1 MNKTYNII
9 WNAARGMYIVTSELA
24 RSGSRAIVSVSASC
38 AVTLL
43 AMDAAPAVA
52 EETRVSI
59 PSQTTTYTLS
69 GATPFVVE
77 TGNTVATDTATSA
90 AIVGDNSNDWDLLIE
105 SGAVVGSS
113 LTDSQAMNL
122 DSSTGATSVHNQGTI
137 TGSNEDGTIML
148 QNGGSVINDARIEN
162 NATYEHDPE
171 DIPQE
176 YAGVYMLNGG
186 SYVSSESGVL
196 EGVSGVIVQSGEAH
210 ITNGGMINSDGSW
223 RSYGVEFRDGT
234 YGTIVNTGTIITTA
248 SDGSGKIEDAAIY
261 VHTLNDMAVSGSVSV
276 DNSGLM
282 QSDFI
287 TVALYYGSHF
297 EVVNRVGGVITAGN
311 SSLVG
316 IKSTAMELK
325 VGVDNLVTND
335 GTISAYG
342 TANTYGIHYGEST
355 SGGVITNTGSITTTG
370 GGSGDASVYVH
381 GNGDGTVVNNSG
393 TMSSTVY
400 GVYLDSAR
408 SKGHTLNN
416 QAGGAISANTAV
428 AINGNGNTIS
438 NQGKMTGVSDGLVL
452 SGNNNIVTTSGGE
465 ISGKNGIRVS
475 KGSGNQITAKSGSK
489 ITATSTGISIA
500 GGNNQVTTESGSTI
514 VAKDNGILINSGANN
529 VTNGGSIT
537 ATGSSIS
544 YGIQYNSGTSGTIT
558 NTGTITTT
566 GKGAGDASVYA
577 HGGAVTINNSGT
589 MDSSVFGVYVT
600 TGHTLNN
607 LAGGSITA
615 NTAVQL
621 NGNNNTL
628 ANAGAILGDTN
639 GVTINGSGN
648 TLTSQGKITG
658 GTNAILINSGS
669 KNNTLTLNTGTEIS
683 GSITDDNNSAS
694 ANNNLILDGE
704 GTLGSS
710 ISGLNSV
717 TSSGDWTLSGATM
730 NLSGTTNS
738 ALWVKS
744 GTLILNGAMT
754 AKGATVDSG
763 TTLQIGNGGTL
774 GAFNGDIVDNGTLT
788 FNRSDAAAYGSVI
801 SGSGNVIKQGG
812 GELTLSNNNSYSG
825 GTTIAEGTLTATAGG
840 ALGSGNIDN
849 RAYLKLDA
857 ANASDPFI
865 VADLTTHSG
874 ATVEIGAGSTLQAN
888 TLTQQDGS
896 TLTADLTATS
906 GPAIRAKNVN
916 LDGTLNVAS
925 PASQE
930 PIRSTDDLISLAL
943 IESDNAISGDFDG
956 ITINGNAMNP
966 DAFITVVGQKN
977 VNDTHYDLV
986 ETLTWY
992 ADRYNAAIDAHGTF
1006 NLADA
1011 DDSFTVNTVLENV
1024 DANSGWN
1031 GQSLTKTGAGTLILN
1046 AENTYT
1052 GGTTISDGTLVAT
1065 NVEALG
1071 TGNVTDNATLEL
1083 NTGGD
1088 FDNAIS
1094 GSGQVVKSGDETLTL
1109 SGSNTYTGGTIISG
1123 GTLVATNVEAL
1134 GTGDVTDNATLELNT
1149 GGDFDNAIGGT
1160 GSVVKSGD
1168 KTLTL
1173 SGANSY
1179 TGGTTISGGTLVASN
1194 VEALG
1199 SGDVTDNAT
1208 LELNTGGDFANNI
1221 GGTGSV
1227 VKSGDKTLTLSG
1239 TNSYTG
1245 GTTISGGTLVANNVE
1260 ALGTGDVTNNA
1271 TLELNTGGDFDN
1283 AISGSGQVVKSGDET
1298 LTLSGANSYTGG
1310 TTISGGTLV
1319 ATNVEALGT
1328 GDITDNATLELNA
1341 GGDFTNNIGG
1351 TGSVEKSGDK
1361 TLTLSGT
1368 NTYRGGTLISGGT
1381 LVASNVE
1388 ALGSGDVTDNAT
1400 LEMNT
1405 GGDFANNIG
1414 GTGSVVKSGDKTLTL
1429 SGANSYTGG
1438 TTISGGTLVASNV
1451 EALGTGNV
1459 TDNATLELNT
1469 GGDFDNA
1476 ISGSGQVVKSG
1487 DGALTLSGANSYS
1500 GATTISGGTLIAAN
1514 VNALGTGAIDNRASL
1529 LLDASG
1535 QFTVTDL
1542 TTESGG
1548 NTEIGAGSTLQAT
1561 TLTQKSDSTLTINL
1575 NSNTVDPVIHAA
1587 SQVSLAGTLDIT
1599 GVGDVLD
1606 SDPASTDDLDTFT
1619 LIASDKT
1626 IAGDFEKLTVAG
1638 MDADLADFITVDGRI
1653 DDTGKQYELTTALTW
1668 YADRDD
1674 AVTDAHG
1681 TFNLTNADGSFAV
1694 NTVLE
1699 NVDATLDPAS
1709 ATGWDGTS
1717 LIKQGAGTL
1726 ILNAENTYTGGT
1738 TISGGTLVATNVD
1751 ALGSGDVTDDATLE
1765 LNTGGT
1771 FDNAISGSGQV
1782 VKSGDDVLTL
1792 SGANSYS
1799 GGTLI
1804 SDGTLVASNVDALG
1818 SGDVTNNATLEMN
1831 TGGDFINNIG
1841 GTGRVEKSGDDTLT
1855 LSGSNT
1861 YTGGTLI
1868 SDGTLVASN
1877 VEALGT
1883 GDVTNNATLELNTGG
1898 TFDNAISGSGQV
1910 VKSGDDVLTLSG
1922 ANSYSGGT
1930 LISGGTLVANN
1941 VEALGTG
1948 DVTDNATLE
1957 MNTGGDFINNI
1968 GGTGRVE
1975 KSGDDALTLSGSNTY
1990 TGGTT
1995 INDGTLIATSVDALG
2010 SGDVTNNAVLELN
2023 TGGDFINNIGGT
2035 GRVEKSGDETLT
2047 LSGSNTYTGGTLIS
2061 GGTLVATNV
2070 EALGT
2075 GDVTDNAV
2083 LELNTGGDFINNIG
2097 GTGRVEKSGD
2107 DTLTLSGS
2115 NSYTGGTLISSG
2127 TLVATNVDALG
2138 SGDVTDNATLELN
2151 TGGDFTN
2158 NISGSGQV
2166 VKSGDETLTLSGSNT
2181 YTGGTTINDGT
2192 LVATSVEALGSGDVT
2207 NDAVLAL
2214 NTGGDFA
2221 NNIGG
2226 TGSVVK
2232 SGDETLTLSGTN
2244 SYTGGT
2250 TISGGTLV
2258 ATNVE
2263 ALGTGDVTNNATLEL
2278 NTGGDFTNNISGNGQ
2293 VVKSGDDTLTFSGSN
2308 TYTGGT
2314 TINDGTLVATSVEAL
2329 GSGDVTN
2336 DAVLALNT
2344 GGDFANNIGGTG
2356 SVVKSGDETLT
2367 LSGSNTYTGSTL
2379 ISSGTLVANDV
2390 NALGTGDVT
2399 DNATLMLN
2407 TGGDFINNIGGT
2419 GRVEKSGDDTLTLS
2433 GSNSYTGGT
2442 LISSGTLVA
2451 TNVDALGSGDVT
2463 DNATLELNTGGTFDN
2478 AISGSGQVVKS
2489 GDETLTLSGANSYT
2503 GGTLISSG
2511 TLVANDVNALGTGDV
2526 TDNAVLELNTGGDFD
2541 NAISGSGQVVKSGD
2555 ETLTLSGANSYTGG
2569 TTISG
2574 GTLVASNV
2582 EALGSGDIDNY
2593 ASLQLNAS
2601 GQFVTANLTTHDNA
2615 ITAIGAGSALRANT
2629 LTQEANSTLA
2639 VHLIDSNSGAIVTAD
2654 HANLGGTLD
2663 ITGIGNVAKSWTR
2676 DAYAYT
2682 LIDTDSAIN
2691 SDFAQFTVAGM
2702 DAKQVDFLTVDGRVN
2717 ADDDTRYDVTA
2728 SLSWYADSDNAA
2740 TDAHGTFTLSEQG
2753 HSFTLNTALTDVDA
2767 TLNPDSATYWDGKS
2781 LIKRGAGTLI
2791 LGAQNTYSG
2800 DTDVQE
2806 GALWLAET
2814 ATIGSAGSAQAVNI
2828 AANAAFGGHNS
2839 TVNGHVNNQ
2848 GSLYFVDTFTVNGDV
2863 VNSSAMI
2870 SGSDQ
2875 PNNTLTIAGNY
2886 TGNDGHLYLNTQLGD
2901 DSSPTDKLIVTGD
2914 TAGSTTLHITN
2925 VNGLGAQTVN
2935 GIEVIEVGGQ
2945 SDGDFRLYKG
2955 HVDIN
2960 AWTYTLKQ
2968 DGGDWYL
2975 RSESDDV
2982 PDDGGEVT
2990 PPDDGGEVTPPDDG
3004 GEVTP
3009 PDDGGEVTP
3018 PDDGGEV
3025 TPPDDDGEVT
3035 PPDDGGDIT
3044 PPDDGGDITPP
3055 DGGDVTPVA
3064 PQYRADIGV
3073 YLGNQWMARNLQMQT
3088 LYDREGS
3095 QYRSAD
3101 GSIWM
3106 RFKAGKAES
3115 QAVNGNVDIDSDYS
3129 QFQLGGDILTW
3140 SDGAQSVTVGLMG
3153 SYINASTDSTGN
3165 RGADGSQFSA
3175 NGSVD
3180 GYNLGLYATWFAD
3193 AQSHRGAYID
3203 SWYQYGAYNNSVDND
3218 GLSAS
3223 RYDSA
3228 AHAVSL
3234 ETGYRYDIALS
3245 NRNTVSL
3252 TPQAQV
3258 TWQRYSAD
3266 TVIDDG
3272 GTRISGQN
3280 DDSWT
3285 TRLGVRVD
3293 GKLYKESGRIQPFM
3307 EVNWL
3312 HASDNASATF
3322 GDTKVSQDLP
3332 NDRVEV
3338 KVGIQA
3344 NVSERLSVYAQA
3356 AGQKGKNDYGDASF
3370 SLNMRYNW

>member
-148 QNGGSVINDARIEN
+148 QNGGSVINDALIEN

-248 SDGSGKIEDAAIY
+248 SDGSNKIEDAAIY

-287 TVALYYGSHF
+287 TVALYHGSHF

-370 GGSGDASVYVH
+370 GGAGDASVYVH

-416 QAGGAISANTAV
+416 QAGGVISANTAV
-428 AINGNGNTIS
+428 AVNGNGNTIT
-438 NQGKMTGVSDGLVL
+438 NQGKMTGVSDGLL
-452 SGNNNIVTTSGGE
+452 ISGNNNIVTTSGGE

-489 ITATSTGISIA
+489 ITTTSTGISIA
-500 GGNNQVTTESGSTI
+500 GGNNQITTESGSAI

-537 ATGSSIS
+537 ATGSNMS
-544 YGIQYNSGTSGTIT
+544 YGIQYNSGASGTIT

-607 LAGGSITA
+607 LAGGSISA
-615 NTAVQL
+615 NTAVQFH
-621 NGNNNTL
+621 GNNNKL

-658 GTNAILINSGS
+658 GINAILINSGS

-801 SGSGNVIKQGG
+801 SGSGNVVKQGG

-857 ANASDPFI
+857 ASASDPFI

-896 TLTADLTATS
+896 TLTADLTETS
-906 GPAIRAKNVN
+906 GPVIRAKNVN

-943 IESDNAISGDFDG
+943 IESDNAISGDFDD

-992 ADRYNAAIDAHGTF
+992 ADRDNAAIDAHGTF

-1011 DDSFTVNTVLENV
+1011 DDSFTVNTVLEDV

-1052 GGTTISDGTLVAT
+1052 GSTTISEGTLIAT

-1071 TGNVTDNATLEL
+1071 TGNVTDNATLEM

-1094 GSGQVVKSGDETLTL
+1094 GSGQVVKSGDE
-1109 SGSNTYTGGTIISG
+1109 
-1123 GTLVATNVEAL
+1123 
-1134 GTGDVTDNATLELNT
+1134 
-1149 GGDFDNAIGGT
+1149 
-1160 GSVVKSGD
+1160 
-1168 KTLTL
+1168 TLTL

-1208 LELNTGGDFANNI
+1208 LELNTGGDFDNNI

-1227 VKSGDKTLTLSG
+1227 VKSGDK
-1239 TNSYTG
+1239 
-1245 GTTISGGTLVANNVE
+1245 
-1260 ALGTGDVTNNA
+1260 
-1271 TLELNTGGDFDN
+1271 
-1283 AISGSGQVVKSGDET
+1283 T

-1319 ATNVEALGT
+1319 ATNVEALG
-1328 GDITDNATLELNA
+1328 
-1341 GGDFTNNIGG
+1341 
-1351 TGSVEKSGDK
+1351 
-1361 TLTLSGT
+1361 
-1368 NTYRGGTLISGGT
+1368 
-1381 LVASNVE
+1381 
-1388 ALGSGDVTDNAT
+1388 SGDVTDNAV
-1400 LEMNT
+1400 LELNT
-1405 GGDFANNIG
+1405 GGDFTNAIS
-1414 GTGSVVKSGDKTLTL
+1414 GSGQVVKSGDKTLTL

-1451 EALGTGNV
+1451 EALGTGDITDNATLELNAGGDFANNIGGTGSVVKSGDKTLTLSGSNTYTGGTTISGGTLVATNVEALGTGNVTDNATLELSTGGDFANNIGGTGSVVKSGDETLTLSGANSYTGGTTISGGTLVASNVEALGTGDV

-1487 DGALTLSGANSYS
+1487 DKTLTLSGANSYS
-1500 GATTISGGTLIAAN
+1500 GATTISGGTLIATH

-1575 NSNTVDPVIHAA
+1575 NSNTADPVIHAA

-1782 VKSGDDVLTL
+1782 VKSGDETLTLSGTNTYSGGTLISGGTLVASNVEALGTGDVTNDAVLELNTGGTFDNAISGSGQVVKSGDKMLTL

-1804 SDGTLVASNVDALG
+1804 SDGTLVASNVEALG
-1818 SGDVTNNATLEMN
+1818 SGDVTNDAVLELNTGGTFDNVISGSGKVEKSGDDALTLSGSNTYTGGTLISGGTLVASNVEALGTGDVTDNATLALNAGGDFTNNIGGTGRVEKSGDQTLTLSGSNTYTGGTLISGGTLVATSVDALGTGNVTNNATLALNTGGDFINNIGGTGRVEKSGDDALTLSGSNTYTGGTLISGGTLVANDVNALGTGDVTDNAALMLN

-1868 SDGTLVASN
+1868 SGGTLVANDVNALGTGDVTDNATLALNAVGDFNNAIGGSGKVEKSGDDTLTLSGSNTYTGGTLINGGTLVASN

-1883 GDVTNNATLELNTGG
+1883 GDVTDDATLELNTGG
-1898 TFDNAISGSGQV
+1898 KFDNAISGSGNV
-1910 VKSGDDVLTLSG
+1910 VKSGAD
-1922 ANSYSGGT
+1922 
-1930 LISGGTLVANN
+1930 
-1941 VEALGTG
+1941 
-1948 DVTDNATLE
+1948 
-1957 MNTGGDFINNI
+1957 
-1968 GGTGRVE
+1968 
-1975 KSGDDALTLSGSNTY
+1975 
-1990 TGGTT
+1990 
-1995 INDGTLIATSVDALG
+1995 
-2010 SGDVTNNAVLELN
+2010 
-2023 TGGDFINNIGGT
+2023 
-2035 GRVEKSGDETLT
+2035 
-2047 LSGSNTYTGGTLIS
+2047 
-2061 GGTLVATNV
+2061 
-2070 EALGT
+2070 
-2075 GDVTDNAV
+2075 
-2083 LELNTGGDFINNIG
+2083 
-2097 GTGRVEKSGD
+2097 
-2107 DTLTLSGS
+2107 
-2115 NSYTGGTLISSG
+2115 
-2127 TLVATNVDALG
+2127 
-2138 SGDVTDNATLELN
+2138 
-2151 TGGDFTN
+2151 
-2158 NISGSGQV
+2158 
-2166 VKSGDETLTLSGSNT
+2166 TLTLSGSNT

-2192 LVATSVEALGSGDVT
+2192 LVATSVD
-2207 NDAVLAL
+2207 
-2214 NTGGDFA
+2214 
-2221 NNIGG
+2221 
-2226 TGSVVK
+2226 
-2232 SGDETLTLSGTN
+2232 
-2244 SYTGGT
+2244 
-2250 TISGGTLV
+2250 
-2258 ATNVE
+2258 
-2263 ALGTGDVTNNATLEL
+2263 ALGTGDVTDDATLEL
-2278 NTGGDFTNNISGNGQ
+2278 NTGGD
-2293 VVKSGDDTLTFSGSN
+2293 
-2308 TYTGGT
+2308 
-2314 TINDGTLVATSVEAL
+2314 
-2329 GSGDVTN
+2329 
-2336 DAVLALNT
+2336 
-2344 GGDFANNIGGTG
+2344 
-2356 SVVKSGDETLT
+2356 
-2367 LSGSNTYTGSTL
+2367 
-2379 ISSGTLVANDV
+2379 
-2390 NALGTGDVT
+2390 
-2399 DNATLMLN
+2399 
-2407 TGGDFINNIGGT
+2407 
-2419 GRVEKSGDDTLTLS
+2419 
-2433 GSNSYTGGT
+2433 
-2442 LISSGTLVA
+2442 
-2451 TNVDALGSGDVT
+2451 
-2463 DNATLELNTGGTFDN
+2463 FDN

-2489 GDETLTLSGANSYT
+2489 GDDTLTLSGSNTYT

-2526 TDNAVLELNTGGDFD
+2526 TDNATLELNTGGDFT
-2541 NAISGSGQVVKSGD
+2541 NNIGGTGRVEKSGD
-2555 ETLTLSGANSYTGG
+2555 GTLTLSGSNTYTGG
-2569 TTISG
+2569 TLISD

-2615 ITAIGAGSALRANT
+2615 TTAIGADSALRGNT

-2639 VHLIDSNSGAIVTAD
+2639 VHLTDSNSGAIVTAD

-2717 ADDDTRYDVTA
+2717 AADDTRYDVTA

-2753 HSFTLNTALTDVDA
+2753 HCFTLNTALTDVDA

-2806 GALWLAET
+2806 GVLWLAET

-2828 AANAAFGGHNS
+2828 AANAAFGGHNA
-2839 TVNGHVNNQ
+2839 TVNGHVNNL
-2848 GSLYFVDTFTVNGDV
+2848 GNLYFVDTFTVNGDV

-2945 SDGDFRLYKG
+2945 SDGDFTLYKG

-2982 PDDGGEVT
+2982 PDDGGDVI
-2990 PPDDGGEVTPPDDG
+2990 PPDDGGD
-3004 GEVTP
+3004 
-3009 PDDGGEVTP
+3009 
-3018 PDDGGEV
+3018 
-3025 TPPDDDGEVT
+3025 VT
-3035 PPDDGGDIT
+3035 PPDDGGDVT
-3044 PPDDGGDITPP
+3044 PPDDGGDVTPPDDGGDVSPPDDGGDVTPPDDGGDVTPPDDDGDITPP

>member
-1 MNKTYNII
+1 
-9 WNAARGMYIVTSELA
+9 
-24 RSGSRAIVSVSASC
+24 
-38 AVTLL
+38 
-43 AMDAAPAVA
+43 
-52 EETRVSI
+52 
-59 PSQTTTYTLS
+59 
-69 GATPFVVE
+69 
-77 TGNTVATDTATSA
+77 
-90 AIVGDNSNDWDLLIE
+90 
-105 SGAVVGSS
+105 
-113 LTDSQAMNL
+113 
-122 DSSTGATSVHNQGTI
+122 
-137 TGSNEDGTIML
+137 
-148 QNGGSVINDARIEN
+148 
-162 NATYEHDPE
+162 
-171 DIPQE
+171 
-176 YAGVYMLNGG
+176 
-186 SYVSSESGVL
+186 
-196 EGVSGVIVQSGEAH
+196 
-210 ITNGGMINSDGSW
+210 
-223 RSYGVEFRDGT
+223 
-234 YGTIVNTGTIITTA
+234 
-248 SDGSGKIEDAAIY
+248 
-261 VHTLNDMAVSGSVSV
+261 
-276 DNSGLM
+276 
-282 QSDFI
+282 
-287 TVALYYGSHF
+287 
-297 EVVNRVGGVITAGN
+297 
-311 SSLVG
+311 
-316 IKSTAMELK
+316 
-325 VGVDNLVTND
+325 
-335 GTISAYG
+335 
-342 TANTYGIHYGEST
+342 
-355 SGGVITNTGSITTTG
+355 
-370 GGSGDASVYVH
+370 
-381 GNGDGTVVNNSG
+381 
-393 TMSSTVY
+393 
-400 GVYLDSAR
+400 
-408 SKGHTLNN
+408 
-416 QAGGAISANTAV
+416 
-428 AINGNGNTIS
+428 
-438 NQGKMTGVSDGLVL
+438 
-452 SGNNNIVTTSGGE
+452 
-465 ISGKNGIRVS
+465 
-475 KGSGNQITAKSGSK
+475 
-489 ITATSTGISIA
+489 
-500 GGNNQVTTESGSTI
+500 
-514 VAKDNGILINSGANN
+514 N
-529 VTNGGSIT
+529 V
-537 ATGSSIS
+537 
-544 YGIQYNSGTSGTIT
+544 
-558 NTGTITTT
+558 
-566 GKGAGDASVYA
+566 
-577 HGGAVTINNSGT
+577 
-589 MDSSVFGVYVT
+589 
-600 TGHTLNN
+600 
-607 LAGGSITA
+607 
-615 NTAVQL
+615 
-621 NGNNNTL
+621 
-628 ANAGAILGDTN
+628 
-639 GVTINGSGN
+639 
-648 TLTSQGKITG
+648 
-658 GTNAILINSGS
+658 
-669 KNNTLTLNTGTEIS
+669 
-683 GSITDDNNSAS
+683 
-694 ANNNLILDGE
+694 
-704 GTLGSS
+704 
-710 ISGLNSV
+710 
-717 TSSGDWTLSGATM
+717 
-730 NLSGTTNS
+730 
-738 ALWVKS
+738 
-744 GTLILNGAMT
+744 
-754 AKGATVDSG
+754 
-763 TTLQIGNGGTL
+763 
-774 GAFNGDIVDNGTLT
+774 
-788 FNRSDAAAYGSVI
+788 
-801 SGSGNVIKQGG
+801 
-812 GELTLSNNNSYSG
+812 
-825 GTTIAEGTLTATAGG
+825 
-840 ALGSGNIDN
+840 
-849 RAYLKLDA
+849 
-857 ANASDPFI
+857 
-865 VADLTTHSG
+865 
-874 ATVEIGAGSTLQAN
+874 
-888 TLTQQDGS
+888 
-896 TLTADLTATS
+896 
-906 GPAIRAKNVN
+906 
-916 LDGTLNVAS
+916 
-925 PASQE
+925 
-930 PIRSTDDLISLAL
+930 
-943 IESDNAISGDFDG
+943 
-956 ITINGNAMNP
+956 
-966 DAFITVVGQKN
+966 
-977 VNDTHYDLV
+977 
-986 ETLTWY
+986 
-992 ADRYNAAIDAHGTF
+992 
-1006 NLADA
+1006 
-1011 DDSFTVNTVLENV
+1011 
-1024 DANSGWN
+1024 
-1031 GQSLTKTGAGTLILN
+1031 
-1046 AENTYT
+1046 
-1052 GGTTISDGTLVAT
+1052 
-1065 NVEALG
+1065 
-1071 TGNVTDNATLEL
+1071 
-1083 NTGGD
+1083 
-1088 FDNAIS
+1088 IS
-1094 GSGQVVKSGDETLTL
+1094 GSGQVVKSGDEM
-1109 SGSNTYTGGTIISG
+1109 
-1123 GTLVATNVEAL
+1123 
-1134 GTGDVTDNATLELNT
+1134 
-1149 GGDFDNAIGGT
+1149 
-1160 GSVVKSGD
+1160 
-1168 KTLTL
+1168 LTL

-1208 LELNTGGDFANNI
+1208 LELNTGGDFDNAI
-1221 GGTGSV
+1221 SGSGQV
-1227 VKSGDKTLTLSG
+1227 VKSGDDALTLSG
-1239 TNSYTG
+1239 NNSYTG
-1245 GTTISGGTLVANNVE
+1245 GTLISDGTLVASNVE
-1260 ALGTGDVTNNA
+1260 ALGSGDVTNDA
-1271 TLELNTGGDFDN
+1271 VLELNTGGDFDN
-1283 AISGSGQVVKSGDET
+1283 AISGSGQ
-1298 LTLSGANSYTGG
+1298 
-1310 TTISGGTLV
+1310 
-1319 ATNVEALGT
+1319 
-1328 GDITDNATLELNA
+1328 
-1341 GGDFTNNIGG
+1341 
-1351 TGSVEKSGDK
+1351 
-1361 TLTLSGT
+1361 
-1368 NTYRGGTLISGGT
+1368 
-1381 LVASNVE
+1381 
-1388 ALGSGDVTDNAT
+1388 
-1400 LEMNT
+1400 
-1405 GGDFANNIG
+1405 
-1414 GTGSVVKSGDKTLTL
+1414 VVKSGDKTLTL

-1451 EALGTGNV
+1451 EALGSGDI

-1487 DGALTLSGANSYS
+1487 DETLTLSGTNTYT
-1500 GATTISGGTLIAAN
+1500 GGTTISGGTLIATH

-1535 QFTVTDL
+1535 QFAVTDL

-1575 NSNTVDPVIHAA
+1575 NSNTADPVIHAA

-1699 NVDATLDPAS
+1699 NVDATLDPDS

-1726 ILNAENTYTGGT
+1726 ILNAENTYTVGT

-1782 VKSGDDVLTL
+1782 VKSGDKMLTL
-1792 SGANSYS
+1792 SGTNSYS

-1804 SDGTLVASNVDALG
+1804 SGGTLVATNVDALG
-1818 SGDVTNNATLEMN
+1818 SGDVT
-1831 TGGDFINNIG
+1831 
-1841 GTGRVEKSGDDTLT
+1841 DD
-1855 LSGSNT
+1855 
-1861 YTGGTLI
+1861 
-1868 SDGTLVASN
+1868 
-1877 VEALGT
+1877 
-1883 GDVTNNATLELNTGG
+1883 ATLELNTGG

-1910 VKSGDDVLTLSG
+1910 VKSGDDT
-1922 ANSYSGGT
+1922 
-1930 LISGGTLVANN
+1930 
-1941 VEALGTG
+1941 
-1948 DVTDNATLE
+1948 
-1957 MNTGGDFINNI
+1957 
-1968 GGTGRVE
+1968 
-1975 KSGDDALTLSGSNTY
+1975 LTLSGSNTY
-1990 TGGTT
+1990 TGGT
-1995 INDGTLIATSVDALG
+1995 IISGGTLVASNVEALG
-2010 SGDVTNNAVLELN
+2010 TGDVTNDAVLELN
-2023 TGGDFINNIGGT
+2023 TGGDFDNAISGSGQ
-2035 GRVEKSGDETLT
+2035 VVKSGDETLT

-2061 GGTLVATNV
+2061 GGTLVASNVEALGSGDVTNDAVLELNTGGDFTNAISGSGQVVKSGDETLTLSGANSYTGGTLISGGTLIASNV

-2083 LELNTGGDFINNIG
+2083 LELNTGGDF
-2097 GTGRVEKSGD
+2097 
-2107 DTLTLSGS
+2107 
-2115 NSYTGGTLISSG
+2115 
-2127 TLVATNVDALG
+2127 
-2138 SGDVTDNATLELN
+2138 
-2151 TGGDFTN
+2151 
-2158 NISGSGQV
+2158 
-2166 VKSGDETLTLSGSNT
+2166 
-2181 YTGGTTINDGT
+2181 
-2192 LVATSVEALGSGDVT
+2192 
-2207 NDAVLAL
+2207 
-2214 NTGGDFA
+2214 
-2221 NNIGG
+2221 
-2226 TGSVVK
+2226 
-2232 SGDETLTLSGTN
+2232 
-2244 SYTGGT
+2244 
-2250 TISGGTLV
+2250 
-2258 ATNVE
+2258 
-2263 ALGTGDVTNNATLEL
+2263 
-2278 NTGGDFTNNISGNGQ
+2278 
-2293 VVKSGDDTLTFSGSN
+2293 
-2308 TYTGGT
+2308 
-2314 TINDGTLVATSVEAL
+2314 
-2329 GSGDVTN
+2329 
-2336 DAVLALNT
+2336 
-2344 GGDFANNIGGTG
+2344 
-2356 SVVKSGDETLT
+2356 
-2367 LSGSNTYTGSTL
+2367 
-2379 ISSGTLVANDV
+2379 
-2390 NALGTGDVT
+2390 
-2399 DNATLMLN
+2399 
-2407 TGGDFINNIGGT
+2407 
-2419 GRVEKSGDDTLTLS
+2419 
-2433 GSNSYTGGT
+2433 
-2442 LISSGTLVA
+2442 
-2451 TNVDALGSGDVT
+2451 
-2463 DNATLELNTGGTFDN
+2463 DN
-2478 AISGSGQVVKS
+2478 AISGSGQVEKS

-2526 TDNAVLELNTGGDFD
+2526 TDNAVLELNTGGTFDNAISGSGQVVKSGDETLTLSGSNTYTGGTTINDGTLIATSVDALGSGDVTDNAVLELNTGGDFD

-2555 ETLTLSGANSYTGG
+2555 ETLTLSGTNSYTDGTLISGGTLVATNLEALGTGDVTNNATLELNTGGTFDNAISGSGQVVKSGDDALTLSGSNTYTGG

-2574 GTLVASNV
+2574 GTLIATSVDALGSGDVTDNAVLELNTGGTFDNAISGSGQVVKSGDKTLTLSGSNTYTGGTTISGGTLIASNV
-2582 EALGSGDIDNY
+2582 EALGSGNIDNY

-2615 ITAIGAGSALRANT
+2615 TTAIGAGSTLRANT

-2639 VHLIDSNSGAIVTAD
+2639 VHLTDSNSGAIVTAD

-2717 ADDDTRYDVTA
+2717 AADDTRYDVTA

-2767 TLNPDSATYWDGKS
+2767 TLNPDSATDWDGKS

-2828 AANAAFGGHNS
+2828 AANAAFGGHNA
-2839 TVNGHVNNQ
+2839 TVNGHVNNL

-2945 SDGDFRLYKG
+2945 SDGDFTLYKG

-2982 PDDGGEVT
+2982 PDDGG
-2990 PPDDGGEVTPPDDG
+2990 D
-3004 GEVTP
+3004 
-3009 PDDGGEVTP
+3009 
-3018 PDDGGEV
+3018 
-3025 TPPDDDGEVT
+3025 VT
-3035 PPDDGGDIT
+3035 PPDDGGDVIPPDDGGDVT
-3044 PPDDGGDITPP
+3044 PPDDGGDVTPPDDGGDVTPPDDGGDVTPPDDGGDVTPPDDDGDITPP

-3101 GSIWM
+3101 GSVWM

-3285 TRLGVRVD
+3285 TRLGMRVD

>member
-1 MNKTYNII
+1 
-9 WNAARGMYIVTSELA
+9 
-24 RSGSRAIVSVSASC
+24 
-38 AVTLL
+38 
-43 AMDAAPAVA
+43 
-52 EETRVSI
+52 
-59 PSQTTTYTLS
+59 
-69 GATPFVVE
+69 
-77 TGNTVATDTATSA
+77 
-90 AIVGDNSNDWDLLIE
+90 
-105 SGAVVGSS
+105 
-113 LTDSQAMNL
+113 
-122 DSSTGATSVHNQGTI
+122 
-137 TGSNEDGTIML
+137 
-148 QNGGSVINDARIEN
+148 
-162 NATYEHDPE
+162 
-171 DIPQE
+171 
-176 YAGVYMLNGG
+176 
-186 SYVSSESGVL
+186 
-196 EGVSGVIVQSGEAH
+196 
-210 ITNGGMINSDGSW
+210 
-223 RSYGVEFRDGT
+223 
-234 YGTIVNTGTIITTA
+234 
-248 SDGSGKIEDAAIY
+248 
-261 VHTLNDMAVSGSVSV
+261 
-276 DNSGLM
+276 
-282 QSDFI
+282 
-287 TVALYYGSHF
+287 
-297 EVVNRVGGVITAGN
+297 
-311 SSLVG
+311 
-316 IKSTAMELK
+316 
-325 VGVDNLVTND
+325 
-335 GTISAYG
+335 
-342 TANTYGIHYGEST
+342 
-355 SGGVITNTGSITTTG
+355 
-370 GGSGDASVYVH
+370 
-381 GNGDGTVVNNSG
+381 
-393 TMSSTVY
+393 
-400 GVYLDSAR
+400 
-408 SKGHTLNN
+408 
-416 QAGGAISANTAV
+416 
-428 AINGNGNTIS
+428 
-438 NQGKMTGVSDGLVL
+438 
-452 SGNNNIVTTSGGE
+452 
-465 ISGKNGIRVS
+465 
-475 KGSGNQITAKSGSK
+475 
-489 ITATSTGISIA
+489 
-500 GGNNQVTTESGSTI
+500 
-514 VAKDNGILINSGANN
+514 
-529 VTNGGSIT
+529 
-537 ATGSSIS
+537 
-544 YGIQYNSGTSGTIT
+544 
-558 NTGTITTT
+558 
-566 GKGAGDASVYA
+566 
-577 HGGAVTINNSGT
+577 
-589 MDSSVFGVYVT
+589 
-600 TGHTLNN
+600 
-607 LAGGSITA
+607 
-615 NTAVQL
+615 
-621 NGNNNTL
+621 
-628 ANAGAILGDTN
+628 
-639 GVTINGSGN
+639 
-648 TLTSQGKITG
+648 TG
-658 GTNAILINSGS
+658 GT
-669 KNNTLTLNTGTEIS
+669 
-683 GSITDDNNSAS
+683 
-694 ANNNLILDGE
+694 
-704 GTLGSS
+704 
-710 ISGLNSV
+710 
-717 TSSGDWTLSGATM
+717 
-730 NLSGTTNS
+730 
-738 ALWVKS
+738 
-744 GTLILNGAMT
+744 
-754 AKGATVDSG
+754 
-763 TTLQIGNGGTL
+763 
-774 GAFNGDIVDNGTLT
+774 
-788 FNRSDAAAYGSVI
+788 
-801 SGSGNVIKQGG
+801 
-812 GELTLSNNNSYSG
+812 
-825 GTTIAEGTLTATAGG
+825 
-840 ALGSGNIDN
+840 
-849 RAYLKLDA
+849 
-857 ANASDPFI
+857 
-865 VADLTTHSG
+865 
-874 ATVEIGAGSTLQAN
+874 
-888 TLTQQDGS
+888 
-896 TLTADLTATS
+896 
-906 GPAIRAKNVN
+906 
-916 LDGTLNVAS
+916 
-925 PASQE
+925 
-930 PIRSTDDLISLAL
+930 
-943 IESDNAISGDFDG
+943 
-956 ITINGNAMNP
+956 
-966 DAFITVVGQKN
+966 
-977 VNDTHYDLV
+977 
-986 ETLTWY
+986 
-992 ADRYNAAIDAHGTF
+992 
-1006 NLADA
+1006 
-1011 DDSFTVNTVLENV
+1011 
-1024 DANSGWN
+1024 
-1031 GQSLTKTGAGTLILN
+1031 
-1046 AENTYT
+1046 
-1052 GGTTISDGTLVAT
+1052 
-1065 NVEALG
+1065 
-1071 TGNVTDNATLEL
+1071 
-1083 NTGGD
+1083 
-1088 FDNAIS
+1088 FDNVIS
-1094 GSGQVVKSGDETLTL
+1094 GSGQVVKSGDEM
-1109 SGSNTYTGGTIISG
+1109 
-1123 GTLVATNVEAL
+1123 
-1134 GTGDVTDNATLELNT
+1134 
-1149 GGDFDNAIGGT
+1149 
-1160 GSVVKSGD
+1160 
-1168 KTLTL
+1168 LTL

-1208 LELNTGGDFANNI
+1208 LELNTGGDFDNAI
-1221 GGTGSV
+1221 SGSGQV
-1227 VKSGDKTLTLSG
+1227 VKSGDDALTLSG
-1239 TNSYTG
+1239 NNSYTG
-1245 GTTISGGTLVANNVE
+1245 GTLISDGTLVASNVE
-1260 ALGTGDVTNNA
+1260 ALGSGDVTNDA
-1271 TLELNTGGDFDN
+1271 VLELNTGGDFDN
-1283 AISGSGQVVKSGDET
+1283 AISGSGQ
-1298 LTLSGANSYTGG
+1298 
-1310 TTISGGTLV
+1310 
-1319 ATNVEALGT
+1319 
-1328 GDITDNATLELNA
+1328 
-1341 GGDFTNNIGG
+1341 
-1351 TGSVEKSGDK
+1351 
-1361 TLTLSGT
+1361 
-1368 NTYRGGTLISGGT
+1368 
-1381 LVASNVE
+1381 
-1388 ALGSGDVTDNAT
+1388 
-1400 LEMNT
+1400 
-1405 GGDFANNIG
+1405 
-1414 GTGSVVKSGDKTLTL
+1414 VVKSGDKTLTL

-1451 EALGTGNV
+1451 EALGSGDI

-1487 DGALTLSGANSYS
+1487 DETLTLSGTNTYT
-1500 GATTISGGTLIAAN
+1500 GGTTISGGTLIATH

-1535 QFTVTDL
+1535 QFAVTDL

-1575 NSNTVDPVIHAA
+1575 NSNTADPVIHAA

-1699 NVDATLDPAS
+1699 NVDATLDPDS

-1726 ILNAENTYTGGT
+1726 ILNAENTYTVGT

-1782 VKSGDDVLTL
+1782 VKSGDKMLTL
-1792 SGANSYS
+1792 SGTNSYS

-1804 SDGTLVASNVDALG
+1804 SGGTLVATNVDALG
-1818 SGDVTNNATLEMN
+1818 SGDVT
-1831 TGGDFINNIG
+1831 
-1841 GTGRVEKSGDDTLT
+1841 DD
-1855 LSGSNT
+1855 
-1861 YTGGTLI
+1861 
-1868 SDGTLVASN
+1868 
-1877 VEALGT
+1877 
-1883 GDVTNNATLELNTGG
+1883 ATLELNTGG

-1910 VKSGDDVLTLSG
+1910 VKSGDDT
-1922 ANSYSGGT
+1922 
-1930 LISGGTLVANN
+1930 
-1941 VEALGTG
+1941 
-1948 DVTDNATLE
+1948 
-1957 MNTGGDFINNI
+1957 
-1968 GGTGRVE
+1968 
-1975 KSGDDALTLSGSNTY
+1975 LTLSGSNTY
-1990 TGGTT
+1990 TGGT
-1995 INDGTLIATSVDALG
+1995 IISGGTLVASNVEALG
-2010 SGDVTNNAVLELN
+2010 TGDVTNDAVLELN
-2023 TGGDFINNIGGT
+2023 TGGDFDNAISGSGQ
-2035 GRVEKSGDETLT
+2035 VVKSGDETLT

-2061 GGTLVATNV
+2061 GGTLVASNVEALGSGDVTNDAVLELNTGGDFTNAISGSGQVVKSGDETLTLSGANSYTGGTLISGGTLIASNV

-2083 LELNTGGDFINNIG
+2083 LELNTGGDF
-2097 GTGRVEKSGD
+2097 
-2107 DTLTLSGS
+2107 
-2115 NSYTGGTLISSG
+2115 
-2127 TLVATNVDALG
+2127 
-2138 SGDVTDNATLELN
+2138 
-2151 TGGDFTN
+2151 
-2158 NISGSGQV
+2158 
-2166 VKSGDETLTLSGSNT
+2166 
-2181 YTGGTTINDGT
+2181 
-2192 LVATSVEALGSGDVT
+2192 
-2207 NDAVLAL
+2207 
-2214 NTGGDFA
+2214 
-2221 NNIGG
+2221 
-2226 TGSVVK
+2226 
-2232 SGDETLTLSGTN
+2232 
-2244 SYTGGT
+2244 
-2250 TISGGTLV
+2250 
-2258 ATNVE
+2258 
-2263 ALGTGDVTNNATLEL
+2263 
-2278 NTGGDFTNNISGNGQ
+2278 
-2293 VVKSGDDTLTFSGSN
+2293 
-2308 TYTGGT
+2308 
-2314 TINDGTLVATSVEAL
+2314 
-2329 GSGDVTN
+2329 
-2336 DAVLALNT
+2336 
-2344 GGDFANNIGGTG
+2344 
-2356 SVVKSGDETLT
+2356 
-2367 LSGSNTYTGSTL
+2367 
-2379 ISSGTLVANDV
+2379 
-2390 NALGTGDVT
+2390 
-2399 DNATLMLN
+2399 
-2407 TGGDFINNIGGT
+2407 
-2419 GRVEKSGDDTLTLS
+2419 
-2433 GSNSYTGGT
+2433 
-2442 LISSGTLVA
+2442 
-2451 TNVDALGSGDVT
+2451 
-2463 DNATLELNTGGTFDN
+2463 DN
-2478 AISGSGQVVKS
+2478 AISGSGQVEKS

-2526 TDNAVLELNTGGDFD
+2526 TDNAVLELNTGGTFDNAISGSGQVVKSGDETLTLSGSNTYTGGTTINDGTLIATSVDALGSGDVTDNAVLELNTGGDFD

-2555 ETLTLSGANSYTGG
+2555 ETLTLSGTNSYTDGTLISGGTLVATNLEALGTGDVTNNATLELNTGGTFDNAISGSGQVVKSGDDALTLSGSNTYTGG

-2574 GTLVASNV
+2574 GTLIATSVDALGSGDVTDNAVLELNTGGTFDNAISGSGQVVKSGDKTLTLSGSNTYTGGTTISGGTLIASNV
-2582 EALGSGDIDNY
+2582 EALGSGNIDNY

-2615 ITAIGAGSALRANT
+2615 TTAIGAGSTLRANT

-2639 VHLIDSNSGAIVTAD
+2639 VHLTDSNSGAIVTAD

-2717 ADDDTRYDVTA
+2717 AADDTRYDVTA

-2767 TLNPDSATYWDGKS
+2767 TLNPDSATDWDGKS

-2828 AANAAFGGHNS
+2828 AANAAFGGHNA
-2839 TVNGHVNNQ
+2839 TVNGHVNNL

-2945 SDGDFRLYKG
+2945 SDGDFTLYKG

-2982 PDDGGEVT
+2982 PDDGG
-2990 PPDDGGEVTPPDDG
+2990 D
-3004 GEVTP
+3004 
-3009 PDDGGEVTP
+3009 
-3018 PDDGGEV
+3018 
-3025 TPPDDDGEVT
+3025 VT
-3035 PPDDGGDIT
+3035 PPDDGGDVT
-3044 PPDDGGDITPP
+3044 PPDDGGDVTPPDDGGDVTPPDDGGDVTPPDDDGDITPP

-3101 GSIWM
+3101 GSVWM

-3285 TRLGVRVD
+3285 TRLGMRVD

>member
-137 TGSNEDGTIML
+137 TGSNEDGAIML

-162 NATYEHDPE
+162 SATYEHDPE

-210 ITNGGMINSDGSW
+210 ITNGGMISSDGSW

-248 SDGSGKIEDAAIY
+248 SDGSNKIEDAAIY

-287 TVALYYGSHF
+287 TVALYHGSHF

-370 GGSGDASVYVH
+370 GGAGDASVYVH

-416 QAGGAISANTAV
+416 QAGSAISANTAV

-438 NQGKMTGVSDGLVL
+438 NQGKMTGVSDGLL
-452 SGNNNIVTTSGGE
+452 ISGNNNIVTTSGGE

-489 ITATSTGISIA
+489 ITTTSTGISIA
-500 GGNNQVTTESGSTI
+500 GGNNQITTESGSAI

-537 ATGSSIS
+537 ATGSNMS
-544 YGIQYNSGTSGTIT
+544 YGIQYNSGASGTIT

-607 LAGGSITA
+607 LAGGSISA
-615 NTAVQL
+615 NTAVQFH
-621 NGNNNTL
+621 GNNNKL

-658 GTNAILINSGS
+658 GINAILINSGS

-801 SGSGNVIKQGG
+801 SGSGNVVKQGG

-857 ANASDPFI
+857 ASASDPFI

-943 IESDNAISGDFDG
+943 IESDNAISGDFDD

-992 ADRYNAAIDAHGTF
+992 ADRDNAAIDAHGTF

-1052 GGTTISDGTLVAT
+1052 GSTTISEGTLIAT

-1071 TGNVTDNATLEL
+1071 TGNVTDNATLE
-1083 NTGGD
+1083 
-1088 FDNAIS
+1088 
-1094 GSGQVVKSGDETLTL
+1094 
-1109 SGSNTYTGGTIISG
+1109 
-1123 GTLVATNVEAL
+1123 
-1134 GTGDVTDNATLELNT
+1134 
-1149 GGDFDNAIGGT
+1149 
-1160 GSVVKSGD
+1160 
-1168 KTLTL
+1168 
-1173 SGANSY
+1173 
-1179 TGGTTISGGTLVASN
+1179 
-1194 VEALG
+1194 
-1199 SGDVTDNAT
+1199 
-1208 LELNTGGDFANNI
+1208 
-1221 GGTGSV
+1221 
-1227 VKSGDKTLTLSG
+1227 
-1239 TNSYTG
+1239 
-1245 GTTISGGTLVANNVE
+1245 
-1260 ALGTGDVTNNA
+1260 
-1271 TLELNTGGDFDN
+1271 
-1283 AISGSGQVVKSGDET
+1283 
-1298 LTLSGANSYTGG
+1298 
-1310 TTISGGTLV
+1310 
-1319 ATNVEALGT
+1319 
-1328 GDITDNATLELNA
+1328 
-1341 GGDFTNNIGG
+1341 
-1351 TGSVEKSGDK
+1351 
-1361 TLTLSGT
+1361 
-1368 NTYRGGTLISGGT
+1368 
-1381 LVASNVE
+1381 
-1388 ALGSGDVTDNAT
+1388 
-1400 LEMNT
+1400 M
-1405 GGDFANNIG
+1405 
-1414 GTGSVVKSGDKTLTL
+1414 
-1429 SGANSYTGG
+1429 
-1438 TTISGGTLVASNV
+1438 
-1451 EALGTGNV
+1451 
-1459 TDNATLELNT
+1459 
-1469 GGDFDNA
+1469 
-1476 ISGSGQVVKSG
+1476 
-1487 DGALTLSGANSYS
+1487 
-1500 GATTISGGTLIAAN
+1500 
-1514 VNALGTGAIDNRASL
+1514 
-1529 LLDASG
+1529 
-1535 QFTVTDL
+1535 
-1542 TTESGG
+1542 
-1548 NTEIGAGSTLQAT
+1548 
-1561 TLTQKSDSTLTINL
+1561 
-1575 NSNTVDPVIHAA
+1575 
-1587 SQVSLAGTLDIT
+1587 
-1599 GVGDVLD
+1599 
-1606 SDPASTDDLDTFT
+1606 
-1619 LIASDKT
+1619 
-1626 IAGDFEKLTVAG
+1626 
-1638 MDADLADFITVDGRI
+1638 
-1653 DDTGKQYELTTALTW
+1653 
-1668 YADRDD
+1668 
-1674 AVTDAHG
+1674 
-1681 TFNLTNADGSFAV
+1681 
-1694 NTVLE
+1694 
-1699 NVDATLDPAS
+1699 
-1709 ATGWDGTS
+1709 
-1717 LIKQGAGTL
+1717 
-1726 ILNAENTYTGGT
+1726 
-1738 TISGGTLVATNVD
+1738 
-1751 ALGSGDVTDDATLE
+1751 
-1765 LNTGGT
+1765 
-1771 FDNAISGSGQV
+1771 
-1782 VKSGDDVLTL
+1782 
-1792 SGANSYS
+1792 
-1799 GGTLI
+1799 
-1804 SDGTLVASNVDALG
+1804 
-1818 SGDVTNNATLEMN
+1818 
-1831 TGGDFINNIG
+1831 
-1841 GTGRVEKSGDDTLT
+1841 
-1855 LSGSNT
+1855 
-1861 YTGGTLI
+1861 
-1868 SDGTLVASN
+1868 
-1877 VEALGT
+1877 
-1883 GDVTNNATLELNTGG
+1883 
-1898 TFDNAISGSGQV
+1898 
-1910 VKSGDDVLTLSG
+1910 
-1922 ANSYSGGT
+1922 
-1930 LISGGTLVANN
+1930 
-1941 VEALGTG
+1941 
-1948 DVTDNATLE
+1948 
-1957 MNTGGDFINNI
+1957 
-1968 GGTGRVE
+1968 
-1975 KSGDDALTLSGSNTY
+1975 
-1990 TGGTT
+1990 
-1995 INDGTLIATSVDALG
+1995 
-2010 SGDVTNNAVLELN
+2010 
-2023 TGGDFINNIGGT
+2023 
-2035 GRVEKSGDETLT
+2035 
-2047 LSGSNTYTGGTLIS
+2047 
-2061 GGTLVATNV
+2061 
-2070 EALGT
+2070 
-2075 GDVTDNAV
+2075 
-2083 LELNTGGDFINNIG
+2083 
-2097 GTGRVEKSGD
+2097 
-2107 DTLTLSGS
+2107 
-2115 NSYTGGTLISSG
+2115 
-2127 TLVATNVDALG
+2127 
-2138 SGDVTDNATLELN
+2138 
-2151 TGGDFTN
+2151 
-2158 NISGSGQV
+2158 
-2166 VKSGDETLTLSGSNT
+2166 
-2181 YTGGTTINDGT
+2181 
-2192 LVATSVEALGSGDVT
+2192 
-2207 NDAVLAL
+2207 
-2214 NTGGDFA
+2214 
-2221 NNIGG
+2221 
-2226 TGSVVK
+2226 
-2232 SGDETLTLSGTN
+2232 
-2244 SYTGGT
+2244 
-2250 TISGGTLV
+2250 
-2258 ATNVE
+2258 
-2263 ALGTGDVTNNATLEL
+2263 
-2278 NTGGDFTNNISGNGQ
+2278 
-2293 VVKSGDDTLTFSGSN
+2293 
-2308 TYTGGT
+2308 
-2314 TINDGTLVATSVEAL
+2314 
-2329 GSGDVTN
+2329 
-2336 DAVLALNT
+2336 
-2344 GGDFANNIGGTG
+2344 
-2356 SVVKSGDETLT
+2356 
-2367 LSGSNTYTGSTL
+2367 
-2379 ISSGTLVANDV
+2379 
-2390 NALGTGDVT
+2390 
-2399 DNATLMLN
+2399 
-2407 TGGDFINNIGGT
+2407 
-2419 GRVEKSGDDTLTLS
+2419 
-2433 GSNSYTGGT
+2433 
-2442 LISSGTLVA
+2442 
-2451 TNVDALGSGDVT
+2451 
-2463 DNATLELNTGGTFDN
+2463 
-2478 AISGSGQVVKS
+2478 
-2489 GDETLTLSGANSYT
+2489 
-2503 GGTLISSG
+2503 
-2511 TLVANDVNALGTGDV
+2511 
-2526 TDNAVLELNTGGDFD
+2526 NTGGDFD

-2582 EALGSGDIDNY
+2582 EALGTGDITDNATLELNAGGDFANNIGGTGRVEKSGDDALTLSGSNTYTGGTLISGGTLVANDVNALGTGDITDNATLALNAVGDFDNAISGSGKVEKSGDDALTLSGSNTYTGGTLISSGTLVASNVEALGTGDVTDNATLELNTSGTFDNAISGSGQVVKSGDKMLTLSGANSYSGGTLISDGTLVASNVESLGTGDVTNNATLELNTGGDFTNNISGSGQVVKSGDDALALSGANSYTGGTLISSGTLVASNVEALGTGDVTDNATLELNTSGTFDNVISGSGQVVKSGDDALTLSGSNTYRGGTTISGGTLVATSVEALGTGDVTDNATLALNTGGDFINNIGGTGRVEKSGDQTLTLSGANSYTGGTLISSGTLVASNVNALGSGDVTDNAVLELNTGGTFDNAISGSGQVEKSGDGTLTLSGSNTYTGGTLISDGTLVASNVEALGSGDIDNY

-2615 ITAIGAGSALRANT
+2615 TTAIGAGSALRANT

-2767 TLNPDSATYWDGKS
+2767 TLNPDSATDWDGKS

-2828 AANAAFGGHNS
+2828 AANAAFGGHNA
-2839 TVNGHVNNQ
+2839 TVNGHVNNL
-2848 GSLYFVDTFTVNGDV
+2848 GNLYFVDTFTVNGDV

-3004 GEVTP
+3004 GDVTPPDDGGDVTP

-3025 TPPDDDGEVT
+3025 TPPDDGGDVT
-3035 PPDDGGDIT
+3035 PPDDGGDVT

-3332 NDRVEV
+3332 NDRLEV

>member
-1 MNKTYNII
+1 
-9 WNAARGMYIVTSELA
+9 
-24 RSGSRAIVSVSASC
+24 
-38 AVTLL
+38 
-43 AMDAAPAVA
+43 
-52 EETRVSI
+52 
-59 PSQTTTYTLS
+59 
-69 GATPFVVE
+69 
-77 TGNTVATDTATSA
+77 
-90 AIVGDNSNDWDLLIE
+90 
-105 SGAVVGSS
+105 
-113 LTDSQAMNL
+113 
-122 DSSTGATSVHNQGTI
+122 
-137 TGSNEDGTIML
+137 
-148 QNGGSVINDARIEN
+148 
-162 NATYEHDPE
+162 
-171 DIPQE
+171 
-176 YAGVYMLNGG
+176 
-186 SYVSSESGVL
+186 
-196 EGVSGVIVQSGEAH
+196 
-210 ITNGGMINSDGSW
+210 
-223 RSYGVEFRDGT
+223 
-234 YGTIVNTGTIITTA
+234 
-248 SDGSGKIEDAAIY
+248 
-261 VHTLNDMAVSGSVSV
+261 
-276 DNSGLM
+276 
-282 QSDFI
+282 
-287 TVALYYGSHF
+287 
-297 EVVNRVGGVITAGN
+297 
-311 SSLVG
+311 
-316 IKSTAMELK
+316 
-325 VGVDNLVTND
+325 
-335 GTISAYG
+335 
-342 TANTYGIHYGEST
+342 
-355 SGGVITNTGSITTTG
+355 
-370 GGSGDASVYVH
+370 
-381 GNGDGTVVNNSG
+381 
-393 TMSSTVY
+393 
-400 GVYLDSAR
+400 
-408 SKGHTLNN
+408 
-416 QAGGAISANTAV
+416 
-428 AINGNGNTIS
+428 
-438 NQGKMTGVSDGLVL
+438 
-452 SGNNNIVTTSGGE
+452 
-465 ISGKNGIRVS
+465 
-475 KGSGNQITAKSGSK
+475 
-489 ITATSTGISIA
+489 
-500 GGNNQVTTESGSTI
+500 
-514 VAKDNGILINSGANN
+514 
-529 VTNGGSIT
+529 
-537 ATGSSIS
+537 
-544 YGIQYNSGTSGTIT
+544 
-558 NTGTITTT
+558 
-566 GKGAGDASVYA
+566 
-577 HGGAVTINNSGT
+577 
-589 MDSSVFGVYVT
+589 
-600 TGHTLNN
+600 
-607 LAGGSITA
+607 
-615 NTAVQL
+615 
-621 NGNNNTL
+621 
-628 ANAGAILGDTN
+628 
-639 GVTINGSGN
+639 
-648 TLTSQGKITG
+648 
-658 GTNAILINSGS
+658 
-669 KNNTLTLNTGTEIS
+669 
-683 GSITDDNNSAS
+683 
-694 ANNNLILDGE
+694 
-704 GTLGSS
+704 
-710 ISGLNSV
+710 
-717 TSSGDWTLSGATM
+717 
-730 NLSGTTNS
+730 GTT
-738 ALWVKS
+738 
-744 GTLILNGAMT
+744 
-754 AKGATVDSG
+754 
-763 TTLQIGNGGTL
+763 
-774 GAFNGDIVDNGTLT
+774 
-788 FNRSDAAAYGSVI
+788 
-801 SGSGNVIKQGG
+801 
-812 GELTLSNNNSYSG
+812 
-825 GTTIAEGTLTATAGG
+825 
-840 ALGSGNIDN
+840 
-849 RAYLKLDA
+849 
-857 ANASDPFI
+857 
-865 VADLTTHSG
+865 
-874 ATVEIGAGSTLQAN
+874 
-888 TLTQQDGS
+888 
-896 TLTADLTATS
+896 
-906 GPAIRAKNVN
+906 
-916 LDGTLNVAS
+916 
-925 PASQE
+925 
-930 PIRSTDDLISLAL
+930 
-943 IESDNAISGDFDG
+943 
-956 ITINGNAMNP
+956 
-966 DAFITVVGQKN
+966 
-977 VNDTHYDLV
+977 
-986 ETLTWY
+986 
-992 ADRYNAAIDAHGTF
+992 
-1006 NLADA
+1006 
-1011 DDSFTVNTVLENV
+1011 
-1024 DANSGWN
+1024 
-1031 GQSLTKTGAGTLILN
+1031 
-1046 AENTYT
+1046 
-1052 GGTTISDGTLVAT
+1052 
-1065 NVEALG
+1065 
-1071 TGNVTDNATLEL
+1071 
-1083 NTGGD
+1083 
-1088 FDNAIS
+1088 
-1094 GSGQVVKSGDETLTL
+1094 
-1109 SGSNTYTGGTIISG
+1109 
-1123 GTLVATNVEAL
+1123 
-1134 GTGDVTDNATLELNT
+1134 
-1149 GGDFDNAIGGT
+1149 
-1160 GSVVKSGD
+1160 
-1168 KTLTL
+1168 
-1173 SGANSY
+1173 
-1179 TGGTTISGGTLVASN
+1179 
-1194 VEALG
+1194 
-1199 SGDVTDNAT
+1199 
-1208 LELNTGGDFANNI
+1208 
-1221 GGTGSV
+1221 
-1227 VKSGDKTLTLSG
+1227 
-1239 TNSYTG
+1239 
-1245 GTTISGGTLVANNVE
+1245 
-1260 ALGTGDVTNNA
+1260 
-1271 TLELNTGGDFDN
+1271 
-1283 AISGSGQVVKSGDET
+1283 
-1298 LTLSGANSYTGG
+1298 
-1310 TTISGGTLV
+1310 
-1319 ATNVEALGT
+1319 
-1328 GDITDNATLELNA
+1328 
-1341 GGDFTNNIGG
+1341 
-1351 TGSVEKSGDK
+1351 
-1361 TLTLSGT
+1361 
-1368 NTYRGGTLISGGT
+1368 ISGGT

-1429 SGANSYTGG
+1429 SGTNSYTGG
-1438 TTISGGTLVASNV
+1438 TIISGGTLVASNV
-1451 EALGTGNV
+1451 EALGTGDV

-1487 DGALTLSGANSYS
+1487 DKTLTLSGANSYS
-1500 GATTISGGTLIAAN
+1500 GATTISGGTLIATH

-1709 ATGWDGTS
+1709 STGWDGTS

-1782 VKSGDDVLTL
+1782 VKSGDKMLTLSGANSYSGGTLISDGTLVASNVESLGTGDVTNNATLELNTGGDFTNNISGSGQVVKSGDDALALSGANSYTGGTLISSGTLVATNVDALGSGDVTDNATLELNTGGTFDNAISGSGQVEKSGDDVLTL

-1804 SDGTLVASNVDALG
+1804 SDGTLVAS
-1818 SGDVTNNATLEMN
+1818 
-1831 TGGDFINNIG
+1831 
-1841 GTGRVEKSGDDTLT
+1841 
-1855 LSGSNT
+1855 
-1861 YTGGTLI
+1861 
-1868 SDGTLVASN
+1868 
-1877 VEALGT
+1877 
-1883 GDVTNNATLELNTGG
+1883 
-1898 TFDNAISGSGQV
+1898 
-1910 VKSGDDVLTLSG
+1910 
-1922 ANSYSGGT
+1922 
-1930 LISGGTLVANN
+1930 N

-2151 TGGDFTN
+2151 TGG
-2158 NISGSGQV
+2158 
-2166 VKSGDETLTLSGSNT
+2166 
-2181 YTGGTTINDGT
+2181 
-2192 LVATSVEALGSGDVT
+2192 
-2207 NDAVLAL
+2207 
-2214 NTGGDFA
+2214 
-2221 NNIGG
+2221 
-2226 TGSVVK
+2226 
-2232 SGDETLTLSGTN
+2232 
-2244 SYTGGT
+2244 
-2250 TISGGTLV
+2250 
-2258 ATNVE
+2258 
-2263 ALGTGDVTNNATLEL
+2263 
-2278 NTGGDFTNNISGNGQ
+2278 
-2293 VVKSGDDTLTFSGSN
+2293 
-2308 TYTGGT
+2308 
-2314 TINDGTLVATSVEAL
+2314 
-2329 GSGDVTN
+2329 
-2336 DAVLALNT
+2336 
-2344 GGDFANNIGGTG
+2344 
-2356 SVVKSGDETLT
+2356 
-2367 LSGSNTYTGSTL
+2367 
-2379 ISSGTLVANDV
+2379 
-2390 NALGTGDVT
+2390 
-2399 DNATLMLN
+2399 
-2407 TGGDFINNIGGT
+2407 
-2419 GRVEKSGDDTLTLS
+2419 
-2433 GSNSYTGGT
+2433 
-2442 LISSGTLVA
+2442 
-2451 TNVDALGSGDVT
+2451 
-2463 DNATLELNTGGTFDN
+2463 TFDN

-2489 GDETLTLSGANSYT
+2489 GDKTLTLSGANSYT

-2569 TTISG
+2569 TLISGGTLVATSVDALGSGDVTDNATLELNTSGTFDNVISGSGQVVKSGDDALTLSGANSYTGGTTISG

-2615 ITAIGAGSALRANT
+2615 TTAIGAGSALRANT

-2639 VHLIDSNSGAIVTAD
+2639 VHLTNSNSGAIVTAD
-2654 HANLGGTLD
+2654 RANLGGTLD

-2682 LIDTDSAIN
+2682 LIDTDSAID

-2806 GALWLAET
+2806 GTLWLAET

-2828 AANAAFGGHNS
+2828 AANAAFGGHNA
-2839 TVNGHVNNQ
+2839 TVNGHVNNL
-2848 GSLYFVDTFTVNGDV
+2848 GNLYFVDTFTVNGDV

-2945 SDGDFRLYKG
+2945 SDGDFTLYKG

-2982 PDDGGEVT
+2982 PDDGGDVT
-2990 PPDDGGEVTPPDDG
+2990 PPDDGGDVTPPDDG
-3004 GEVTP
+3004 GDVIP
-3009 PDDGGEVTP
+3009 PDDGGDITP
-3018 PDDGGEV
+3018 PDGGG
-3025 TPPDDDGEVT
+3025 DVT

-3285 TRLGVRVD
+3285 TRLGMRVD

-3332 NDRVEV
+3332 NDRMEV

>member
-162 NATYEHDPE
+162 NATYEHDPQ

-248 SDGSGKIEDAAIY
+248 SDGSNKIEDAAIY

-287 TVALYYGSHF
+287 TVALYHGSHF

-370 GGSGDASVYVH
+370 GGAGDASVYVH

-393 TMSSTVY
+393 TMSSSVY

-416 QAGGAISANTAV
+416 QAGSAISANTAV
-428 AINGNGNTIS
+428 AINGNGNIIT
-438 NQGKMTGVSDGLVL
+438 NQGKMTGVSDGLL
-452 SGNNNIVTTSGGE
+452 ISGNNNIVTTSGGE

-489 ITATSTGISIA
+489 ITTTSTGISIA
-500 GGNNQVTTESGSTI
+500 GGNNQITTESGSVI

-537 ATGSSIS
+537 ATGSNMS
-544 YGIQYNSGTSGTIT
+544 YGIQYNSGASGTIT

-607 LAGGSITA
+607 LAGGSISA
-615 NTAVQL
+615 NTAVQFH
-621 NGNNNTL
+621 GNNNKL

-639 GVTINGSGN
+639 GVTISGSGN

-658 GTNAILINSGS
+658 GTNAVLINSGS
-669 KNNTLTLNTGTEIS
+669 KNNTITLNTGTEIS

-801 SGSGNVIKQGG
+801 SGSGNVVKQGG

-857 ANASDPFI
+857 ASASDPFI

-943 IESDNAISGDFDG
+943 IESDNAISGDFDD

-992 ADRYNAAIDAHGTF
+992 ADHDNAAIDAHGTF

-1052 GGTTISDGTLVAT
+1052 GGTTISEGTL
-1065 NVEALG
+1065 
-1071 TGNVTDNATLEL
+1071 
-1083 NTGGD
+1083 
-1088 FDNAIS
+1088 I
-1094 GSGQVVKSGDETLTL
+1094 
-1109 SGSNTYTGGTIISG
+1109 
-1123 GTLVATNVEAL
+1123 ATNVEAL

-1199 SGDVTDNAT
+1199 TGDITDNAT

-1283 AISGSGQVVKSGDET
+1283 AISGSGQVVKSGD
-1298 LTLSGANSYTGG
+1298 
-1310 TTISGGTLV
+1310 
-1319 ATNVEALGT
+1319 
-1328 GDITDNATLELNA
+1328 
-1341 GGDFTNNIGG
+1341 
-1351 TGSVEKSGDK
+1351 K
-1361 TLTLSGT
+1361 T
-1368 NTYRGGTLISGGT
+1368 
-1381 LVASNVE
+1381 
-1388 ALGSGDVTDNAT
+1388 
-1400 LEMNT
+1400 
-1405 GGDFANNIG
+1405 
-1414 GTGSVVKSGDKTLTL
+1414 
-1429 SGANSYTGG
+1429 
-1438 TTISGGTLVASNV
+1438 
-1451 EALGTGNV
+1451 
-1459 TDNATLELNT
+1459 
-1469 GGDFDNA
+1469 
-1476 ISGSGQVVKSG
+1476 
-1487 DGALTLSGANSYS
+1487 LTLSGANSYS
-1500 GATTISGGTLIAAN
+1500 GATTISGGTLIATH

-1575 NSNTVDPVIHAA
+1575 NGNTVDPVIHAA

-1804 SDGTLVASNVDALG
+1804 SDGTLVASNVEALG
-1818 SGDVTNNATLEMN
+1818 SGDVTDNATLELN
-1831 TGGDFINNIG
+1831 TGGTFDNAISG
-1841 GTGRVEKSGDDTLT
+1841 SGKVEKSGDDALT
-1855 LSGSNT
+1855 LSGANT

-1883 GDVTNNATLELNTGG
+1883 GDVTDNAVLELNTGGDFDNAISGSGQVEKSGDGTLTLSGSNTYTGGTTINGGTLVASNVEALGSGDVTDNATLALNTGG

-1930 LISGGTLVANN
+1930 LISDGTLVASN
-1941 VEALGTG
+1941 VE
-1948 DVTDNATLE
+1948 
-1957 MNTGGDFINNI
+1957 
-1968 GGTGRVE
+1968 
-1975 KSGDDALTLSGSNTY
+1975 
-1990 TGGTT
+1990 
-1995 INDGTLIATSVDALG
+1995 
-2010 SGDVTNNAVLELN
+2010 
-2023 TGGDFINNIGGT
+2023 
-2035 GRVEKSGDETLT
+2035 
-2047 LSGSNTYTGGTLIS
+2047 
-2061 GGTLVATNV
+2061 
-2070 EALGT
+2070 
-2075 GDVTDNAV
+2075 
-2083 LELNTGGDFINNIG
+2083 
-2097 GTGRVEKSGD
+2097 
-2107 DTLTLSGS
+2107 
-2115 NSYTGGTLISSG
+2115 
-2127 TLVATNVDALG
+2127 ALG
-2138 SGDVTDNATLELN
+2138 SGDVTDDATLELN
-2151 TGGDFTN
+2151 TGGTFDN
-2158 NISGSGQV
+2158 AISGSGQV
-2166 VKSGDETLTLSGSNT
+2166 VKSGDETLTLSGTNT
-2181 YTGGTTINDGT
+2181 YSGGTLISGGT
-2192 LVATSVEALGSGDVT
+2192 LVASNVEALGTGDVT
-2207 NDAVLAL
+2207 NDAVLEL
-2214 NTGGDFA
+2214 NTGGTFDNA
-2221 NNIGG
+2221 IS
-2226 TGSVVK
+2226 GSGQVVK
-2232 SGDETLTLSGTN
+2232 SGDKMLTLSGAN
-2244 SYTGGT
+2244 SY
-2250 TISGGTLV
+2250 SGGTLISDGTLV
-2258 ATNVE
+2258 ASNVE

-2278 NTGGDFTNNISGNGQ
+2278 NTGGDFTNNISGSGQ
-2293 VVKSGDDTLTFSGSN
+2293 VVKSGDKMLTLSGSN

-2314 TINDGTLVATSVEAL
+2314 TINDGMLVATSVEAL

-2367 LSGSNTYTGSTL
+2367 LSGSNTYTGGTL

-2433 GSNSYTGGT
+2433 GTNSYTGGT
-2442 LISSGTLVA
+2442 TISGGTLVA
-2451 TNVDALGSGDVT
+2451 TNVEALGTGDVT
-2463 DNATLELNTGGTFDN
+2463 NNATLELNTGGDFTN
-2478 AISGSGQVVKS
+2478 NISGSGQVVKS

-2526 TDNAVLELNTGGDFD
+2526 T
-2541 NAISGSGQVVKSGD
+2541 
-2555 ETLTLSGANSYTGG
+2555 
-2569 TTISG
+2569 
-2574 GTLVASNV
+2574 
-2582 EALGSGDIDNY
+2582 
-2593 ASLQLNAS
+2593 
-2601 GQFVTANLTTHDNA
+2601 
-2615 ITAIGAGSALRANT
+2615 
-2629 LTQEANSTLA
+2629 
-2639 VHLIDSNSGAIVTAD
+2639 
-2654 HANLGGTLD
+2654 
-2663 ITGIGNVAKSWTR
+2663 
-2676 DAYAYT
+2676 
-2682 LIDTDSAIN
+2682 
-2691 SDFAQFTVAGM
+2691 
-2702 DAKQVDFLTVDGRVN
+2702 
-2717 ADDDTRYDVTA
+2717 
-2728 SLSWYADSDNAA
+2728 
-2740 TDAHGTFTLSEQG
+2740 
-2753 HSFTLNTALTDVDA
+2753 
-2767 TLNPDSATYWDGKS
+2767 
-2781 LIKRGAGTLI
+2781 
-2791 LGAQNTYSG
+2791 
-2800 DTDVQE
+2800 
-2806 GALWLAET
+2806 
-2814 ATIGSAGSAQAVNI
+2814 
-2828 AANAAFGGHNS
+2828 
-2839 TVNGHVNNQ
+2839 
-2848 GSLYFVDTFTVNGDV
+2848 
-2863 VNSSAMI
+2863 
-2870 SGSDQ
+2870 
-2875 PNNTLTIAGNY
+2875 
-2886 TGNDGHLYLNTQLGD
+2886 
-2901 DSSPTDKLIVTGD
+2901 
-2914 TAGSTTLHITN
+2914 
-2925 VNGLGAQTVN
+2925 
-2935 GIEVIEVGGQ
+2935 
-2945 SDGDFRLYKG
+2945 
-2955 HVDIN
+2955 
-2960 AWTYTLKQ
+2960 
-2968 DGGDWYL
+2968 
-2975 RSESDDV
+2975 
-2982 PDDGGEVT
+2982 
-2990 PPDDGGEVTPPDDG
+2990 
-3004 GEVTP
+3004 
-3009 PDDGGEVTP
+3009 
-3018 PDDGGEV
+3018 
-3025 TPPDDDGEVT
+3025 
-3035 PPDDGGDIT
+3035 
-3044 PPDDGGDITPP
+3044 
-3055 DGGDVTPVA
+3055 
-3064 PQYRADIGV
+3064 
-3073 YLGNQWMARNLQMQT
+3073 
-3088 LYDREGS
+3088 
-3095 QYRSAD
+3095 
-3101 GSIWM
+3101 
-3106 RFKAGKAES
+3106 
-3115 QAVNGNVDIDSDYS
+3115 
-3129 QFQLGGDILTW
+3129 
-3140 SDGAQSVTVGLMG
+3140 
-3153 SYINASTDSTGN
+3153 
-3165 RGADGSQFSA
+3165 
-3175 NGSVD
+3175 
-3180 GYNLGLYATWFAD
+3180 
-3193 AQSHRGAYID
+3193 
-3203 SWYQYGAYNNSVDND
+3203 
-3218 GLSAS
+3218 
-3223 RYDSA
+3223 
-3228 AHAVSL
+3228 
-3234 ETGYRYDIALS
+3234 
-3245 NRNTVSL
+3245 
-3252 TPQAQV
+3252 
-3258 TWQRYSAD
+3258 
-3266 TVIDDG
+3266 
-3272 GTRISGQN
+3272 
-3280 DDSWT
+3280 
-3285 TRLGVRVD
+3285 
-3293 GKLYKESGRIQPFM
+3293 
-3307 EVNWL
+3307 
-3312 HASDNASATF
+3312 
-3322 GDTKVSQDLP
+3322 
-3332 NDRVEV
+3332 
-3338 KVGIQA
+3338 
-3344 NVSERLSVYAQA
+3344 
-3356 AGQKGKNDYGDASF
+3356 
-3370 SLNMRYNW
+3370 

>member
-77 TGNTVATDTATSA
+77 TGNTIATDTAASA

-122 DSSTGATSVHNQGTI
+122 DSLTGATSVHNQGTI

-148 QNGGSVINDARIEN
+148 QNGGSVINDALIEN
-162 NATYEHDPE
+162 SATYEHDPE

-325 VGVDNLVTND
+325 VGVDNLVTNN

-393 TMSSTVY
+393 TMSSSVY
-400 GVYLDSAR
+400 GVYLDSTR

-428 AINGNGNTIS
+428 AINGNGNTIT
-438 NQGKMTGVSDGLVL
+438 NQGKMTGVSDGLL
-452 SGNNNIVTTSGGE
+452 ISGNNNIVTTSGGE

-500 GGNNQVTTESGSTI
+500 SGNNQITTESGSAI

-537 ATGSSIS
+537 ATGSSNS
-544 YGIQYNSGTSGTIT
+544 YGIQYNSGASGTIT

-566 GKGAGDASVYA
+566 GKGVGDASVYA

-639 GVTINGSGN
+639 GVTISGSGN

-788 FNRSDAAAYGSVI
+788 FNRSDASAYGSVI
-801 SGSGNVIKQGG
+801 SGSGNVVKQGG

-840 ALGSGNIDN
+840 ALGSGNVDN

-857 ANASDPFI
+857 ASASDPFI

-896 TLTADLTATS
+896 TLTADLTETS

-992 ADRYNAAIDAHGTF
+992 ADRDNAAIDAHGTF

-1052 GGTTISDGTLVAT
+1052 GGTTISDGTLVA
-1065 NVEALG
+1065 N
-1071 TGNVTDNATLEL
+1071 
-1083 NTGGD
+1083 
-1088 FDNAIS
+1088 
-1094 GSGQVVKSGDETLTL
+1094 
-1109 SGSNTYTGGTIISG
+1109 
-1123 GTLVATNVEAL
+1123 NVEAL

-1149 GGDFDNAIGGT
+1149 GGDFTNNISGSGQVVKSGDKTLTLSGINSYTGGTTISGGTLVATNVEALGSGDVTDNAVLELNTGGDFDNNIGGT

-1208 LELNTGGDFANNI
+1208 LELNTGGDFDNNI
-1221 GGTGSV
+1221 GGTGS
-1227 VKSGDKTLTLSG
+1227 
-1239 TNSYTG
+1239 
-1245 GTTISGGTLVANNVE
+1245 
-1260 ALGTGDVTNNA
+1260 
-1271 TLELNTGGDFDN
+1271 
-1283 AISGSGQVVKSGDET
+1283 VVKSGDET

-1319 ATNVEALGT
+1319 ASNVEALGS
-1328 GDITDNATLELNA
+1328 GDITDNATLELN
-1341 GGDFTNNIGG
+1341 
-1351 TGSVEKSGDK
+1351 
-1361 TLTLSGT
+1361 
-1368 NTYRGGTLISGGT
+1368 
-1381 LVASNVE
+1381 
-1388 ALGSGDVTDNAT
+1388 
-1400 LEMNT
+1400 
-1405 GGDFANNIG
+1405 
-1414 GTGSVVKSGDKTLTL
+1414 
-1429 SGANSYTGG
+1429 TGG
-1438 TTISGGTLVASNV
+1438 T
-1451 EALGTGNV
+1451 
-1459 TDNATLELNT
+1459 
-1469 GGDFDNA
+1469 FDNA

-1487 DGALTLSGANSYS
+1487 DETLTLSGTNTYT
-1500 GATTISGGTLIAAN
+1500 GGTTISGGTLIATH

-1575 NSNTVDPVIHAA
+1575 NSNTADPVIHAA

-1738 TISGGTLVATNVD
+1738 TISGGTLVATNVE

-1782 VKSGDDVLTL
+1782 VKSGDETLTL
-1792 SGANSYS
+1792 SGTNTYS

-1804 SDGTLVASNVDALG
+1804 SGGTLVASNVEALG
-1818 SGDVTNNATLEMN
+1818 TGDVTNDATLELN
-1831 TGGDFINNIG
+1831 TS
-1841 GTGRVEKSGDDTLT
+1841 GTFDNVISGSGQVVKSGDDTLT

-1868 SDGTLVASN
+1868 SGGTLVASN

-1883 GDVTNNATLELNTGG
+1883 GDVTDNATLELNTGGDFDNAISGSGQVVKSGDETLTLSGANSYTGGTTISGGTLVATSVDALGTGDVTDNATLALNAGGDFTNNISGSGQVVKSGDDTLTLSGSNTYTGGTLISGGTLVASNVEALGTGDVTDNAVLALNTGGDFANNIGGTGSVVKSGDDTLTLSGSNTYTGGTTISGGTLIASNVDALGTGDVTNDATLELNTGGTFDNAISGSGQVVKSGGDTLTLSGNNSYTGGTLISDGTLVASNVEALGSGDVTDNTTLELNTGG

-1930 LISGGTLVANN
+1930 LISGGTLVATS
-1941 VEALGTG
+1941 VEALG
-1948 DVTDNATLE
+1948 
-1957 MNTGGDFINNI
+1957 
-1968 GGTGRVE
+1968 
-1975 KSGDDALTLSGSNTY
+1975 S
-1990 TGGTT
+1990 
-1995 INDGTLIATSVDALG
+1995 
-2010 SGDVTNNAVLELN
+2010 
-2023 TGGDFINNIGGT
+2023 
-2035 GRVEKSGDETLT
+2035 
-2047 LSGSNTYTGGTLIS
+2047 
-2061 GGTLVATNV
+2061 
-2070 EALGT
+2070 

-2083 LELNTGGDFINNIG
+2083 LELNTGGTFD
-2097 GTGRVEKSGD
+2097 
-2107 DTLTLSGS
+2107 
-2115 NSYTGGTLISSG
+2115 
-2127 TLVATNVDALG
+2127 NV
-2138 SGDVTDNATLELN
+2138 
-2151 TGGDFTN
+2151 
-2158 NISGSGQV
+2158 ISGSGQV
-2166 VKSGDETLTLSGSNT
+2166 VKSGD
-2181 YTGGTTINDGT
+2181 
-2192 LVATSVEALGSGDVT
+2192 
-2207 NDAVLAL
+2207 
-2214 NTGGDFA
+2214 
-2221 NNIGG
+2221 
-2226 TGSVVK
+2226 K
-2232 SGDETLTLSGTN
+2232 
-2244 SYTGGT
+2244 
-2250 TISGGTLV
+2250 
-2258 ATNVE
+2258 
-2263 ALGTGDVTNNATLEL
+2263 
-2278 NTGGDFTNNISGNGQ
+2278 
-2293 VVKSGDDTLTFSGSN
+2293 
-2308 TYTGGT
+2308 
-2314 TINDGTLVATSVEAL
+2314 
-2329 GSGDVTN
+2329 
-2336 DAVLALNT
+2336 
-2344 GGDFANNIGGTG
+2344 
-2356 SVVKSGDETLT
+2356 
-2367 LSGSNTYTGSTL
+2367 
-2379 ISSGTLVANDV
+2379 
-2390 NALGTGDVT
+2390 
-2399 DNATLMLN
+2399 
-2407 TGGDFINNIGGT
+2407 
-2419 GRVEKSGDDTLTLS
+2419 
-2433 GSNSYTGGT
+2433 
-2442 LISSGTLVA
+2442 
-2451 TNVDALGSGDVT
+2451 
-2463 DNATLELNTGGTFDN
+2463 
-2478 AISGSGQVVKS
+2478 
-2489 GDETLTLSGANSYT
+2489 
-2503 GGTLISSG
+2503 
-2511 TLVANDVNALGTGDV
+2511 
-2526 TDNAVLELNTGGDFD
+2526 
-2541 NAISGSGQVVKSGD
+2541 
-2555 ETLTLSGANSYTGG
+2555 TLTLSGANSYTGG

-2574 GTLVASNV
+2574 GMLVASNV

-2615 ITAIGAGSALRANT
+2615 TTAIGAGSVLRANT

-2639 VHLIDSNSGAIVTAD
+2639 VHLTDSNSGAIVTAD

-2717 ADDDTRYDVTA
+2717 AADDTRYDVTA

-2767 TLNPDSATYWDGKS
+2767 TLNPDSATDWDGKS

-2806 GALWLAET
+2806 GVLWLAET
-2814 ATIGSAGSAQAVNI
+2814 ATIGSEGSAQAVNI
-2828 AANAAFGGHNS
+2828 AANAAFGGHNA
-2839 TVNGHVNNQ
+2839 TVNGHVNNL

-2870 SGSDQ
+2870 TGSDQ

-2945 SDGDFRLYKG
+2945 SDGDFTLYKG

-2982 PDDGGEVT
+2982 PDDGGDVT
-2990 PPDDGGEVTPPDDG
+2990 PPDDGGDVIPPDDGGDVTPPDDG
-3004 GEVTP
+3004 GDVTP
-3009 PDDGGEVTP
+3009 PDDGGDVTP
-3018 PDDGGEV
+3018 PDDGG
-3025 TPPDDDGEVT
+3025 DVT

-3153 SYINASTDSTGN
+3153 SYINANTDSTGN

-3285 TRLGVRVD
+3285 TRLGMRVD

>member
-1 MNKTYNII
+1 
-9 WNAARGMYIVTSELA
+9 
-24 RSGSRAIVSVSASC
+24 
-38 AVTLL
+38 
-43 AMDAAPAVA
+43 
-52 EETRVSI
+52 
-59 PSQTTTYTLS
+59 
-69 GATPFVVE
+69 
-77 TGNTVATDTATSA
+77 
-90 AIVGDNSNDWDLLIE
+90 
-105 SGAVVGSS
+105 
-113 LTDSQAMNL
+113 
-122 DSSTGATSVHNQGTI
+122 
-137 TGSNEDGTIML
+137 
-148 QNGGSVINDARIEN
+148 
-162 NATYEHDPE
+162 
-171 DIPQE
+171 
-176 YAGVYMLNGG
+176 
-186 SYVSSESGVL
+186 
-196 EGVSGVIVQSGEAH
+196 
-210 ITNGGMINSDGSW
+210 
-223 RSYGVEFRDGT
+223 
-234 YGTIVNTGTIITTA
+234 
-248 SDGSGKIEDAAIY
+248 
-261 VHTLNDMAVSGSVSV
+261 
-276 DNSGLM
+276 
-282 QSDFI
+282 
-287 TVALYYGSHF
+287 
-297 EVVNRVGGVITAGN
+297 
-311 SSLVG
+311 
-316 IKSTAMELK
+316 
-325 VGVDNLVTND
+325 
-335 GTISAYG
+335 
-342 TANTYGIHYGEST
+342 
-355 SGGVITNTGSITTTG
+355 
-370 GGSGDASVYVH
+370 
-381 GNGDGTVVNNSG
+381 
-393 TMSSTVY
+393 
-400 GVYLDSAR
+400 
-408 SKGHTLNN
+408 
-416 QAGGAISANTAV
+416 
-428 AINGNGNTIS
+428 
-438 NQGKMTGVSDGLVL
+438 
-452 SGNNNIVTTSGGE
+452 
-465 ISGKNGIRVS
+465 
-475 KGSGNQITAKSGSK
+475 
-489 ITATSTGISIA
+489 
-500 GGNNQVTTESGSTI
+500 
-514 VAKDNGILINSGANN
+514 
-529 VTNGGSIT
+529 
-537 ATGSSIS
+537 
-544 YGIQYNSGTSGTIT
+544 
-558 NTGTITTT
+558 
-566 GKGAGDASVYA
+566 
-577 HGGAVTINNSGT
+577 
-589 MDSSVFGVYVT
+589 
-600 TGHTLNN
+600 
-607 LAGGSITA
+607 
-615 NTAVQL
+615 
-621 NGNNNTL
+621 
-628 ANAGAILGDTN
+628 
-639 GVTINGSGN
+639 
-648 TLTSQGKITG
+648 
-658 GTNAILINSGS
+658 
-669 KNNTLTLNTGTEIS
+669 
-683 GSITDDNNSAS
+683 
-694 ANNNLILDGE
+694 
-704 GTLGSS
+704 
-710 ISGLNSV
+710 
-717 TSSGDWTLSGATM
+717 
-730 NLSGTTNS
+730 
-738 ALWVKS
+738 
-744 GTLILNGAMT
+744 
-754 AKGATVDSG
+754 
-763 TTLQIGNGGTL
+763 
-774 GAFNGDIVDNGTLT
+774 
-788 FNRSDAAAYGSVI
+788 
-801 SGSGNVIKQGG
+801 
-812 GELTLSNNNSYSG
+812 
-825 GTTIAEGTLTATAGG
+825 
-840 ALGSGNIDN
+840 
-849 RAYLKLDA
+849 
-857 ANASDPFI
+857 
-865 VADLTTHSG
+865 
-874 ATVEIGAGSTLQAN
+874 
-888 TLTQQDGS
+888 
-896 TLTADLTATS
+896 
-906 GPAIRAKNVN
+906 
-916 LDGTLNVAS
+916 
-925 PASQE
+925 
-930 PIRSTDDLISLAL
+930 
-943 IESDNAISGDFDG
+943 
-956 ITINGNAMNP
+956 
-966 DAFITVVGQKN
+966 
-977 VNDTHYDLV
+977 
-986 ETLTWY
+986 
-992 ADRYNAAIDAHGTF
+992 
-1006 NLADA
+1006 
-1011 DDSFTVNTVLENV
+1011 
-1024 DANSGWN
+1024 
-1031 GQSLTKTGAGTLILN
+1031 
-1046 AENTYT
+1046 
-1052 GGTTISDGTLVAT
+1052 
-1065 NVEALG
+1065 
-1071 TGNVTDNATLEL
+1071 NATLEL
-1083 NTGGD
+1083 NTGGT
-1088 FDNAIS
+1088 FDNVIS
-1094 GSGQVVKSGDETLTL
+1094 GSGQVVKSGDEM
-1109 SGSNTYTGGTIISG
+1109 
-1123 GTLVATNVEAL
+1123 
-1134 GTGDVTDNATLELNT
+1134 
-1149 GGDFDNAIGGT
+1149 
-1160 GSVVKSGD
+1160 
-1168 KTLTL
+1168 LTL

-1208 LELNTGGDFANNI
+1208 LELNTGGDFDNAI
-1221 GGTGSV
+1221 SGSGQV
-1227 VKSGDKTLTLSG
+1227 VKSGDDALTLSG
-1239 TNSYTG
+1239 NNSYTG
-1245 GTTISGGTLVANNVE
+1245 GTLISDGTLVASNVE
-1260 ALGTGDVTNNA
+1260 ALGSGDVTNDA
-1271 TLELNTGGDFDN
+1271 VLELNTGGDFDN
-1283 AISGSGQVVKSGDET
+1283 AISGSGQ
-1298 LTLSGANSYTGG
+1298 
-1310 TTISGGTLV
+1310 
-1319 ATNVEALGT
+1319 
-1328 GDITDNATLELNA
+1328 
-1341 GGDFTNNIGG
+1341 
-1351 TGSVEKSGDK
+1351 
-1361 TLTLSGT
+1361 
-1368 NTYRGGTLISGGT
+1368 
-1381 LVASNVE
+1381 
-1388 ALGSGDVTDNAT
+1388 
-1400 LEMNT
+1400 
-1405 GGDFANNIG
+1405 
-1414 GTGSVVKSGDKTLTL
+1414 VVKSGDKTLTL

-1451 EALGTGNV
+1451 EALGSGDI

-1487 DGALTLSGANSYS
+1487 DETLTLSGTNTYT
-1500 GATTISGGTLIAAN
+1500 GGTTISGGTLIATH

-1535 QFTVTDL
+1535 QFAVTDL

-1575 NSNTVDPVIHAA
+1575 NSNTADPVIHAA

-1699 NVDATLDPAS
+1699 NVDATLDPDS

-1726 ILNAENTYTGGT
+1726 ILNAENTYTVGT

-1782 VKSGDDVLTL
+1782 VKSGDKMLTL
-1792 SGANSYS
+1792 SGTNSYS

-1804 SDGTLVASNVDALG
+1804 SGGTLVATNVDALG
-1818 SGDVTNNATLEMN
+1818 SGDVT
-1831 TGGDFINNIG
+1831 
-1841 GTGRVEKSGDDTLT
+1841 DD
-1855 LSGSNT
+1855 
-1861 YTGGTLI
+1861 
-1868 SDGTLVASN
+1868 
-1877 VEALGT
+1877 
-1883 GDVTNNATLELNTGG
+1883 ATLELNTGG

-1910 VKSGDDVLTLSG
+1910 VKSGDDT
-1922 ANSYSGGT
+1922 
-1930 LISGGTLVANN
+1930 
-1941 VEALGTG
+1941 
-1948 DVTDNATLE
+1948 
-1957 MNTGGDFINNI
+1957 
-1968 GGTGRVE
+1968 
-1975 KSGDDALTLSGSNTY
+1975 LTLSGSNTY
-1990 TGGTT
+1990 TGGT
-1995 INDGTLIATSVDALG
+1995 IISGGTLVASNVEALG
-2010 SGDVTNNAVLELN
+2010 TGDVTNDAVLELN
-2023 TGGDFINNIGGT
+2023 TGGDFDNAISGSGQ
-2035 GRVEKSGDETLT
+2035 VVKSGDETLT

-2061 GGTLVATNV
+2061 GGTLVASNVEALGSGDVTNDAVLELNTGGDFTNAISGSGQVVKSGDETLTLSGANSYTGGTLISGGTLIASNV

-2083 LELNTGGDFINNIG
+2083 LELNTGGDF
-2097 GTGRVEKSGD
+2097 
-2107 DTLTLSGS
+2107 
-2115 NSYTGGTLISSG
+2115 
-2127 TLVATNVDALG
+2127 
-2138 SGDVTDNATLELN
+2138 
-2151 TGGDFTN
+2151 
-2158 NISGSGQV
+2158 
-2166 VKSGDETLTLSGSNT
+2166 
-2181 YTGGTTINDGT
+2181 
-2192 LVATSVEALGSGDVT
+2192 
-2207 NDAVLAL
+2207 
-2214 NTGGDFA
+2214 
-2221 NNIGG
+2221 
-2226 TGSVVK
+2226 
-2232 SGDETLTLSGTN
+2232 
-2244 SYTGGT
+2244 
-2250 TISGGTLV
+2250 
-2258 ATNVE
+2258 
-2263 ALGTGDVTNNATLEL
+2263 
-2278 NTGGDFTNNISGNGQ
+2278 
-2293 VVKSGDDTLTFSGSN
+2293 
-2308 TYTGGT
+2308 
-2314 TINDGTLVATSVEAL
+2314 
-2329 GSGDVTN
+2329 
-2336 DAVLALNT
+2336 
-2344 GGDFANNIGGTG
+2344 
-2356 SVVKSGDETLT
+2356 
-2367 LSGSNTYTGSTL
+2367 
-2379 ISSGTLVANDV
+2379 
-2390 NALGTGDVT
+2390 
-2399 DNATLMLN
+2399 
-2407 TGGDFINNIGGT
+2407 
-2419 GRVEKSGDDTLTLS
+2419 
-2433 GSNSYTGGT
+2433 
-2442 LISSGTLVA
+2442 
-2451 TNVDALGSGDVT
+2451 
-2463 DNATLELNTGGTFDN
+2463 DN
-2478 AISGSGQVVKS
+2478 AISGSGQVEKS

-2526 TDNAVLELNTGGDFD
+2526 TDNAVLELNTGGTFDNAISGSGQVVKSGDETLTLSGSNTYTGGTTINDGTLIATSVDALGSGDVTDNAVLELNTGGDFD

-2555 ETLTLSGANSYTGG
+2555 ETLTLSGTNSYTDGTLISGGTLVATNLEALGTGDVTNNATLELNTGGTFDNAISGSGQVVKSGDDALTLSGSNTYTGG

-2574 GTLVASNV
+2574 GTLIATSVDALGSGDVTDNAVLELNTGGTFDNAISGSGQVVKSGDKTLTLSGSNTYTGGTTISGGTLIASNV
-2582 EALGSGDIDNY
+2582 EALGSGNIDNY

-2615 ITAIGAGSALRANT
+2615 TTAIGAGSTLRANT

-2639 VHLIDSNSGAIVTAD
+2639 VHLTDSNSGAIVTAD

-2717 ADDDTRYDVTA
+2717 AADDTRYDVTA

-2767 TLNPDSATYWDGKS
+2767 TLNPDSATDWDGKS

-2828 AANAAFGGHNS
+2828 AANAAFGGHNA
-2839 TVNGHVNNQ
+2839 TVNGHVNNL

-2945 SDGDFRLYKG
+2945 SDGDFTLYKG

-2982 PDDGGEVT
+2982 PDDGG
-2990 PPDDGGEVTPPDDG
+2990 D
-3004 GEVTP
+3004 
-3009 PDDGGEVTP
+3009 
-3018 PDDGGEV
+3018 
-3025 TPPDDDGEVT
+3025 VT
-3035 PPDDGGDIT
+3035 PPDDGGDVIPPDDGGDVT
-3044 PPDDGGDITPP
+3044 PPDDGGDVTPPDDGGDVTPPDDGGDVTPPDDGGDVTPPDDDGDITPP

-3101 GSIWM
+3101 GSVWM

-3285 TRLGVRVD
+3285 TRLGMRVD

>member
-77 TGNTVATDTATSA
+77 TGNTVATDIATSA

-122 DSSTGATSVHNQGTI
+122 DSLTGATSVHNQGTI
-137 TGSNEDGTIML
+137 TGSNEDGTILL
-148 QNGGSVINDARIEN
+148 QNGGSVINDGRIEN
-162 NATYEHDPE
+162 SATYEHDPQ

-287 TVALYYGSHF
+287 TVALYHGSHF

-370 GGSGDASVYVH
+370 GGAGDASVYVH

-416 QAGGAISANTAV
+416 QAGSAISANTAV
-428 AINGNGNTIS
+428 AINGNGNTIT
-438 NQGKMTGVSDGLVL
+438 NQGKMTGVSDGLL
-452 SGNNNIVTTSGGE
+452 ISGNNNIVTTSGGE

-500 GGNNQVTTESGSTI
+500 SGNNQVTTESGSAI

-537 ATGSSIS
+537 ATGSSNS
-544 YGIQYNSGTSGTIT
+544 YGIQYNSGASGTIT

-566 GKGAGDASVYA
+566 GKGVGDASVYA

-607 LAGGSITA
+607 LAGGSISA
-615 NTAVQL
+615 NTAVQFH
-621 NGNNNTL
+621 GNNNKL
-628 ANAGAILGDTN
+628 ANAGAISGDTN
-639 GVTINGSGN
+639 GVTISGSGN
-648 TLTSQGKITG
+648 TLTNQGKITG

-801 SGSGNVIKQGG
+801 SGSGNVVKQGG

-857 ANASDPFI
+857 ASASDPFI

-1052 GGTTISDGTLVAT
+1052 GGTLISDGTLVAS

-1071 TGNVTDNATLEL
+1071 TGDITDNAVLEL

-1283 AISGSGQVVKSGDET
+1283 AISGSGQVVKSGD
-1298 LTLSGANSYTGG
+1298 
-1310 TTISGGTLV
+1310 
-1319 ATNVEALGT
+1319 
-1328 GDITDNATLELNA
+1328 
-1341 GGDFTNNIGG
+1341 
-1351 TGSVEKSGDK
+1351 K
-1361 TLTLSGT
+1361 T
-1368 NTYRGGTLISGGT
+1368 
-1381 LVASNVE
+1381 
-1388 ALGSGDVTDNAT
+1388 
-1400 LEMNT
+1400 
-1405 GGDFANNIG
+1405 
-1414 GTGSVVKSGDKTLTL
+1414 
-1429 SGANSYTGG
+1429 
-1438 TTISGGTLVASNV
+1438 
-1451 EALGTGNV
+1451 
-1459 TDNATLELNT
+1459 
-1469 GGDFDNA
+1469 
-1476 ISGSGQVVKSG
+1476 
-1487 DGALTLSGANSYS
+1487 LTLSGANSYS
-1500 GATTISGGTLIAAN
+1500 GATTI
-1514 VNALGTGAIDNRASL
+1514 
-1529 LLDASG
+1529 
-1535 QFTVTDL
+1535 
-1542 TTESGG
+1542 SGG

-1575 NSNTVDPVIHAA
+1575 NGNTVDPVIHAA

-1771 FDNAISGSGQV
+1771 FDNAIGGSGNV
-1782 VKSGDDVLTL
+1782 VKSGADTLTL
-1792 SGANSYS
+1792 SGSNSYT
-1799 GGTLI
+1799 GGTTI
-1804 SDGTLVASNVDALG
+1804 SGGTLVASNVEALG
-1818 SGDVTNNATLEMN
+1818 TGDVTNNATLELN

-1868 SDGTLVASN
+1868 NGGTLVASN

-1883 GDVTNNATLELNTGG
+1883 GDVTDNATLALNTGG
-1898 TFDNAISGSGQV
+1898 TFDNAISGSGQ
-1910 VKSGDDVLTLSG
+1910 
-1922 ANSYSGGT
+1922 
-1930 LISGGTLVANN
+1930 
-1941 VEALGTG
+1941 
-1948 DVTDNATLE
+1948 
-1957 MNTGGDFINNI
+1957 
-1968 GGTGRVE
+1968 
-1975 KSGDDALTLSGSNTY
+1975 
-1990 TGGTT
+1990 
-1995 INDGTLIATSVDALG
+1995 
-2010 SGDVTNNAVLELN
+2010 
-2023 TGGDFINNIGGT
+2023 
-2035 GRVEKSGDETLT
+2035 
-2047 LSGSNTYTGGTLIS
+2047 
-2061 GGTLVATNV
+2061 
-2070 EALGT
+2070 
-2075 GDVTDNAV
+2075 
-2083 LELNTGGDFINNIG
+2083 
-2097 GTGRVEKSGD
+2097 
-2107 DTLTLSGS
+2107 
-2115 NSYTGGTLISSG
+2115 
-2127 TLVATNVDALG
+2127 
-2138 SGDVTDNATLELN
+2138 
-2151 TGGDFTN
+2151 
-2158 NISGSGQV
+2158 
-2166 VKSGDETLTLSGSNT
+2166 
-2181 YTGGTTINDGT
+2181 
-2192 LVATSVEALGSGDVT
+2192 
-2207 NDAVLAL
+2207 
-2214 NTGGDFA
+2214 
-2221 NNIGG
+2221 
-2226 TGSVVK
+2226 VVK

-2263 ALGTGDVTNNATLEL
+2263 ALGSGDVTDDATLELNTGGTFDNAISGSGQVVKSGDKMLTLSGANSYSGGTLISDGTLVASNVEALGTGDVTNNATLAL
-2278 NTGGDFTNNISGNGQ
+2278 NTGGDFTNNISGSGQ
-2293 VVKSGDDTLTFSGSN
+2293 VVKSGDDTLTLSGANS
-2308 TYTGGT
+2308 YTGGT
-2314 TINDGTLVATSVEAL
+2314 TI
-2329 GSGDVTN
+2329 SG
-2336 DAVLALNT
+2336 
-2344 GGDFANNIGGTG
+2344 
-2356 SVVKSGDETLT
+2356 
-2367 LSGSNTYTGSTL
+2367 
-2379 ISSGTLVANDV
+2379 
-2390 NALGTGDVT
+2390 
-2399 DNATLMLN
+2399 
-2407 TGGDFINNIGGT
+2407 
-2419 GRVEKSGDDTLTLS
+2419 
-2433 GSNSYTGGT
+2433 
-2442 LISSGTLVA
+2442 GTLVA
-2451 TNVDALGSGDVT
+2451 TNVDALGTGDVT
-2463 DNATLELNTGGTFDN
+2463 NSATLELNTGGTFDN

-2489 GDETLTLSGANSYT
+2489 GDETLTLSGSNTYTGGTLISGGTLVATNVDALGTGDVTDNATLELNTGGTFDNVISGSGQVVKSGDDTLTLSGANSYT
-2503 GGTLISSG
+2503 GGTLISGG
-2511 TLVANDVNALGTGDV
+2511 TLVATSVEALGSGDV
-2526 TDNAVLELNTGGDFD
+2526 TDNAVLELNTGGTFD

-2555 ETLTLSGANSYTGG
+2555 KTLTLSGANSYTGG

-2639 VHLIDSNSGAIVTAD
+2639 VHLTDSNSGAIVTAD
-2654 HANLGGTLD
+2654 RANLGGTLD

-2682 LIDTDSAIN
+2682 LIDSDSAID

-2828 AANAAFGGHNS
+2828 AANAAFGGHNA
-2839 TVNGHVNNQ
+2839 TVNGHVNNL
-2848 GSLYFVDTFTVNGDV
+2848 GNLYFVDTFTVNGDV

-3285 TRLGVRVD
+3285 TRLGMRVD

>member
-1 MNKTYNII
+1 
-9 WNAARGMYIVTSELA
+9 
-24 RSGSRAIVSVSASC
+24 
-38 AVTLL
+38 
-43 AMDAAPAVA
+43 
-52 EETRVSI
+52 
-59 PSQTTTYTLS
+59 
-69 GATPFVVE
+69 
-77 TGNTVATDTATSA
+77 
-90 AIVGDNSNDWDLLIE
+90 
-105 SGAVVGSS
+105 
-113 LTDSQAMNL
+113 
-122 DSSTGATSVHNQGTI
+122 
-137 TGSNEDGTIML
+137 
-148 QNGGSVINDARIEN
+148 
-162 NATYEHDPE
+162 
-171 DIPQE
+171 
-176 YAGVYMLNGG
+176 
-186 SYVSSESGVL
+186 
-196 EGVSGVIVQSGEAH
+196 
-210 ITNGGMINSDGSW
+210 
-223 RSYGVEFRDGT
+223 
-234 YGTIVNTGTIITTA
+234 
-248 SDGSGKIEDAAIY
+248 
-261 VHTLNDMAVSGSVSV
+261 
-276 DNSGLM
+276 
-282 QSDFI
+282 
-287 TVALYYGSHF
+287 
-297 EVVNRVGGVITAGN
+297 
-311 SSLVG
+311 
-316 IKSTAMELK
+316 
-325 VGVDNLVTND
+325 
-335 GTISAYG
+335 
-342 TANTYGIHYGEST
+342 
-355 SGGVITNTGSITTTG
+355 
-370 GGSGDASVYVH
+370 
-381 GNGDGTVVNNSG
+381 
-393 TMSSTVY
+393 
-400 GVYLDSAR
+400 
-408 SKGHTLNN
+408 
-416 QAGGAISANTAV
+416 
-428 AINGNGNTIS
+428 
-438 NQGKMTGVSDGLVL
+438 
-452 SGNNNIVTTSGGE
+452 
-465 ISGKNGIRVS
+465 
-475 KGSGNQITAKSGSK
+475 
-489 ITATSTGISIA
+489 
-500 GGNNQVTTESGSTI
+500 
-514 VAKDNGILINSGANN
+514 
-529 VTNGGSIT
+529 
-537 ATGSSIS
+537 
-544 YGIQYNSGTSGTIT
+544 
-558 NTGTITTT
+558 
-566 GKGAGDASVYA
+566 
-577 HGGAVTINNSGT
+577 
-589 MDSSVFGVYVT
+589 
-600 TGHTLNN
+600 
-607 LAGGSITA
+607 
-615 NTAVQL
+615 
-621 NGNNNTL
+621 
-628 ANAGAILGDTN
+628 
-639 GVTINGSGN
+639 
-648 TLTSQGKITG
+648 
-658 GTNAILINSGS
+658 
-669 KNNTLTLNTGTEIS
+669 
-683 GSITDDNNSAS
+683 
-694 ANNNLILDGE
+694 
-704 GTLGSS
+704 
-710 ISGLNSV
+710 
-717 TSSGDWTLSGATM
+717 
-730 NLSGTTNS
+730 
-738 ALWVKS
+738 
-744 GTLILNGAMT
+744 
-754 AKGATVDSG
+754 
-763 TTLQIGNGGTL
+763 
-774 GAFNGDIVDNGTLT
+774 
-788 FNRSDAAAYGSVI
+788 
-801 SGSGNVIKQGG
+801 
-812 GELTLSNNNSYSG
+812 
-825 GTTIAEGTLTATAGG
+825 
-840 ALGSGNIDN
+840 
-849 RAYLKLDA
+849 
-857 ANASDPFI
+857 
-865 VADLTTHSG
+865 
-874 ATVEIGAGSTLQAN
+874 
-888 TLTQQDGS
+888 
-896 TLTADLTATS
+896 
-906 GPAIRAKNVN
+906 
-916 LDGTLNVAS
+916 
-925 PASQE
+925 
-930 PIRSTDDLISLAL
+930 
-943 IESDNAISGDFDG
+943 
-956 ITINGNAMNP
+956 
-966 DAFITVVGQKN
+966 
-977 VNDTHYDLV
+977 
-986 ETLTWY
+986 
-992 ADRYNAAIDAHGTF
+992 
-1006 NLADA
+1006 
-1011 DDSFTVNTVLENV
+1011 
-1024 DANSGWN
+1024 
-1031 GQSLTKTGAGTLILN
+1031 
-1046 AENTYT
+1046 
-1052 GGTTISDGTLVAT
+1052 
-1065 NVEALG
+1065 
-1071 TGNVTDNATLEL
+1071 
-1083 NTGGD
+1083 
-1088 FDNAIS
+1088 
-1094 GSGQVVKSGDETLTL
+1094 
-1109 SGSNTYTGGTIISG
+1109 
-1123 GTLVATNVEAL
+1123 
-1134 GTGDVTDNATLELNT
+1134 
-1149 GGDFDNAIGGT
+1149 
-1160 GSVVKSGD
+1160 
-1168 KTLTL
+1168 L

-1283 AISGSGQVVKSGDET
+1283 AISGSGQVVKSGD
-1298 LTLSGANSYTGG
+1298 
-1310 TTISGGTLV
+1310 
-1319 ATNVEALGT
+1319 
-1328 GDITDNATLELNA
+1328 
-1341 GGDFTNNIGG
+1341 
-1351 TGSVEKSGDK
+1351 K
-1361 TLTLSGT
+1361 T
-1368 NTYRGGTLISGGT
+1368 
-1381 LVASNVE
+1381 
-1388 ALGSGDVTDNAT
+1388 
-1400 LEMNT
+1400 
-1405 GGDFANNIG
+1405 
-1414 GTGSVVKSGDKTLTL
+1414 
-1429 SGANSYTGG
+1429 
-1438 TTISGGTLVASNV
+1438 
-1451 EALGTGNV
+1451 
-1459 TDNATLELNT
+1459 
-1469 GGDFDNA
+1469 
-1476 ISGSGQVVKSG
+1476 
-1487 DGALTLSGANSYS
+1487 LTLSGANSYS
-1500 GATTISGGTLIAAN
+1500 GATTISGGTLIATH

-1575 NSNTVDPVIHAA
+1575 NGNTVDPVIHAA

-1771 FDNAISGSGQV
+1771 FDNAIGGSGNV
-1782 VKSGDDVLTL
+1782 VKSGADTLTL
-1792 SGANSYS
+1792 SGSNSYT
-1799 GGTLI
+1799 GGTTI
-1804 SDGTLVASNVDALG
+1804 SGGTLVASNVEALG
-1818 SGDVTNNATLEMN
+1818 TGDVTNNATLELN

-1868 SDGTLVASN
+1868 NGGTLVASN

-1883 GDVTNNATLELNTGG
+1883 GDVTDNATLALNTGG
-1898 TFDNAISGSGQV
+1898 TFDNAISGSGQ
-1910 VKSGDDVLTLSG
+1910 
-1922 ANSYSGGT
+1922 
-1930 LISGGTLVANN
+1930 
-1941 VEALGTG
+1941 
-1948 DVTDNATLE
+1948 
-1957 MNTGGDFINNI
+1957 
-1968 GGTGRVE
+1968 
-1975 KSGDDALTLSGSNTY
+1975 
-1990 TGGTT
+1990 
-1995 INDGTLIATSVDALG
+1995 
-2010 SGDVTNNAVLELN
+2010 
-2023 TGGDFINNIGGT
+2023 
-2035 GRVEKSGDETLT
+2035 
-2047 LSGSNTYTGGTLIS
+2047 
-2061 GGTLVATNV
+2061 
-2070 EALGT
+2070 
-2075 GDVTDNAV
+2075 
-2083 LELNTGGDFINNIG
+2083 
-2097 GTGRVEKSGD
+2097 
-2107 DTLTLSGS
+2107 
-2115 NSYTGGTLISSG
+2115 
-2127 TLVATNVDALG
+2127 
-2138 SGDVTDNATLELN
+2138 
-2151 TGGDFTN
+2151 
-2158 NISGSGQV
+2158 
-2166 VKSGDETLTLSGSNT
+2166 
-2181 YTGGTTINDGT
+2181 
-2192 LVATSVEALGSGDVT
+2192 
-2207 NDAVLAL
+2207 
-2214 NTGGDFA
+2214 
-2221 NNIGG
+2221 
-2226 TGSVVK
+2226 VVK

-2263 ALGTGDVTNNATLEL
+2263 ALGSGDVTDDATLELNTGGTFDNAISGSGQVVKSGDKMLTLSGANSYSGGTLISDGTLVASNVEALGTGDVTNNATLAL
-2278 NTGGDFTNNISGNGQ
+2278 NTGGDFTNNISGSGQ
-2293 VVKSGDDTLTFSGSN
+2293 VVKSGDDTLTLSGANS
-2308 TYTGGT
+2308 YTGGT
-2314 TINDGTLVATSVEAL
+2314 TI
-2329 GSGDVTN
+2329 SG
-2336 DAVLALNT
+2336 
-2344 GGDFANNIGGTG
+2344 
-2356 SVVKSGDETLT
+2356 
-2367 LSGSNTYTGSTL
+2367 
-2379 ISSGTLVANDV
+2379 
-2390 NALGTGDVT
+2390 
-2399 DNATLMLN
+2399 
-2407 TGGDFINNIGGT
+2407 
-2419 GRVEKSGDDTLTLS
+2419 
-2433 GSNSYTGGT
+2433 
-2442 LISSGTLVA
+2442 GTLVA
-2451 TNVDALGSGDVT
+2451 TNVDALGTGDVT
-2463 DNATLELNTGGTFDN
+2463 NSSTLELNTGGTFDN

-2489 GDETLTLSGANSYT
+2489 GDETLTLSGSNTYTGGTLISGGTLVATNVDALGTGDVTDNATLELNTGGTFDNVISGSGQVVKSGDDTLTLSGANSYT
-2503 GGTLISSG
+2503 GGTLISGG
-2511 TLVANDVNALGTGDV
+2511 TLVATSVEALGSGDV
-2526 TDNAVLELNTGGDFD
+2526 TDNAVLELNTGGTFD

-2555 ETLTLSGANSYTGG
+2555 KTLTLSGANSYTGG

-2639 VHLIDSNSGAIVTAD
+2639 VHLTDSNSGAIVTAD
-2654 HANLGGTLD
+2654 RANLGGTLD

-2682 LIDTDSAIN
+2682 LIDSDSAID

-2828 AANAAFGGHNS
+2828 AANAAFGGHNA
-2839 TVNGHVNNQ
+2839 TVNGHVNNL
-2848 GSLYFVDTFTVNGDV
+2848 GNLYFVDTFTVNGDV

-3285 TRLGVRVD
+3285 TRLGMRVD

>member
-77 TGNTVATDTATSA
+77 TGNTVATDIATSA

-122 DSSTGATSVHNQGTI
+122 DSLTGATSVHNQGTI
-137 TGSNEDGTIML
+137 TGSNEDGTILL
-148 QNGGSVINDARIEN
+148 QNGGSVINDGRIEN
-162 NATYEHDPE
+162 SATYEHDPQ

-287 TVALYYGSHF
+287 TVALYHGSHF

-370 GGSGDASVYVH
+370 GGAGDASVYVH

-416 QAGGAISANTAV
+416 QAGSAISANTAV
-428 AINGNGNTIS
+428 AINGNGNTIT
-438 NQGKMTGVSDGLVL
+438 NQGKMTGVSDGLL
-452 SGNNNIVTTSGGE
+452 ISGNNNIVTTSGGE

-500 GGNNQVTTESGSTI
+500 SGNNQVTTESGSAI

-537 ATGSSIS
+537 ATGSSNS
-544 YGIQYNSGTSGTIT
+544 YGIQYNSGASGTIT

-566 GKGAGDASVYA
+566 GKGVGDASVYA

-607 LAGGSITA
+607 LAGGSISA
-615 NTAVQL
+615 NTAVQFH
-621 NGNNNTL
+621 GNNNKL
-628 ANAGAILGDTN
+628 ANAGAISGDTN
-639 GVTINGSGN
+639 GVTISGSGN
-648 TLTSQGKITG
+648 TLTNQGKITG

-801 SGSGNVIKQGG
+801 SGSGNVVKQGG

-857 ANASDPFI
+857 ASASDPFI

-1052 GGTTISDGTLVAT
+1052 GGTLISDGTLVAS

-1071 TGNVTDNATLEL
+1071 TGDITDNAVLEL

-1283 AISGSGQVVKSGDET
+1283 AISGSGQVVKSGD
-1298 LTLSGANSYTGG
+1298 
-1310 TTISGGTLV
+1310 
-1319 ATNVEALGT
+1319 
-1328 GDITDNATLELNA
+1328 
-1341 GGDFTNNIGG
+1341 
-1351 TGSVEKSGDK
+1351 K
-1361 TLTLSGT
+1361 T
-1368 NTYRGGTLISGGT
+1368 
-1381 LVASNVE
+1381 
-1388 ALGSGDVTDNAT
+1388 
-1400 LEMNT
+1400 
-1405 GGDFANNIG
+1405 
-1414 GTGSVVKSGDKTLTL
+1414 
-1429 SGANSYTGG
+1429 
-1438 TTISGGTLVASNV
+1438 
-1451 EALGTGNV
+1451 
-1459 TDNATLELNT
+1459 
-1469 GGDFDNA
+1469 
-1476 ISGSGQVVKSG
+1476 
-1487 DGALTLSGANSYS
+1487 LTLSGANSYS
-1500 GATTISGGTLIAAN
+1500 GATTISGGTLIATH

-1575 NSNTVDPVIHAA
+1575 NGNTVDPVIHAA

-1738 TISGGTLVATNVD
+1738 TISGGMLVATNVD

-1771 FDNAISGSGQV
+1771 FDNAIGGSGNV
-1782 VKSGDDVLTL
+1782 VKSGADTLTL
-1792 SGANSYS
+1792 SGSNSYT
-1799 GGTLI
+1799 GGTTI
-1804 SDGTLVASNVDALG
+1804 SGGTLVASNVEALG
-1818 SGDVTNNATLEMN
+1818 TGDVTNNATLELN

-1868 SDGTLVASN
+1868 NGGTLVASN

-1883 GDVTNNATLELNTGG
+1883 GDVTDNATLALNTGG
-1898 TFDNAISGSGQV
+1898 TFDNAISGSGQ
-1910 VKSGDDVLTLSG
+1910 
-1922 ANSYSGGT
+1922 
-1930 LISGGTLVANN
+1930 
-1941 VEALGTG
+1941 
-1948 DVTDNATLE
+1948 
-1957 MNTGGDFINNI
+1957 
-1968 GGTGRVE
+1968 
-1975 KSGDDALTLSGSNTY
+1975 
-1990 TGGTT
+1990 
-1995 INDGTLIATSVDALG
+1995 
-2010 SGDVTNNAVLELN
+2010 
-2023 TGGDFINNIGGT
+2023 
-2035 GRVEKSGDETLT
+2035 
-2047 LSGSNTYTGGTLIS
+2047 
-2061 GGTLVATNV
+2061 
-2070 EALGT
+2070 
-2075 GDVTDNAV
+2075 
-2083 LELNTGGDFINNIG
+2083 
-2097 GTGRVEKSGD
+2097 
-2107 DTLTLSGS
+2107 
-2115 NSYTGGTLISSG
+2115 
-2127 TLVATNVDALG
+2127 
-2138 SGDVTDNATLELN
+2138 
-2151 TGGDFTN
+2151 
-2158 NISGSGQV
+2158 
-2166 VKSGDETLTLSGSNT
+2166 
-2181 YTGGTTINDGT
+2181 
-2192 LVATSVEALGSGDVT
+2192 
-2207 NDAVLAL
+2207 
-2214 NTGGDFA
+2214 
-2221 NNIGG
+2221 
-2226 TGSVVK
+2226 VVK

-2263 ALGTGDVTNNATLEL
+2263 ALGSGDVTDDATLELNTGGTFDNAISGSGQVVKSGDKMLTLSGANSYSGGTLISDGTLVASNVEALGTGDVTNNATLAL
-2278 NTGGDFTNNISGNGQ
+2278 NTGGDFTNNISGSGQ
-2293 VVKSGDDTLTFSGSN
+2293 VVKSGDDTLTLSGANS
-2308 TYTGGT
+2308 YTGGT
-2314 TINDGTLVATSVEAL
+2314 TI
-2329 GSGDVTN
+2329 SG
-2336 DAVLALNT
+2336 
-2344 GGDFANNIGGTG
+2344 
-2356 SVVKSGDETLT
+2356 
-2367 LSGSNTYTGSTL
+2367 
-2379 ISSGTLVANDV
+2379 
-2390 NALGTGDVT
+2390 
-2399 DNATLMLN
+2399 
-2407 TGGDFINNIGGT
+2407 
-2419 GRVEKSGDDTLTLS
+2419 
-2433 GSNSYTGGT
+2433 
-2442 LISSGTLVA
+2442 GTLVA
-2451 TNVDALGSGDVT
+2451 TNVDALGTGDVT
-2463 DNATLELNTGGTFDN
+2463 NSSTLELNTGGTFDN

-2489 GDETLTLSGANSYT
+2489 GDETLTLSGSNTYTGGTLISGGTLVATNVDALGTGDVTDNATLELNTGGTFDNVISGSGQVVKSGDDTLTLSGANSYT
-2503 GGTLISSG
+2503 GGTLISGG
-2511 TLVANDVNALGTGDV
+2511 TLVATSVEALGSGDV
-2526 TDNAVLELNTGGDFD
+2526 TDNAVLELNTGGTFD

-2555 ETLTLSGANSYTGG
+2555 KTLTLSGANSYTGG

-2639 VHLIDSNSGAIVTAD
+2639 VHLTDSNSGAIVTAD
-2654 HANLGGTLD
+2654 RANLGGTLD

-2682 LIDTDSAIN
+2682 LIDSDSAID

-2828 AANAAFGGHNS
+2828 AANAAFGGHNA
-2839 TVNGHVNNQ
+2839 TVNGHVNNL
-2848 GSLYFVDTFTVNGDV
+2848 GNLYFVDTFTVNGDV

-3285 TRLGVRVD
+3285 TRLGMRVD

>member
-77 TGNTVATDTATSA
+77 TGNTVATDTAASA

-122 DSSTGATSVHNQGTI
+122 DSLTGATSVHNQGTI
-137 TGSNEDGTIML
+137 TGSNEDGTILL

-162 NATYEHDPE
+162 SATYEHDPE

-248 SDGSGKIEDAAIY
+248 SDGSNKIEDAAIY

-287 TVALYYGSHF
+287 TVALYHGSHF

-370 GGSGDASVYVH
+370 GGAGDASVYVH
-381 GNGDGTVVNNSG
+381 GNGDGTIVNNSG
-393 TMSSTVY
+393 TMSSSVY

-428 AINGNGNTIS
+428 AINGNGNTIT
-438 NQGKMTGVSDGLVL
+438 NQGKMTGVSDGLL
-452 SGNNNIVTTSGGE
+452 ISGNNNIVTTSGGE

-500 GGNNQVTTESGSTI
+500 SGNNQVTTESGSAI

-537 ATGSSIS
+537 ATGSSNS
-544 YGIQYNSGTSGTIT
+544 YGIQYNSGASGTIT

-566 GKGAGDASVYA
+566 GKGVGDASVYA

-639 GVTINGSGN
+639 GVTISGSGN

-658 GTNAILINSGS
+658 GTNAVLINSGS
-669 KNNTLTLNTGTEIS
+669 KNNTITLNTGTEIS

-801 SGSGNVIKQGG
+801 SGSGNVVKQGG

-857 ANASDPFI
+857 ASASDPFI

-1052 GGTTISDGTLVAT
+1052 GGTLISDGTLVAS

-1071 TGNVTDNATLEL
+1071 TGDVTDDATLELNTGGDFDNAISGSGKVEKSGDDALTLSGANTYSGGTLISDGTLVASNVEALGTGDVTDNAVLEL

-1094 GSGQVVKSGDETLTL
+1094 GSGQVVKSGDDTLTL
-1109 SGSNTYTGGTIISG
+1109 SGSNTYTGGT
-1123 GTLVATNVEAL
+1123 
-1134 GTGDVTDNATLELNT
+1134 
-1149 GGDFDNAIGGT
+1149 
-1160 GSVVKSGD
+1160 
-1168 KTLTL
+1168 
-1173 SGANSY
+1173 
-1179 TGGTTISGGTLVASN
+1179 TIN
-1194 VEALG
+1194 
-1199 SGDVTDNAT
+1199 D
-1208 LELNTGGDFANNI
+1208 
-1221 GGTGSV
+1221 
-1227 VKSGDKTLTLSG
+1227 
-1239 TNSYTG
+1239 
-1245 GTTISGGTLVANNVE
+1245 
-1260 ALGTGDVTNNA
+1260 
-1271 TLELNTGGDFDN
+1271 
-1283 AISGSGQVVKSGDET
+1283 
-1298 LTLSGANSYTGG
+1298 
-1310 TTISGGTLV
+1310 
-1319 ATNVEALGT
+1319 
-1328 GDITDNATLELNA
+1328 
-1341 GGDFTNNIGG
+1341 
-1351 TGSVEKSGDK
+1351 
-1361 TLTLSGT
+1361 
-1368 NTYRGGTLISGGT
+1368 
-1381 LVASNVE
+1381 
-1388 ALGSGDVTDNAT
+1388 
-1400 LEMNT
+1400 
-1405 GGDFANNIG
+1405 
-1414 GTGSVVKSGDKTLTL
+1414 
-1429 SGANSYTGG
+1429 
-1438 TTISGGTLVASNV
+1438 
-1451 EALGTGNV
+1451 
-1459 TDNATLELNT
+1459 
-1469 GGDFDNA
+1469 
-1476 ISGSGQVVKSG
+1476 
-1487 DGALTLSGANSYS
+1487 
-1500 GATTISGGTLIAAN
+1500 GTLIA
-1514 VNALGTGAIDNRASL
+1514 
-1529 LLDASG
+1529 
-1535 QFTVTDL
+1535 
-1542 TTESGG
+1542 
-1548 NTEIGAGSTLQAT
+1548 
-1561 TLTQKSDSTLTINL
+1561 
-1575 NSNTVDPVIHAA
+1575 
-1587 SQVSLAGTLDIT
+1587 
-1599 GVGDVLD
+1599 
-1606 SDPASTDDLDTFT
+1606 
-1619 LIASDKT
+1619 
-1626 IAGDFEKLTVAG
+1626 
-1638 MDADLADFITVDGRI
+1638 
-1653 DDTGKQYELTTALTW
+1653 
-1668 YADRDD
+1668 
-1674 AVTDAHG
+1674 
-1681 TFNLTNADGSFAV
+1681 
-1694 NTVLE
+1694 
-1699 NVDATLDPAS
+1699 
-1709 ATGWDGTS
+1709 TS
-1717 LIKQGAGTL
+1717 
-1726 ILNAENTYTGGT
+1726 
-1738 TISGGTLVATNVD
+1738 VD
-1751 ALGSGDVTDDATLE
+1751 ALGSGDVTDNATLE

-1804 SDGTLVASNVDALG
+1804 SDGTLVASNVEALG
-1818 SGDVTNNATLEMN
+1818 S
-1831 TGGDFINNIG
+1831 
-1841 GTGRVEKSGDDTLT
+1841 
-1855 LSGSNT
+1855 
-1861 YTGGTLI
+1861 
-1868 SDGTLVASN
+1868 
-1877 VEALGT
+1877 
-1883 GDVTNNATLELNTGG
+1883 
-1898 TFDNAISGSGQV
+1898 
-1910 VKSGDDVLTLSG
+1910 
-1922 ANSYSGGT
+1922 
-1930 LISGGTLVANN
+1930 
-1941 VEALGTG
+1941 G

-2023 TGGDFINNIGGT
+2023 TGGDF
-2035 GRVEKSGDETLT
+2035 
-2047 LSGSNTYTGGTLIS
+2047 
-2061 GGTLVATNV
+2061 
-2070 EALGT
+2070 
-2075 GDVTDNAV
+2075 
-2083 LELNTGGDFINNIG
+2083 
-2097 GTGRVEKSGD
+2097 
-2107 DTLTLSGS
+2107 
-2115 NSYTGGTLISSG
+2115 
-2127 TLVATNVDALG
+2127 
-2138 SGDVTDNATLELN
+2138 
-2151 TGGDFTN
+2151 
-2158 NISGSGQV
+2158 
-2166 VKSGDETLTLSGSNT
+2166 
-2181 YTGGTTINDGT
+2181 
-2192 LVATSVEALGSGDVT
+2192 
-2207 NDAVLAL
+2207 
-2214 NTGGDFA
+2214 
-2221 NNIGG
+2221 
-2226 TGSVVK
+2226 
-2232 SGDETLTLSGTN
+2232 
-2244 SYTGGT
+2244 
-2250 TISGGTLV
+2250 
-2258 ATNVE
+2258 
-2263 ALGTGDVTNNATLEL
+2263 
-2278 NTGGDFTNNISGNGQ
+2278 
-2293 VVKSGDDTLTFSGSN
+2293 
-2308 TYTGGT
+2308 
-2314 TINDGTLVATSVEAL
+2314 
-2329 GSGDVTN
+2329 
-2336 DAVLALNT
+2336 
-2344 GGDFANNIGGTG
+2344 
-2356 SVVKSGDETLT
+2356 
-2367 LSGSNTYTGSTL
+2367 
-2379 ISSGTLVANDV
+2379 
-2390 NALGTGDVT
+2390 
-2399 DNATLMLN
+2399 
-2407 TGGDFINNIGGT
+2407 
-2419 GRVEKSGDDTLTLS
+2419 
-2433 GSNSYTGGT
+2433 
-2442 LISSGTLVA
+2442 
-2451 TNVDALGSGDVT
+2451 
-2463 DNATLELNTGGTFDN
+2463 DN

-2503 GGTLISSG
+2503 GGTLISGG
-2511 TLVANDVNALGTGDV
+2511 TLVATSVEALGSGDV
-2526 TDNAVLELNTGGDFD
+2526 TDNAVLELNTGGTFD

-2555 ETLTLSGANSYTGG
+2555 KTLTLSGANSYTGG

-3332 NDRVEV
+3332 NDRMEV

>member
-77 TGNTVATDTATSA
+77 TGNTVATDIATSA

-122 DSSTGATSVHNQGTI
+122 DSLTGATSVHNQGTI
-137 TGSNEDGTIML
+137 TGSNEDGTILL
-148 QNGGSVINDARIEN
+148 QNGGSVINDGRIEN
-162 NATYEHDPE
+162 SATYEHDPQ

-287 TVALYYGSHF
+287 TVALYHGSHF

-370 GGSGDASVYVH
+370 GGAGDASVYVH

-416 QAGGAISANTAV
+416 QAGSAISANTAV
-428 AINGNGNTIS
+428 AINGNGNTIT
-438 NQGKMTGVSDGLVL
+438 NQGKMTGVSDGLL
-452 SGNNNIVTTSGGE
+452 ISGNNNIVTTSGGE

-500 GGNNQVTTESGSTI
+500 SGNNQVTTESGSAI

-537 ATGSSIS
+537 ATGSSNS
-544 YGIQYNSGTSGTIT
+544 YGIQYNSGASGTIT

-566 GKGAGDASVYA
+566 GKGVGDASVYA

-607 LAGGSITA
+607 LAGGSISA
-615 NTAVQL
+615 NTAVQFH
-621 NGNNNTL
+621 GNNNKL
-628 ANAGAILGDTN
+628 ANAGAISGDTN
-639 GVTINGSGN
+639 GVTISGSGN
-648 TLTSQGKITG
+648 TLTNQGKITG

-801 SGSGNVIKQGG
+801 SGSGNVVKQGG

-857 ANASDPFI
+857 ASASDPFI

-1052 GGTTISDGTLVAT
+1052 GGTLISDGTLVAS

-1071 TGNVTDNATLEL
+1071 TGDITDNAVLEL

-1283 AISGSGQVVKSGDET
+1283 AISGSGQVVKSGD
-1298 LTLSGANSYTGG
+1298 
-1310 TTISGGTLV
+1310 
-1319 ATNVEALGT
+1319 
-1328 GDITDNATLELNA
+1328 
-1341 GGDFTNNIGG
+1341 
-1351 TGSVEKSGDK
+1351 K
-1361 TLTLSGT
+1361 T
-1368 NTYRGGTLISGGT
+1368 
-1381 LVASNVE
+1381 
-1388 ALGSGDVTDNAT
+1388 
-1400 LEMNT
+1400 
-1405 GGDFANNIG
+1405 
-1414 GTGSVVKSGDKTLTL
+1414 
-1429 SGANSYTGG
+1429 
-1438 TTISGGTLVASNV
+1438 
-1451 EALGTGNV
+1451 
-1459 TDNATLELNT
+1459 
-1469 GGDFDNA
+1469 
-1476 ISGSGQVVKSG
+1476 
-1487 DGALTLSGANSYS
+1487 LTLSGANSYS
-1500 GATTISGGTLIAAN
+1500 GATTISGGTLIATH

-1575 NSNTVDPVIHAA
+1575 NGNTVDPVIHAA

-1771 FDNAISGSGQV
+1771 FDNAIGGSGNV
-1782 VKSGDDVLTL
+1782 VKSGADTLTL
-1792 SGANSYS
+1792 SGSNSYT
-1799 GGTLI
+1799 GGTTI
-1804 SDGTLVASNVDALG
+1804 SGGTLVASNVEALG
-1818 SGDVTNNATLEMN
+1818 TGDVTNNATLELN

-1868 SDGTLVASN
+1868 NGGTLVASN

-1883 GDVTNNATLELNTGG
+1883 GDVTDNATLALNTGG

-1910 VKSGDDVLTLSG
+1910 VK
-1922 ANSYSGGT
+1922 
-1930 LISGGTLVANN
+1930 
-1941 VEALGTG
+1941 
-1948 DVTDNATLE
+1948 
-1957 MNTGGDFINNI
+1957 
-1968 GGTGRVE
+1968 
-1975 KSGDDALTLSGSNTY
+1975 
-1990 TGGTT
+1990 
-1995 INDGTLIATSVDALG
+1995 
-2010 SGDVTNNAVLELN
+2010 
-2023 TGGDFINNIGGT
+2023 
-2035 GRVEKSGDETLT
+2035 
-2047 LSGSNTYTGGTLIS
+2047 
-2061 GGTLVATNV
+2061 
-2070 EALGT
+2070 
-2075 GDVTDNAV
+2075 
-2083 LELNTGGDFINNIG
+2083 
-2097 GTGRVEKSGD
+2097 
-2107 DTLTLSGS
+2107 
-2115 NSYTGGTLISSG
+2115 
-2127 TLVATNVDALG
+2127 
-2138 SGDVTDNATLELN
+2138 
-2151 TGGDFTN
+2151 
-2158 NISGSGQV
+2158 
-2166 VKSGDETLTLSGSNT
+2166 
-2181 YTGGTTINDGT
+2181 
-2192 LVATSVEALGSGDVT
+2192 
-2207 NDAVLAL
+2207 
-2214 NTGGDFA
+2214 
-2221 NNIGG
+2221 
-2226 TGSVVK
+2226 
-2232 SGDETLTLSGTN
+2232 
-2244 SYTGGT
+2244 
-2250 TISGGTLV
+2250 
-2258 ATNVE
+2258 
-2263 ALGTGDVTNNATLEL
+2263 
-2278 NTGGDFTNNISGNGQ
+2278 
-2293 VVKSGDDTLTFSGSN
+2293 
-2308 TYTGGT
+2308 
-2314 TINDGTLVATSVEAL
+2314 
-2329 GSGDVTN
+2329 
-2336 DAVLALNT
+2336 
-2344 GGDFANNIGGTG
+2344 
-2356 SVVKSGDETLT
+2356 
-2367 LSGSNTYTGSTL
+2367 
-2379 ISSGTLVANDV
+2379 
-2390 NALGTGDVT
+2390 
-2399 DNATLMLN
+2399 
-2407 TGGDFINNIGGT
+2407 
-2419 GRVEKSGDDTLTLS
+2419 
-2433 GSNSYTGGT
+2433 
-2442 LISSGTLVA
+2442 
-2451 TNVDALGSGDVT
+2451 
-2463 DNATLELNTGGTFDN
+2463 
-2478 AISGSGQVVKS
+2478 
-2489 GDETLTLSGANSYT
+2489 
-2503 GGTLISSG
+2503 
-2511 TLVANDVNALGTGDV
+2511 
-2526 TDNAVLELNTGGDFD
+2526 
-2541 NAISGSGQVVKSGD
+2541 
-2555 ETLTLSGANSYTGG
+2555 
-2569 TTISG
+2569 
-2574 GTLVASNV
+2574 
-2582 EALGSGDIDNY
+2582 
-2593 ASLQLNAS
+2593 
-2601 GQFVTANLTTHDNA
+2601 
-2615 ITAIGAGSALRANT
+2615 
-2629 LTQEANSTLA
+2629 
-2639 VHLIDSNSGAIVTAD
+2639 
-2654 HANLGGTLD
+2654 
-2663 ITGIGNVAKSWTR
+2663 
-2676 DAYAYT
+2676 
-2682 LIDTDSAIN
+2682 
-2691 SDFAQFTVAGM
+2691 
-2702 DAKQVDFLTVDGRVN
+2702 
-2717 ADDDTRYDVTA
+2717 
-2728 SLSWYADSDNAA
+2728 
-2740 TDAHGTFTLSEQG
+2740 
-2753 HSFTLNTALTDVDA
+2753 
-2767 TLNPDSATYWDGKS
+2767 
-2781 LIKRGAGTLI
+2781 
-2791 LGAQNTYSG
+2791 
-2800 DTDVQE
+2800 
-2806 GALWLAET
+2806 
-2814 ATIGSAGSAQAVNI
+2814 
-2828 AANAAFGGHNS
+2828 
-2839 TVNGHVNNQ
+2839 
-2848 GSLYFVDTFTVNGDV
+2848 
-2863 VNSSAMI
+2863 
-2870 SGSDQ
+2870 
-2875 PNNTLTIAGNY
+2875 
-2886 TGNDGHLYLNTQLGD
+2886 
-2901 DSSPTDKLIVTGD
+2901 
-2914 TAGSTTLHITN
+2914 
-2925 VNGLGAQTVN
+2925 
-2935 GIEVIEVGGQ
+2935 
-2945 SDGDFRLYKG
+2945 
-2955 HVDIN
+2955 
-2960 AWTYTLKQ
+2960 
-2968 DGGDWYL
+2968 
-2975 RSESDDV
+2975 
-2982 PDDGGEVT
+2982 
-2990 PPDDGGEVTPPDDG
+2990 
-3004 GEVTP
+3004 
-3009 PDDGGEVTP
+3009 
-3018 PDDGGEV
+3018 
-3025 TPPDDDGEVT
+3025 
-3035 PPDDGGDIT
+3035 
-3044 PPDDGGDITPP
+3044 
-3055 DGGDVTPVA
+3055 
-3064 PQYRADIGV
+3064 
-3073 YLGNQWMARNLQMQT
+3073 
-3088 LYDREGS
+3088 
-3095 QYRSAD
+3095 
-3101 GSIWM
+3101 
-3106 RFKAGKAES
+3106 
-3115 QAVNGNVDIDSDYS
+3115 
-3129 QFQLGGDILTW
+3129 
-3140 SDGAQSVTVGLMG
+3140 
-3153 SYINASTDSTGN
+3153 
-3165 RGADGSQFSA
+3165 
-3175 NGSVD
+3175 
-3180 GYNLGLYATWFAD
+3180 
-3193 AQSHRGAYID
+3193 
-3203 SWYQYGAYNNSVDND
+3203 
-3218 GLSAS
+3218 
-3223 RYDSA
+3223 
-3228 AHAVSL
+3228 
-3234 ETGYRYDIALS
+3234 
-3245 NRNTVSL
+3245 
-3252 TPQAQV
+3252 
-3258 TWQRYSAD
+3258 
-3266 TVIDDG
+3266 
-3272 GTRISGQN
+3272 
-3280 DDSWT
+3280 
-3285 TRLGVRVD
+3285 
-3293 GKLYKESGRIQPFM
+3293 
-3307 EVNWL
+3307 
-3312 HASDNASATF
+3312 
-3322 GDTKVSQDLP
+3322 
-3332 NDRVEV
+3332 
-3338 KVGIQA
+3338 
-3344 NVSERLSVYAQA
+3344 
-3356 AGQKGKNDYGDASF
+3356 
-3370 SLNMRYNW
+3370 

>member
-137 TGSNEDGTIML
+137 TGSNEDGAIML

-162 NATYEHDPE
+162 SATYEHDPE

-210 ITNGGMINSDGSW
+210 ITNGGMISSDGSW

-248 SDGSGKIEDAAIY
+248 SDGSNKIEDAAIY

-287 TVALYYGSHF
+287 TVALYHGSHF

-370 GGSGDASVYVH
+370 GGAGDASVYVH

-416 QAGGAISANTAV
+416 QAGSAISANTAV

-438 NQGKMTGVSDGLVL
+438 NQGKMTGVSDGLL
-452 SGNNNIVTTSGGE
+452 ISGNNNIVTTSGGE

-489 ITATSTGISIA
+489 ITTTSTGISIA
-500 GGNNQVTTESGSTI
+500 GGNNQITTESGSAI

-537 ATGSSIS
+537 ATGSNMS
-544 YGIQYNSGTSGTIT
+544 YGIQYNSGASGTIT

-607 LAGGSITA
+607 LAGGSISA
-615 NTAVQL
+615 NTAVQFH
-621 NGNNNTL
+621 GNNNKL

-658 GTNAILINSGS
+658 GINAILINSGS

-801 SGSGNVIKQGG
+801 SGSGNVVKQGG

-857 ANASDPFI
+857 ASASDPFI

-943 IESDNAISGDFDG
+943 IESDNAISGDFDD

-992 ADRYNAAIDAHGTF
+992 ADRDNAAIDAHGTF

-1052 GGTTISDGTLVAT
+1052 GSTTISEGTLIAT

-1071 TGNVTDNATLEL
+1071 TGNVTDNATLEMNTGGDFDNAISGSGQVVKSGDETLTLSGANSYTGGTTISGGTLVASNVEALGTGDITDNATLELNAGGDFANNIGGTGSVVKSGDKTLTLSGSNTYTGGTTISGGTLVASNVEALGTGDVTDNATLEL

-1094 GSGQVVKSGDETLTL
+1094 GSGQVVKSGDKTLTL
-1109 SGSNTYTGGTIISG
+1109 SGINSYTGGTTISG
-1123 GTLVATNVEAL
+1123 GTLVASNVDAL
-1134 GTGDVTDNATLELNT
+1134 GSGDVTDNATLELNT

-1283 AISGSGQVVKSGDET
+1283 AISGSGQVVKSGD
-1298 LTLSGANSYTGG
+1298 
-1310 TTISGGTLV
+1310 
-1319 ATNVEALGT
+1319 
-1328 GDITDNATLELNA
+1328 
-1341 GGDFTNNIGG
+1341 
-1351 TGSVEKSGDK
+1351 K
-1361 TLTLSGT
+1361 T
-1368 NTYRGGTLISGGT
+1368 
-1381 LVASNVE
+1381 
-1388 ALGSGDVTDNAT
+1388 
-1400 LEMNT
+1400 
-1405 GGDFANNIG
+1405 
-1414 GTGSVVKSGDKTLTL
+1414 
-1429 SGANSYTGG
+1429 
-1438 TTISGGTLVASNV
+1438 
-1451 EALGTGNV
+1451 
-1459 TDNATLELNT
+1459 
-1469 GGDFDNA
+1469 
-1476 ISGSGQVVKSG
+1476 
-1487 DGALTLSGANSYS
+1487 LTLSGANSYS
-1500 GATTISGGTLIAAN
+1500 GATTISGGTLIATH

-1575 NSNTVDPVIHAA
+1575 DSNTADPVIHAA

-1804 SDGTLVASNVDALG
+1804 SDGTLVASNV
-1818 SGDVTNNATLEMN
+1818 
-1831 TGGDFINNIG
+1831 
-1841 GTGRVEKSGDDTLT
+1841 
-1855 LSGSNT
+1855 
-1861 YTGGTLI
+1861 
-1868 SDGTLVASN
+1868 
-1877 VEALGT
+1877 
-1883 GDVTNNATLELNTGG
+1883 
-1898 TFDNAISGSGQV
+1898 
-1910 VKSGDDVLTLSG
+1910 
-1922 ANSYSGGT
+1922 
-1930 LISGGTLVANN
+1930 
-1941 VEALGTG
+1941 EALGTG
-1948 DVTDNATLE
+1948 DVTDDAT
-1957 MNTGGDFINNI
+1957 
-1968 GGTGRVE
+1968 
-1975 KSGDDALTLSGSNTY
+1975 
-1990 TGGTT
+1990 
-1995 INDGTLIATSVDALG
+1995 
-2010 SGDVTNNAVLELN
+2010 
-2023 TGGDFINNIGGT
+2023 
-2035 GRVEKSGDETLT
+2035 
-2047 LSGSNTYTGGTLIS
+2047 
-2061 GGTLVATNV
+2061 
-2070 EALGT
+2070 
-2075 GDVTDNAV
+2075 

-2107 DTLTLSGS
+2107 D
-2115 NSYTGGTLISSG
+2115 
-2127 TLVATNVDALG
+2127 
-2138 SGDVTDNATLELN
+2138 
-2151 TGGDFTN
+2151 
-2158 NISGSGQV
+2158 
-2166 VKSGDETLTLSGSNT
+2166 KLTLSGSNT
-2181 YTGGTTINDGT
+2181 YTGG
-2192 LVATSVEALGSGDVT
+2192 
-2207 NDAVLAL
+2207 
-2214 NTGGDFA
+2214 
-2221 NNIGG
+2221 
-2226 TGSVVK
+2226 
-2232 SGDETLTLSGTN
+2232 
-2244 SYTGGT
+2244 
-2250 TISGGTLV
+2250 
-2258 ATNVE
+2258 
-2263 ALGTGDVTNNATLEL
+2263 
-2278 NTGGDFTNNISGNGQ
+2278 
-2293 VVKSGDDTLTFSGSN
+2293 
-2308 TYTGGT
+2308 
-2314 TINDGTLVATSVEAL
+2314 
-2329 GSGDVTN
+2329 
-2336 DAVLALNT
+2336 
-2344 GGDFANNIGGTG
+2344 
-2356 SVVKSGDETLT
+2356 
-2367 LSGSNTYTGSTL
+2367 TL

-2407 TGGDFINNIGGT
+2407 TGGDFTNNIGGT
-2419 GRVEKSGDDTLTLS
+2419 GRVEKSGDDALTLS
-2433 GSNSYTGGT
+2433 GSNTYTGGTLISGGTLVANDVNALGTGDITDNATLALNAVGDFDNAISGSGKVEKSGDDALTLSGSNTYTGGTLISSGTLVASNVEALGTGDVTDNATLELNTSGTFDNAISGSGQVVKSGDKMLTLSGANSYSGGTLISDGTLVASNVESLGTGDVTNNATLELNTGGDFTNNISGSGQVVKSGDDALALSGANSYTGGT

-2489 GDETLTLSGANSYT
+2489 GDKTLTLSGSNTYTGGTLISDGTLVASNVEALGTGDVTDNATLELNTSGTFDNVISGSGQVVKSGDDALTLSGSNTYRGGTTISGGTLVATSVEALGTGDVTDNATLALNTGGDFINNIGGTGRVEKSGDQTLTLSGANSYT

-2511 TLVANDVNALGTGDV
+2511 TLVASNVNALGSGDV
-2526 TDNAVLELNTGGDFD
+2526 TDNAVLELNTGGTFD
-2541 NAISGSGQVVKSGD
+2541 NAISGSGQVEKSGD
-2555 ETLTLSGANSYTGG
+2555 G
-2569 TTISG
+2569 
-2574 GTLVASNV
+2574 
-2582 EALGSGDIDNY
+2582 
-2593 ASLQLNAS
+2593 
-2601 GQFVTANLTTHDNA
+2601 
-2615 ITAIGAGSALRANT
+2615 
-2629 LTQEANSTLA
+2629 
-2639 VHLIDSNSGAIVTAD
+2639 
-2654 HANLGGTLD
+2654 
-2663 ITGIGNVAKSWTR
+2663 
-2676 DAYAYT
+2676 
-2682 LIDTDSAIN
+2682 
-2691 SDFAQFTVAGM
+2691 
-2702 DAKQVDFLTVDGRVN
+2702 
-2717 ADDDTRYDVTA
+2717 
-2728 SLSWYADSDNAA
+2728 
-2740 TDAHGTFTLSEQG
+2740 
-2753 HSFTLNTALTDVDA
+2753 
-2767 TLNPDSATYWDGKS
+2767 
-2781 LIKRGAGTLI
+2781 
-2791 LGAQNTYSG
+2791 
-2800 DTDVQE
+2800 
-2806 GALWLAET
+2806 
-2814 ATIGSAGSAQAVNI
+2814 
-2828 AANAAFGGHNS
+2828 
-2839 TVNGHVNNQ
+2839 
-2848 GSLYFVDTFTVNGDV
+2848 
-2863 VNSSAMI
+2863 
-2870 SGSDQ
+2870 
-2875 PNNTLTIAGNY
+2875 
-2886 TGNDGHLYLNTQLGD
+2886 
-2901 DSSPTDKLIVTGD
+2901 
-2914 TAGSTTLHITN
+2914 
-2925 VNGLGAQTVN
+2925 
-2935 GIEVIEVGGQ
+2935 
-2945 SDGDFRLYKG
+2945 
-2955 HVDIN
+2955 
-2960 AWTYTLKQ
+2960 
-2968 DGGDWYL
+2968 
-2975 RSESDDV
+2975 
-2982 PDDGGEVT
+2982 
-2990 PPDDGGEVTPPDDG
+2990 
-3004 GEVTP
+3004 
-3009 PDDGGEVTP
+3009 
-3018 PDDGGEV
+3018 
-3025 TPPDDDGEVT
+3025 
-3035 PPDDGGDIT
+3035 
-3044 PPDDGGDITPP
+3044 
-3055 DGGDVTPVA
+3055 
-3064 PQYRADIGV
+3064 
-3073 YLGNQWMARNLQMQT
+3073 
-3088 LYDREGS
+3088 
-3095 QYRSAD
+3095 
-3101 GSIWM
+3101 
-3106 RFKAGKAES
+3106 
-3115 QAVNGNVDIDSDYS
+3115 
-3129 QFQLGGDILTW
+3129 
-3140 SDGAQSVTVGLMG
+3140 
-3153 SYINASTDSTGN
+3153 
-3165 RGADGSQFSA
+3165 
-3175 NGSVD
+3175 
-3180 GYNLGLYATWFAD
+3180 
-3193 AQSHRGAYID
+3193 
-3203 SWYQYGAYNNSVDND
+3203 
-3218 GLSAS
+3218 
-3223 RYDSA
+3223 
-3228 AHAVSL
+3228 
-3234 ETGYRYDIALS
+3234 
-3245 NRNTVSL
+3245 
-3252 TPQAQV
+3252 
-3258 TWQRYSAD
+3258 
-3266 TVIDDG
+3266 
-3272 GTRISGQN
+3272 
-3280 DDSWT
+3280 
-3285 TRLGVRVD
+3285 
-3293 GKLYKESGRIQPFM
+3293 
-3307 EVNWL
+3307 
-3312 HASDNASATF
+3312 
-3322 GDTKVSQDLP
+3322 
-3332 NDRVEV
+3332 
-3338 KVGIQA
+3338 
-3344 NVSERLSVYAQA
+3344 
-3356 AGQKGKNDYGDASF
+3356 
-3370 SLNMRYNW
+3370 

>member
-1 MNKTYNII
+1 
-9 WNAARGMYIVTSELA
+9 
-24 RSGSRAIVSVSASC
+24 
-38 AVTLL
+38 
-43 AMDAAPAVA
+43 
-52 EETRVSI
+52 
-59 PSQTTTYTLS
+59 
-69 GATPFVVE
+69 
-77 TGNTVATDTATSA
+77 
-90 AIVGDNSNDWDLLIE
+90 
-105 SGAVVGSS
+105 
-113 LTDSQAMNL
+113 
-122 DSSTGATSVHNQGTI
+122 
-137 TGSNEDGTIML
+137 
-148 QNGGSVINDARIEN
+148 
-162 NATYEHDPE
+162 
-171 DIPQE
+171 
-176 YAGVYMLNGG
+176 
-186 SYVSSESGVL
+186 
-196 EGVSGVIVQSGEAH
+196 
-210 ITNGGMINSDGSW
+210 
-223 RSYGVEFRDGT
+223 
-234 YGTIVNTGTIITTA
+234 
-248 SDGSGKIEDAAIY
+248 
-261 VHTLNDMAVSGSVSV
+261 
-276 DNSGLM
+276 
-282 QSDFI
+282 
-287 TVALYYGSHF
+287 
-297 EVVNRVGGVITAGN
+297 
-311 SSLVG
+311 
-316 IKSTAMELK
+316 ELK
-325 VGVDNLVTND
+325 GGVDNLVTND

-416 QAGGAISANTAV
+416 QAGSAISANTAV
-428 AINGNGNTIS
+428 AINGNGNTIT
-438 NQGKMTGVSDGLVL
+438 NQGKMTGVSDGLL
-452 SGNNNIVTTSGGE
+452 ISGNNNIVTTSGGE

-489 ITATSTGISIA
+489 ITTTSTGISIA
-500 GGNNQVTTESGSTI
+500 GGNNQITTESGSAI

-537 ATGSSIS
+537 ATGSNMS
-544 YGIQYNSGTSGTIT
+544 YGIQYNSGASGTIT

-607 LAGGSITA
+607 LAGGSISA
-615 NTAVQL
+615 NTAVQFH
-621 NGNNNTL
+621 GNNNKL

-639 GVTINGSGN
+639 GVTISGSGN

-730 NLSGTTNS
+730 NFSGTTNS

-763 TTLQIGNGGTL
+763 TTLQIGNSGTL

-857 ANASDPFI
+857 ASASDPFI

-956 ITINGNAMNP
+956 ITINGSAMNP

-992 ADRYNAAIDAHGTF
+992 ADRDNAAIDAHGTF

-1052 GGTTISDGTLVAT
+1052 GSTTISEGTLIAT

-1071 TGNVTDNATLEL
+1071 TGNVTDNATLEM
-1083 NTGGD
+1083 
-1088 FDNAIS
+1088 
-1094 GSGQVVKSGDETLTL
+1094 
-1109 SGSNTYTGGTIISG
+1109 
-1123 GTLVATNVEAL
+1123 
-1134 GTGDVTDNATLELNT
+1134 
-1149 GGDFDNAIGGT
+1149 
-1160 GSVVKSGD
+1160 
-1168 KTLTL
+1168 
-1173 SGANSY
+1173 
-1179 TGGTTISGGTLVASN
+1179 
-1194 VEALG
+1194 
-1199 SGDVTDNAT
+1199 
-1208 LELNTGGDFANNI
+1208 
-1221 GGTGSV
+1221 
-1227 VKSGDKTLTLSG
+1227 
-1239 TNSYTG
+1239 
-1245 GTTISGGTLVANNVE
+1245 
-1260 ALGTGDVTNNA
+1260 
-1271 TLELNTGGDFDN
+1271 NTGGDFDN

-1319 ATNVEALGT
+1319 ASNVEALGT
-1328 GDITDNATLELNA
+1328 GDITDNAVLEL
-1341 GGDFTNNIGG
+1341 
-1351 TGSVEKSGDK
+1351 
-1361 TLTLSGT
+1361 
-1368 NTYRGGTLISGGT
+1368 
-1381 LVASNVE
+1381 
-1388 ALGSGDVTDNAT
+1388 
-1400 LEMNT
+1400 NT
-1405 GGDFANNIG
+1405 GGDFDNAIS
-1414 GTGSVVKSGDKTLTL
+1414 GSGQVVKSGDKTLTL

-1438 TTISGGTLVASNV
+1438 TTISGGTLVATNV
-1451 EALGTGNV
+1451 EALGSGDV

-1487 DGALTLSGANSYS
+1487 DKTLTLSGANSYS
-1500 GATTISGGTLIAAN
+1500 GATTISGGTLIATH

-1575 NSNTVDPVIHAA
+1575 NSNTTAPVIHAA

-1751 ALGSGDVTDDATLE
+1751 ALGTGDVTDDATLELNTGGTFDNAISGSGQVVKSGDETLTLSGTNTYSGGTLISGGTLVASNVEALGTGDVTNDAVLELNTSGDFDNALSGSGQVEKSGDGTLTLSGSNTYTGGTLISGGTLVASNVEALGTGDVTNDAVLELNTGGTFDNAISGSGQVVKSGDDALTLSGSNTYTGGTIISGGTLVATNVDALGSGDVTDNATLE

-1804 SDGTLVASNVDALG
+1804 SDGTLVASNV
-1818 SGDVTNNATLEMN
+1818 
-1831 TGGDFINNIG
+1831 
-1841 GTGRVEKSGDDTLT
+1841 
-1855 LSGSNT
+1855 
-1861 YTGGTLI
+1861 
-1868 SDGTLVASN
+1868 
-1877 VEALGT
+1877 EALGT
-1883 GDVTNNATLELNTGG
+1883 GDVTDNATLELNTGG

-1910 VKSGDDVLTLSG
+1910 EKSGDGALTLSG

-1930 LISGGTLVANN
+1930 LIS
-1941 VEALGTG
+1941 
-1948 DVTDNATLE
+1948 
-1957 MNTGGDFINNI
+1957 
-1968 GGTGRVE
+1968 
-1975 KSGDDALTLSGSNTY
+1975 
-1990 TGGTT
+1990 
-1995 INDGTLIATSVDALG
+1995 DGTLIA
-2010 SGDVTNNAVLELN
+2010 
-2023 TGGDFINNIGGT
+2023 
-2035 GRVEKSGDETLT
+2035 GRV
-2047 LSGSNTYTGGTLIS
+2047 
-2061 GGTLVATNV
+2061 
-2070 EALGT
+2070 
-2075 GDVTDNAV
+2075 DV
-2083 LELNTGGDFINNIG
+2083 
-2097 GTGRVEKSGD
+2097 
-2107 DTLTLSGS
+2107 
-2115 NSYTGGTLISSG
+2115 
-2127 TLVATNVDALG
+2127 
-2138 SGDVTDNATLELN
+2138 
-2151 TGGDFTN
+2151 
-2158 NISGSGQV
+2158 
-2166 VKSGDETLTLSGSNT
+2166 
-2181 YTGGTTINDGT
+2181 
-2192 LVATSVEALGSGDVT
+2192 
-2207 NDAVLAL
+2207 
-2214 NTGGDFA
+2214 
-2221 NNIGG
+2221 
-2226 TGSVVK
+2226 
-2232 SGDETLTLSGTN
+2232 
-2244 SYTGGT
+2244 
-2250 TISGGTLV
+2250 
-2258 ATNVE
+2258 
-2263 ALGTGDVTNNATLEL
+2263 
-2278 NTGGDFTNNISGNGQ
+2278 
-2293 VVKSGDDTLTFSGSN
+2293 
-2308 TYTGGT
+2308 
-2314 TINDGTLVATSVEAL
+2314 
-2329 GSGDVTN
+2329 
-2336 DAVLALNT
+2336 
-2344 GGDFANNIGGTG
+2344 
-2356 SVVKSGDETLT
+2356 
-2367 LSGSNTYTGSTL
+2367 
-2379 ISSGTLVANDV
+2379 
-2390 NALGTGDVT
+2390 
-2399 DNATLMLN
+2399 
-2407 TGGDFINNIGGT
+2407 
-2419 GRVEKSGDDTLTLS
+2419 
-2433 GSNSYTGGT
+2433 
-2442 LISSGTLVA
+2442 
-2451 TNVDALGSGDVT
+2451 LGSGDVT

-2541 NAISGSGQVVKSGD
+2541 NAISGSGKVEKSGD
-2555 ETLTLSGANSYTGG
+2555 GTLTLSGSNTYTGG
-2569 TTISG
+2569 TTISGGTLVATSVEALGSGDVTDNAVLELNTGGTFDNVISGSGQVVKSGDDALTLSGANTYTGGTTING

-2615 ITAIGAGSALRANT
+2615 TTAIGAGSALRANT

-2639 VHLIDSNSGAIVTAD
+2639 VHLTDSNSGAIVTAD
-2654 HANLGGTLD
+2654 RANLGGTLD

-2781 LIKRGAGTLI
+2781 LIKRGAGALI

-2814 ATIGSAGSAQAVNI
+2814 ATIGSAGSAQAINI
-2828 AANAAFGGHNS
+2828 AANAAFGGHNA
-2839 TVNGHVNNQ
+2839 TVNGHVNNL
-2848 GSLYFVDTFTVNGDV
+2848 GSLYFADTFTVNGDV

-2925 VNGLGAQTVN
+2925 VNGLGAKTVN

-2945 SDGDFRLYKG
+2945 SDGDFTLYKG

-2982 PDDGGEVT
+2982 PDDGGDVT
-2990 PPDDGGEVTPPDDG
+2990 PPDDGGDVTPPDDG
-3004 GEVTP
+3004 GDVTP
-3009 PDDGGEVTP
+3009 PDDGGDVTP
-3018 PDDGGEV
+3018 PDDGGDVTPPDDGGDVTPPDDGGDITPPDGGGDITPPDDGGDV

-3035 PPDDGGDIT
+3035 PPDDGGDVT
-3044 PPDDGGDITPP
+3044 PPDDDGDITPP
-3055 DGGDVTPVA
+3055 DGGDGTPVA

-3101 GSIWM
+3101 GSVWM

>member
-1 MNKTYNII
+1 
-9 WNAARGMYIVTSELA
+9 
-24 RSGSRAIVSVSASC
+24 
-38 AVTLL
+38 
-43 AMDAAPAVA
+43 
-52 EETRVSI
+52 
-59 PSQTTTYTLS
+59 
-69 GATPFVVE
+69 
-77 TGNTVATDTATSA
+77 
-90 AIVGDNSNDWDLLIE
+90 
-105 SGAVVGSS
+105 
-113 LTDSQAMNL
+113 
-122 DSSTGATSVHNQGTI
+122 
-137 TGSNEDGTIML
+137 
-148 QNGGSVINDARIEN
+148 
-162 NATYEHDPE
+162 
-171 DIPQE
+171 
-176 YAGVYMLNGG
+176 
-186 SYVSSESGVL
+186 
-196 EGVSGVIVQSGEAH
+196 
-210 ITNGGMINSDGSW
+210 
-223 RSYGVEFRDGT
+223 
-234 YGTIVNTGTIITTA
+234 
-248 SDGSGKIEDAAIY
+248 
-261 VHTLNDMAVSGSVSV
+261 
-276 DNSGLM
+276 
-282 QSDFI
+282 
-287 TVALYYGSHF
+287 
-297 EVVNRVGGVITAGN
+297 
-311 SSLVG
+311 
-316 IKSTAMELK
+316 
-325 VGVDNLVTND
+325 
-335 GTISAYG
+335 
-342 TANTYGIHYGEST
+342 
-355 SGGVITNTGSITTTG
+355 
-370 GGSGDASVYVH
+370 
-381 GNGDGTVVNNSG
+381 
-393 TMSSTVY
+393 
-400 GVYLDSAR
+400 
-408 SKGHTLNN
+408 
-416 QAGGAISANTAV
+416 
-428 AINGNGNTIS
+428 
-438 NQGKMTGVSDGLVL
+438 
-452 SGNNNIVTTSGGE
+452 
-465 ISGKNGIRVS
+465 
-475 KGSGNQITAKSGSK
+475 
-489 ITATSTGISIA
+489 
-500 GGNNQVTTESGSTI
+500 
-514 VAKDNGILINSGANN
+514 
-529 VTNGGSIT
+529 
-537 ATGSSIS
+537 
-544 YGIQYNSGTSGTIT
+544 
-558 NTGTITTT
+558 
-566 GKGAGDASVYA
+566 
-577 HGGAVTINNSGT
+577 
-589 MDSSVFGVYVT
+589 
-600 TGHTLNN
+600 
-607 LAGGSITA
+607 
-615 NTAVQL
+615 
-621 NGNNNTL
+621 
-628 ANAGAILGDTN
+628 
-639 GVTINGSGN
+639 
-648 TLTSQGKITG
+648 
-658 GTNAILINSGS
+658 
-669 KNNTLTLNTGTEIS
+669 
-683 GSITDDNNSAS
+683 
-694 ANNNLILDGE
+694 
-704 GTLGSS
+704 
-710 ISGLNSV
+710 
-717 TSSGDWTLSGATM
+717 
-730 NLSGTTNS
+730 
-738 ALWVKS
+738 
-744 GTLILNGAMT
+744 
-754 AKGATVDSG
+754 
-763 TTLQIGNGGTL
+763 
-774 GAFNGDIVDNGTLT
+774 
-788 FNRSDAAAYGSVI
+788 
-801 SGSGNVIKQGG
+801 
-812 GELTLSNNNSYSG
+812 
-825 GTTIAEGTLTATAGG
+825 
-840 ALGSGNIDN
+840 
-849 RAYLKLDA
+849 
-857 ANASDPFI
+857 
-865 VADLTTHSG
+865 
-874 ATVEIGAGSTLQAN
+874 
-888 TLTQQDGS
+888 
-896 TLTADLTATS
+896 
-906 GPAIRAKNVN
+906 
-916 LDGTLNVAS
+916 
-925 PASQE
+925 
-930 PIRSTDDLISLAL
+930 
-943 IESDNAISGDFDG
+943 
-956 ITINGNAMNP
+956 
-966 DAFITVVGQKN
+966 
-977 VNDTHYDLV
+977 
-986 ETLTWY
+986 
-992 ADRYNAAIDAHGTF
+992 
-1006 NLADA
+1006 
-1011 DDSFTVNTVLENV
+1011 
-1024 DANSGWN
+1024 
-1031 GQSLTKTGAGTLILN
+1031 
-1046 AENTYT
+1046 
-1052 GGTTISDGTLVAT
+1052 
-1065 NVEALG
+1065 
-1071 TGNVTDNATLEL
+1071 ATLEL

-1088 FDNAIS
+1088 FDN
-1094 GSGQVVKSGDETLTL
+1094 
-1109 SGSNTYTGGTIISG
+1109 N
-1123 GTLVATNVEAL
+1123 
-1134 GTGDVTDNATLELNT
+1134 
-1149 GGDFDNAIGGT
+1149 IGGT

-1179 TGGTTISGGTLVASN
+1179 TGGTTISGGTLVVSN

-1208 LELNTGGDFANNI
+1208 LELNTGGDFDNNI
-1221 GGTGSV
+1221 GGTGS
-1227 VKSGDKTLTLSG
+1227 
-1239 TNSYTG
+1239 
-1245 GTTISGGTLVANNVE
+1245 
-1260 ALGTGDVTNNA
+1260 
-1271 TLELNTGGDFDN
+1271 
-1283 AISGSGQVVKSGDET
+1283 VVKSGDET

-1351 TGSVEKSGDK
+1351 TGSVVKSGDK

-1368 NTYRGGTLISGGT
+1368 NTYRGGTLISDGT

-1388 ALGSGDVTDNAT
+1388 ALGTGNVTDNAT
-1400 LEMNT
+1400 LELST

-1451 EALGTGNV
+1451 EALGSGDI

-1487 DGALTLSGANSYS
+1487 DKTLTLSGANSYS
-1500 GATTISGGTLIAAN
+1500 GATTISGGTLIATH

-1575 NSNTVDPVIHAA
+1575 NSNTADPVIHAA

-1804 SDGTLVASNVDALG
+1804 SDGTLVASNVEALG
-1818 SGDVTNNATLEMN
+1818 TGDVTDDATLELN
-1831 TGGDFINNIG
+1831 TGGDFTNNIG

-1868 SDGTLVASN
+1868 SGGTLVANDVNALGTGDVTDNAALMLNTGGDFTNNIGGTGRVEKSGDGTLTLSGGNTYTGGTLISGGTLVATNVDALGSGDVTDNATLELNTGGDFDNAISGSGQVVKSGDETLTLSGANSYTGGTLISGGTLVASN

-1883 GDVTNNATLELNTGG
+1883 GDVT
-1898 TFDNAISGSGQV
+1898 
-1910 VKSGDDVLTLSG
+1910 
-1922 ANSYSGGT
+1922 
-1930 LISGGTLVANN
+1930 
-1941 VEALGTG
+1941 
-1948 DVTDNATLE
+1948 DNAT
-1957 MNTGGDFINNI
+1957 
-1968 GGTGRVE
+1968 
-1975 KSGDDALTLSGSNTY
+1975 
-1990 TGGTT
+1990 
-1995 INDGTLIATSVDALG
+1995 
-2010 SGDVTNNAVLELN
+2010 LELN
-2023 TGGDFINNIGGT
+2023 TGGDFINSIGGT

-2047 LSGSNTYTGGTLIS
+2047 LSGTNSYTGGTLIS
-2061 GGTLVATNV
+2061 GGTL
-2070 EALGT
+2070 
-2075 GDVTDNAV
+2075 
-2083 LELNTGGDFINNIG
+2083 I
-2097 GTGRVEKSGD
+2097 
-2107 DTLTLSGS
+2107 
-2115 NSYTGGTLISSG
+2115 
-2127 TLVATNVDALG
+2127 ATNVDALG

-2166 VKSGDETLTLSGSNT
+2166 VKSGDETLTLSGANT
-2181 YTGGTTINDGT
+2181 YTGGTTISGGT
-2192 LVATSVEALGSGDVT
+2192 LVASNVEALGTGDVT
-2207 NDAVLAL
+2207 DNATLEL
-2214 NTGGDFA
+2214 NTS
-2221 NNIGG
+2221 G
-2226 TGSVVK
+2226 TFDNVISGSGQVVK
-2232 SGDETLTLSGTN
+2232 SGDDALTLSGAN

-2258 ATNVE
+2258 A
-2263 ALGTGDVTNNATLEL
+2263 
-2278 NTGGDFTNNISGNGQ
+2278 
-2293 VVKSGDDTLTFSGSN
+2293 SN
-2308 TYTGGT
+2308 
-2314 TINDGTLVATSVEAL
+2314 VEAL

-2336 DAVLALNT
+2336 DAVLELNT
-2344 GGDFANNIGGTG
+2344 GGDFTNN
-2356 SVVKSGDETLT
+2356 
-2367 LSGSNTYTGSTL
+2367 
-2379 ISSGTLVANDV
+2379 
-2390 NALGTGDVT
+2390 
-2399 DNATLMLN
+2399 
-2407 TGGDFINNIGGT
+2407 
-2419 GRVEKSGDDTLTLS
+2419 
-2433 GSNSYTGGT
+2433 
-2442 LISSGTLVA
+2442 
-2451 TNVDALGSGDVT
+2451 
-2463 DNATLELNTGGTFDN
+2463 
-2478 AISGSGQVVKS
+2478 ISGSGQVVKS

-2503 GGTLISSG
+2503 GGTTISGG
-2511 TLVANDVNALGTGDV
+2511 TLIASNVEALGSGDV
-2526 TDNAVLELNTGGDFD
+2526 TNDAVLELNTGGDFD

-2555 ETLTLSGANSYTGG
+2555 DALTLSGANTYTGG

-2615 ITAIGAGSALRANT
+2615 TTAIGAGSALRANT

-2639 VHLIDSNSGAIVTAD
+2639 VHLTNSNSGAIVTAD

-2682 LIDTDSAIN
+2682 LIDSDSAID

-2767 TLNPDSATYWDGKS
+2767 TLDPDSATDWDGKS

-2828 AANAAFGGHNS
+2828 AANAVFGGHNA
-2839 TVNGHVNNQ
+2839 TVNGHVNNL

-2945 SDGDFRLYKG
+2945 SDGDFTLYKG

-2982 PDDGGEVT
+2982 PDDGGDVT
-2990 PPDDGGEVTPPDDG
+2990 PPDDGGDVTPPDDG
-3004 GEVTP
+3004 GDVTP

-3035 PPDDGGDIT
+3035 PPDDGGDVT
-3044 PPDDGGDITPP
+3044 PPDDDGDITPP
-3055 DGGDVTPVA
+3055 DGGDVTPVT

-3101 GSIWM
+3101 GSVWM

-3153 SYINASTDSTGN
+3153 SYINANTDSTGN

>member
-137 TGSNEDGTIML
+137 TGSNEDGAIML

-162 NATYEHDPE
+162 SATYEHDPE

-210 ITNGGMINSDGSW
+210 ITNGGMISSDGSW

-248 SDGSGKIEDAAIY
+248 SDGSNKIEDAAIY

-287 TVALYYGSHF
+287 TVALYHGSHF

-370 GGSGDASVYVH
+370 GGAGDASVYVH

-416 QAGGAISANTAV
+416 QAGSAISANTAV

-438 NQGKMTGVSDGLVL
+438 NQGKMTGVSDGLL
-452 SGNNNIVTTSGGE
+452 ISGNNNIVTTSGGE

-489 ITATSTGISIA
+489 ITTTSTGISIA
-500 GGNNQVTTESGSTI
+500 GGNNQITTESGSAI

-537 ATGSSIS
+537 ATGSNMS
-544 YGIQYNSGTSGTIT
+544 YGIQYNSGASGTIT

-607 LAGGSITA
+607 LAGGSISA
-615 NTAVQL
+615 NTAVQFH
-621 NGNNNTL
+621 GNNNKL

-658 GTNAILINSGS
+658 GINAILINSGS

-801 SGSGNVIKQGG
+801 SGSGNVVKQGG

-857 ANASDPFI
+857 ASASDPFI

-943 IESDNAISGDFDG
+943 IESDNAISGDFDD

-992 ADRYNAAIDAHGTF
+992 ADRDNAAIDAHGTF

-1052 GGTTISDGTLVAT
+1052 GSTTISEGTLIAT

-1071 TGNVTDNATLEL
+1071 TGNVTDNATLEMNTGGDFDNAISGSGQVVKSGDETLTLSGANSYTGGTTISGGTLVASNVEALGTGDITDNATLELNAGGDFANNIGGTGSVVKSGDKTLTLSGSNTYTGGTTISGGTLVASNVEALGSGDVTDNATLEMNTGGDFANNIGGTGSVVKSGDETLTLSGANSYTGGTTISGGTLVASNVEALGTGDVTDNATLEL

-1094 GSGQVVKSGDETLTL
+1094 GSGQVVKSGDKTLTL
-1109 SGSNTYTGGTIISG
+1109 SGINSYTGGTTISG
-1123 GTLVATNVEAL
+1123 GTLVASNVDAL
-1134 GTGDVTDNATLELNT
+1134 GSGDVTDNATLELNT

-1283 AISGSGQVVKSGDET
+1283 AISGSGQVVKSGD
-1298 LTLSGANSYTGG
+1298 
-1310 TTISGGTLV
+1310 
-1319 ATNVEALGT
+1319 
-1328 GDITDNATLELNA
+1328 
-1341 GGDFTNNIGG
+1341 
-1351 TGSVEKSGDK
+1351 K
-1361 TLTLSGT
+1361 T
-1368 NTYRGGTLISGGT
+1368 
-1381 LVASNVE
+1381 
-1388 ALGSGDVTDNAT
+1388 
-1400 LEMNT
+1400 
-1405 GGDFANNIG
+1405 
-1414 GTGSVVKSGDKTLTL
+1414 
-1429 SGANSYTGG
+1429 
-1438 TTISGGTLVASNV
+1438 
-1451 EALGTGNV
+1451 
-1459 TDNATLELNT
+1459 
-1469 GGDFDNA
+1469 
-1476 ISGSGQVVKSG
+1476 
-1487 DGALTLSGANSYS
+1487 LTLSGANSYS
-1500 GATTISGGTLIAAN
+1500 GATTISGGTLIATH

-1575 NSNTVDPVIHAA
+1575 DSNTADPVIHAA

-1804 SDGTLVASNVDALG
+1804 SDGTLVASNVEALG
-1818 SGDVTNNATLEMN
+1818 TGDVTDDAVLELN
-1831 TGGDFINNIG
+1831 TGGDFDNAISG
-1841 GTGRVEKSGDDTLT
+1841 SGQVVKSGDETLT

-1883 GDVTNNATLELNTGG
+1883 GDVTDDAVLELNTGG
-1898 TFDNAISGSGQV
+1898 DFDNAISGSGQV

-1930 LISGGTLVANN
+1930 LISDGTLVASN

-1948 DVTDNATLE
+1948 DVTDDAT
-1957 MNTGGDFINNI
+1957 
-1968 GGTGRVE
+1968 
-1975 KSGDDALTLSGSNTY
+1975 
-1990 TGGTT
+1990 
-1995 INDGTLIATSVDALG
+1995 
-2010 SGDVTNNAVLELN
+2010 
-2023 TGGDFINNIGGT
+2023 
-2035 GRVEKSGDETLT
+2035 
-2047 LSGSNTYTGGTLIS
+2047 
-2061 GGTLVATNV
+2061 
-2070 EALGT
+2070 
-2075 GDVTDNAV
+2075 

-2107 DTLTLSGS
+2107 D
-2115 NSYTGGTLISSG
+2115 
-2127 TLVATNVDALG
+2127 
-2138 SGDVTDNATLELN
+2138 
-2151 TGGDFTN
+2151 
-2158 NISGSGQV
+2158 
-2166 VKSGDETLTLSGSNT
+2166 KLTLSGSNT
-2181 YTGGTTINDGT
+2181 YTGG
-2192 LVATSVEALGSGDVT
+2192 
-2207 NDAVLAL
+2207 
-2214 NTGGDFA
+2214 
-2221 NNIGG
+2221 
-2226 TGSVVK
+2226 
-2232 SGDETLTLSGTN
+2232 
-2244 SYTGGT
+2244 
-2250 TISGGTLV
+2250 
-2258 ATNVE
+2258 
-2263 ALGTGDVTNNATLEL
+2263 
-2278 NTGGDFTNNISGNGQ
+2278 
-2293 VVKSGDDTLTFSGSN
+2293 
-2308 TYTGGT
+2308 
-2314 TINDGTLVATSVEAL
+2314 
-2329 GSGDVTN
+2329 
-2336 DAVLALNT
+2336 
-2344 GGDFANNIGGTG
+2344 
-2356 SVVKSGDETLT
+2356 
-2367 LSGSNTYTGSTL
+2367 TL

-2407 TGGDFINNIGGT
+2407 TGGDFTNNIGGT
-2419 GRVEKSGDDTLTLS
+2419 GRVEKSGDDALTLS
-2433 GSNSYTGGT
+2433 GSNTYTGGTLISGGTLVANDVNALGTGDITDNATLALNAVGDFDNAISGSGKVEKSGDDALTLSGSNTYTGGTLISSGTLVASNVEALGTGDVTDNATLELNTSGTFDNAISGSGQVVKSGDKMLTLSGANSYSGGTLISDGTLVASNVESLGTGDVTNNATLELNTGGDFTNNISGSGQVVKSGDDALALSGANSYTGGT

-2489 GDETLTLSGANSYT
+2489 GDKTLTLSGSNTYT
-2503 GGTLISSG
+2503 GGTL
-2511 TLVANDVNALGTGDV
+2511 
-2526 TDNAVLELNTGGDFD
+2526 
-2541 NAISGSGQVVKSGD
+2541 
-2555 ETLTLSGANSYTGG
+2555 
-2569 TTISG
+2569 
-2574 GTLVASNV
+2574 
-2582 EALGSGDIDNY
+2582 
-2593 ASLQLNAS
+2593 
-2601 GQFVTANLTTHDNA
+2601 
-2615 ITAIGAGSALRANT
+2615 
-2629 LTQEANSTLA
+2629 
-2639 VHLIDSNSGAIVTAD
+2639 
-2654 HANLGGTLD
+2654 
-2663 ITGIGNVAKSWTR
+2663 
-2676 DAYAYT
+2676 
-2682 LIDTDSAIN
+2682 
-2691 SDFAQFTVAGM
+2691 
-2702 DAKQVDFLTVDGRVN
+2702 
-2717 ADDDTRYDVTA
+2717 
-2728 SLSWYADSDNAA
+2728 
-2740 TDAHGTFTLSEQG
+2740 
-2753 HSFTLNTALTDVDA
+2753 
-2767 TLNPDSATYWDGKS
+2767 
-2781 LIKRGAGTLI
+2781 
-2791 LGAQNTYSG
+2791 
-2800 DTDVQE
+2800 
-2806 GALWLAET
+2806 
-2814 ATIGSAGSAQAVNI
+2814 
-2828 AANAAFGGHNS
+2828 
-2839 TVNGHVNNQ
+2839 
-2848 GSLYFVDTFTVNGDV
+2848 
-2863 VNSSAMI
+2863 
-2870 SGSDQ
+2870 
-2875 PNNTLTIAGNY
+2875 
-2886 TGNDGHLYLNTQLGD
+2886 
-2901 DSSPTDKLIVTGD
+2901 
-2914 TAGSTTLHITN
+2914 
-2925 VNGLGAQTVN
+2925 
-2935 GIEVIEVGGQ
+2935 
-2945 SDGDFRLYKG
+2945 
-2955 HVDIN
+2955 
-2960 AWTYTLKQ
+2960 
-2968 DGGDWYL
+2968 
-2975 RSESDDV
+2975 
-2982 PDDGGEVT
+2982 
-2990 PPDDGGEVTPPDDG
+2990 
-3004 GEVTP
+3004 
-3009 PDDGGEVTP
+3009 
-3018 PDDGGEV
+3018 
-3025 TPPDDDGEVT
+3025 
-3035 PPDDGGDIT
+3035 
-3044 PPDDGGDITPP
+3044 
-3055 DGGDVTPVA
+3055 
-3064 PQYRADIGV
+3064 
-3073 YLGNQWMARNLQMQT
+3073 
-3088 LYDREGS
+3088 
-3095 QYRSAD
+3095 
-3101 GSIWM
+3101 
-3106 RFKAGKAES
+3106 
-3115 QAVNGNVDIDSDYS
+3115 
-3129 QFQLGGDILTW
+3129 
-3140 SDGAQSVTVGLMG
+3140 
-3153 SYINASTDSTGN
+3153 
-3165 RGADGSQFSA
+3165 
-3175 NGSVD
+3175 
-3180 GYNLGLYATWFAD
+3180 
-3193 AQSHRGAYID
+3193 
-3203 SWYQYGAYNNSVDND
+3203 
-3218 GLSAS
+3218 
-3223 RYDSA
+3223 
-3228 AHAVSL
+3228 
-3234 ETGYRYDIALS
+3234 
-3245 NRNTVSL
+3245 
-3252 TPQAQV
+3252 
-3258 TWQRYSAD
+3258 
-3266 TVIDDG
+3266 
-3272 GTRISGQN
+3272 
-3280 DDSWT
+3280 
-3285 TRLGVRVD
+3285 
-3293 GKLYKESGRIQPFM
+3293 
-3307 EVNWL
+3307 
-3312 HASDNASATF
+3312 
-3322 GDTKVSQDLP
+3322 
-3332 NDRVEV
+3332 
-3338 KVGIQA
+3338 
-3344 NVSERLSVYAQA
+3344 
-3356 AGQKGKNDYGDASF
+3356 
-3370 SLNMRYNW
+3370 

>member
-77 TGNTVATDTATSA
+77 TGNTVATDIATSA

-122 DSSTGATSVHNQGTI
+122 DSLTGATSVHNQGTI
-137 TGSNEDGTIML
+137 TGSNEDGTILL
-148 QNGGSVINDARIEN
+148 QNGGSVINDGRIEN
-162 NATYEHDPE
+162 SATYEHDPQ

-287 TVALYYGSHF
+287 TVALYHGSHF

-370 GGSGDASVYVH
+370 GGAGDASVYVH

-416 QAGGAISANTAV
+416 QAGSAISANTAV
-428 AINGNGNTIS
+428 AINGNGNTIT
-438 NQGKMTGVSDGLVL
+438 NQGKMTGVSDGLL
-452 SGNNNIVTTSGGE
+452 ISGNNNIVTTSGGE

-500 GGNNQVTTESGSTI
+500 SGNNQVTTESGSSI

-537 ATGSSIS
+537 ATGSSNS
-544 YGIQYNSGTSGTIT
+544 YGIQYNSGASGTIT

-566 GKGAGDASVYA
+566 GKGVGDASVYA

-607 LAGGSITA
+607 LAGGSISA
-615 NTAVQL
+615 NTAVQFH
-621 NGNNNTL
+621 GNNNKL
-628 ANAGAILGDTN
+628 ANAGAISGDTN
-639 GVTINGSGN
+639 GVTISGSGN
-648 TLTSQGKITG
+648 TLTNQGKITG

-801 SGSGNVIKQGG
+801 SGSGNVVKQGG

-857 ANASDPFI
+857 ASASDPFI

-1052 GGTTISDGTLVAT
+1052 GGTLISDGTLVAS

-1071 TGNVTDNATLEL
+1071 TGDITDNAVLEL

-1283 AISGSGQVVKSGDET
+1283 AISGSGQVVKSGD
-1298 LTLSGANSYTGG
+1298 
-1310 TTISGGTLV
+1310 
-1319 ATNVEALGT
+1319 
-1328 GDITDNATLELNA
+1328 
-1341 GGDFTNNIGG
+1341 
-1351 TGSVEKSGDK
+1351 K
-1361 TLTLSGT
+1361 T
-1368 NTYRGGTLISGGT
+1368 
-1381 LVASNVE
+1381 
-1388 ALGSGDVTDNAT
+1388 
-1400 LEMNT
+1400 
-1405 GGDFANNIG
+1405 
-1414 GTGSVVKSGDKTLTL
+1414 
-1429 SGANSYTGG
+1429 
-1438 TTISGGTLVASNV
+1438 
-1451 EALGTGNV
+1451 
-1459 TDNATLELNT
+1459 
-1469 GGDFDNA
+1469 
-1476 ISGSGQVVKSG
+1476 
-1487 DGALTLSGANSYS
+1487 LTLSGANSYS
-1500 GATTISGGTLIAAN
+1500 GATTISGGTLIATH

-1575 NSNTVDPVIHAA
+1575 NGNTVDPVIHAA

-1771 FDNAISGSGQV
+1771 FDNAIGGSGNV
-1782 VKSGDDVLTL
+1782 VKSGADTLTL
-1792 SGANSYS
+1792 SGSNSYT
-1799 GGTLI
+1799 GGTTI
-1804 SDGTLVASNVDALG
+1804 SGGTLVASNVEALG
-1818 SGDVTNNATLEMN
+1818 TGDVTNNATLELN

-1868 SDGTLVASN
+1868 NGGTLVASN

-1883 GDVTNNATLELNTGG
+1883 GDVTDNATLALNTGG
-1898 TFDNAISGSGQV
+1898 TFDNAISGSGQ
-1910 VKSGDDVLTLSG
+1910 
-1922 ANSYSGGT
+1922 
-1930 LISGGTLVANN
+1930 
-1941 VEALGTG
+1941 
-1948 DVTDNATLE
+1948 
-1957 MNTGGDFINNI
+1957 
-1968 GGTGRVE
+1968 
-1975 KSGDDALTLSGSNTY
+1975 
-1990 TGGTT
+1990 
-1995 INDGTLIATSVDALG
+1995 
-2010 SGDVTNNAVLELN
+2010 
-2023 TGGDFINNIGGT
+2023 
-2035 GRVEKSGDETLT
+2035 
-2047 LSGSNTYTGGTLIS
+2047 
-2061 GGTLVATNV
+2061 
-2070 EALGT
+2070 
-2075 GDVTDNAV
+2075 
-2083 LELNTGGDFINNIG
+2083 
-2097 GTGRVEKSGD
+2097 
-2107 DTLTLSGS
+2107 
-2115 NSYTGGTLISSG
+2115 
-2127 TLVATNVDALG
+2127 
-2138 SGDVTDNATLELN
+2138 
-2151 TGGDFTN
+2151 
-2158 NISGSGQV
+2158 
-2166 VKSGDETLTLSGSNT
+2166 
-2181 YTGGTTINDGT
+2181 
-2192 LVATSVEALGSGDVT
+2192 
-2207 NDAVLAL
+2207 
-2214 NTGGDFA
+2214 
-2221 NNIGG
+2221 
-2226 TGSVVK
+2226 VVK

-2263 ALGTGDVTNNATLEL
+2263 ALGSGDVTDDATLELNTGGTFDNAISGSGQVVKSGDKMLTLSGANSYSGGTLISDGTLVASNVEALGTGDVTNNATLAL
-2278 NTGGDFTNNISGNGQ
+2278 NTGGDFTNNISGSGQ
-2293 VVKSGDDTLTFSGSN
+2293 VVKSGDDTLTLSGANS
-2308 TYTGGT
+2308 YTGGT
-2314 TINDGTLVATSVEAL
+2314 TI
-2329 GSGDVTN
+2329 SG
-2336 DAVLALNT
+2336 
-2344 GGDFANNIGGTG
+2344 
-2356 SVVKSGDETLT
+2356 
-2367 LSGSNTYTGSTL
+2367 
-2379 ISSGTLVANDV
+2379 
-2390 NALGTGDVT
+2390 
-2399 DNATLMLN
+2399 
-2407 TGGDFINNIGGT
+2407 
-2419 GRVEKSGDDTLTLS
+2419 
-2433 GSNSYTGGT
+2433 
-2442 LISSGTLVA
+2442 GTLVA
-2451 TNVDALGSGDVT
+2451 TNVDALGTGDVT
-2463 DNATLELNTGGTFDN
+2463 NSSTLELNTGGTFDN

-2489 GDETLTLSGANSYT
+2489 GDETLTLSGSNTYTGGTLISGGTLVATNVDALGTGDVTDNATLELNTGGTFDNVISGSGQVVKSGDDTLTLSGANSYT
-2503 GGTLISSG
+2503 GGTLISGG
-2511 TLVANDVNALGTGDV
+2511 TLVATSVEALGSGDV
-2526 TDNAVLELNTGGDFD
+2526 TDNAVLELNTGGTFD

-2555 ETLTLSGANSYTGG
+2555 KTLTLSGANSYTGG

-2639 VHLIDSNSGAIVTAD
+2639 VHLTDSNSGAIVTAD
-2654 HANLGGTLD
+2654 RANLGGTLD

-2682 LIDTDSAIN
+2682 LIDSDSAID

-2828 AANAAFGGHNS
+2828 AANAAFGGHNA
-2839 TVNGHVNNQ
+2839 TVNGHVNNL
-2848 GSLYFVDTFTVNGDV
+2848 GNLYFVDTFTVNGDV

-3285 TRLGVRVD
+3285 TRLGMRVD

>member
-1 MNKTYNII
+1 
-9 WNAARGMYIVTSELA
+9 E
-24 RSGSRAIVSVSASC
+24 
-38 AVTLL
+38 TL
-43 AMDAAPAVA
+43 
-52 EETRVSI
+52 
-59 PSQTTTYTLS
+59 TLS
-69 GATPFVVE
+69 GA
-77 TGNTVATDTATSA
+77 
-90 AIVGDNSNDWDLLIE
+90 
-105 SGAVVGSS
+105 
-113 LTDSQAMNL
+113 
-122 DSSTGATSVHNQGTI
+122 
-137 TGSNEDGTIML
+137 
-148 QNGGSVINDARIEN
+148 
-162 NATYEHDPE
+162 
-171 DIPQE
+171 
-176 YAGVYMLNGG
+176 
-186 SYVSSESGVL
+186 
-196 EGVSGVIVQSGEAH
+196 
-210 ITNGGMINSDGSW
+210 
-223 RSYGVEFRDGT
+223 
-234 YGTIVNTGTIITTA
+234 
-248 SDGSGKIEDAAIY
+248 
-261 VHTLNDMAVSGSVSV
+261 
-276 DNSGLM
+276 
-282 QSDFI
+282 
-287 TVALYYGSHF
+287 
-297 EVVNRVGGVITAGN
+297 
-311 SSLVG
+311 
-316 IKSTAMELK
+316 
-325 VGVDNLVTND
+325 
-335 GTISAYG
+335 
-342 TANTYGIHYGEST
+342 
-355 SGGVITNTGSITTTG
+355 
-370 GGSGDASVYVH
+370 
-381 GNGDGTVVNNSG
+381 
-393 TMSSTVY
+393 
-400 GVYLDSAR
+400 
-408 SKGHTLNN
+408 
-416 QAGGAISANTAV
+416 
-428 AINGNGNTIS
+428 
-438 NQGKMTGVSDGLVL
+438 
-452 SGNNNIVTTSGGE
+452 
-465 ISGKNGIRVS
+465 
-475 KGSGNQITAKSGSK
+475 
-489 ITATSTGISIA
+489 
-500 GGNNQVTTESGSTI
+500 
-514 VAKDNGILINSGANN
+514 
-529 VTNGGSIT
+529 
-537 ATGSSIS
+537 
-544 YGIQYNSGTSGTIT
+544 
-558 NTGTITTT
+558 
-566 GKGAGDASVYA
+566 
-577 HGGAVTINNSGT
+577 
-589 MDSSVFGVYVT
+589 
-600 TGHTLNN
+600 
-607 LAGGSITA
+607 
-615 NTAVQL
+615 
-621 NGNNNTL
+621 
-628 ANAGAILGDTN
+628 
-639 GVTINGSGN
+639 
-648 TLTSQGKITG
+648 
-658 GTNAILINSGS
+658 
-669 KNNTLTLNTGTEIS
+669 
-683 GSITDDNNSAS
+683 
-694 ANNNLILDGE
+694 
-704 GTLGSS
+704 
-710 ISGLNSV
+710 
-717 TSSGDWTLSGATM
+717 
-730 NLSGTTNS
+730 
-738 ALWVKS
+738 
-744 GTLILNGAMT
+744 
-754 AKGATVDSG
+754 
-763 TTLQIGNGGTL
+763 
-774 GAFNGDIVDNGTLT
+774 
-788 FNRSDAAAYGSVI
+788 
-801 SGSGNVIKQGG
+801 
-812 GELTLSNNNSYSG
+812 NSYTG
-825 GTTIAEGTLTATAGG
+825 GTTISGGTLVASNVEALGTGDITDNATLELNAGG
-840 ALGSGNIDN
+840 DFANNIGGTGSVV
-849 RAYLKLDA
+849 K
-857 ANASDPFI
+857 
-865 VADLTTHSG
+865 SG
-874 ATVEIGAGSTLQAN
+874 DK
-888 TLTQQDGS
+888 TLTLSGS
-896 TLTADLTATS
+896 
-906 GPAIRAKNVN
+906 
-916 LDGTLNVAS
+916 
-925 PASQE
+925 
-930 PIRSTDDLISLAL
+930 
-943 IESDNAISGDFDG
+943 
-956 ITINGNAMNP
+956 
-966 DAFITVVGQKN
+966 
-977 VNDTHYDLV
+977 
-986 ETLTWY
+986 
-992 ADRYNAAIDAHGTF
+992 
-1006 NLADA
+1006 
-1011 DDSFTVNTVLENV
+1011 
-1024 DANSGWN
+1024 
-1031 GQSLTKTGAGTLILN
+1031 
-1046 AENTYT
+1046 NTYT
-1052 GGTTISDGTLVAT
+1052 GGTTISGGTLVAS

-1071 TGNVTDNATLEL
+1071 SGDVTDNATLEMNTGGDFANNIGGTGSVVKSGDVTDNATLEL

-1094 GSGQVVKSGDETLTL
+1094 GSGQVVKSGDKTLTL
-1109 SGSNTYTGGTIISG
+1109 SGINSYTGGTTISG
-1123 GTLVATNVEAL
+1123 GTLVASNVDAL
-1134 GTGDVTDNATLELNT
+1134 GSGDVTDNATLELNT

-1283 AISGSGQVVKSGDET
+1283 AISGSGQVVKSGD
-1298 LTLSGANSYTGG
+1298 
-1310 TTISGGTLV
+1310 
-1319 ATNVEALGT
+1319 
-1328 GDITDNATLELNA
+1328 
-1341 GGDFTNNIGG
+1341 
-1351 TGSVEKSGDK
+1351 K
-1361 TLTLSGT
+1361 T
-1368 NTYRGGTLISGGT
+1368 
-1381 LVASNVE
+1381 
-1388 ALGSGDVTDNAT
+1388 
-1400 LEMNT
+1400 
-1405 GGDFANNIG
+1405 
-1414 GTGSVVKSGDKTLTL
+1414 
-1429 SGANSYTGG
+1429 
-1438 TTISGGTLVASNV
+1438 
-1451 EALGTGNV
+1451 
-1459 TDNATLELNT
+1459 
-1469 GGDFDNA
+1469 
-1476 ISGSGQVVKSG
+1476 
-1487 DGALTLSGANSYS
+1487 LTLSGANSYS
-1500 GATTISGGTLIAAN
+1500 GATTISGGTLIATH

-1575 NSNTVDPVIHAA
+1575 DSNTADPVIHAA

-1804 SDGTLVASNVDALG
+1804 SDGTLVASNV
-1818 SGDVTNNATLEMN
+1818 
-1831 TGGDFINNIG
+1831 
-1841 GTGRVEKSGDDTLT
+1841 
-1855 LSGSNT
+1855 
-1861 YTGGTLI
+1861 
-1868 SDGTLVASN
+1868 
-1877 VEALGT
+1877 
-1883 GDVTNNATLELNTGG
+1883 
-1898 TFDNAISGSGQV
+1898 
-1910 VKSGDDVLTLSG
+1910 
-1922 ANSYSGGT
+1922 
-1930 LISGGTLVANN
+1930 
-1941 VEALGTG
+1941 EALGTG
-1948 DVTDNATLE
+1948 DVTDDAT
-1957 MNTGGDFINNI
+1957 
-1968 GGTGRVE
+1968 
-1975 KSGDDALTLSGSNTY
+1975 
-1990 TGGTT
+1990 
-1995 INDGTLIATSVDALG
+1995 
-2010 SGDVTNNAVLELN
+2010 
-2023 TGGDFINNIGGT
+2023 
-2035 GRVEKSGDETLT
+2035 
-2047 LSGSNTYTGGTLIS
+2047 
-2061 GGTLVATNV
+2061 
-2070 EALGT
+2070 
-2075 GDVTDNAV
+2075 

-2107 DTLTLSGS
+2107 D
-2115 NSYTGGTLISSG
+2115 
-2127 TLVATNVDALG
+2127 
-2138 SGDVTDNATLELN
+2138 
-2151 TGGDFTN
+2151 
-2158 NISGSGQV
+2158 
-2166 VKSGDETLTLSGSNT
+2166 KLTLSGSNT
-2181 YTGGTTINDGT
+2181 YTGG
-2192 LVATSVEALGSGDVT
+2192 
-2207 NDAVLAL
+2207 
-2214 NTGGDFA
+2214 
-2221 NNIGG
+2221 
-2226 TGSVVK
+2226 
-2232 SGDETLTLSGTN
+2232 
-2244 SYTGGT
+2244 
-2250 TISGGTLV
+2250 
-2258 ATNVE
+2258 
-2263 ALGTGDVTNNATLEL
+2263 
-2278 NTGGDFTNNISGNGQ
+2278 
-2293 VVKSGDDTLTFSGSN
+2293 
-2308 TYTGGT
+2308 
-2314 TINDGTLVATSVEAL
+2314 
-2329 GSGDVTN
+2329 
-2336 DAVLALNT
+2336 
-2344 GGDFANNIGGTG
+2344 
-2356 SVVKSGDETLT
+2356 
-2367 LSGSNTYTGSTL
+2367 TL

-2407 TGGDFINNIGGT
+2407 TGGDFTNNIGGT
-2419 GRVEKSGDDTLTLS
+2419 GRVEKSGDDALTLS
-2433 GSNSYTGGT
+2433 GSNTYTGGTLISGGTLVANDVNALGTGDITDNATLALNAVGDFDNAISGSGKVEKSGDDALTLSGSNTYTGGTLISSGTLVASNVEALGTGDVTDNATLELNTSGTFDNAISGSGQVVKSGDKMLTLSGANSYSGGTLISDGTLVASNVESLGTGDVTNNATLELNTGGDFTNNISGSGQVVKSGDDALALSGANSYTGGT

-2489 GDETLTLSGANSYT
+2489 GDKTLTLSGSNTYTGGTLISDGTLVASNVEALGTGDVTDNATLELNTSGTFDNVISGSGQVVKSGDDALTLSGSNTYRGGTTISGGTLVATSVEALGTGDVTDNATLALNTGGDFINNIGGTGRVEKSGDQTLTLSGANSYT

-2511 TLVANDVNALGTGDV
+2511 TLVASNVNALGSGDV
-2526 TDNAVLELNTGGDFD
+2526 TDNAVLELNTGGTFD
-2541 NAISGSGQVVKSGD
+2541 NAISGSGQVEKSGD
-2555 ETLTLSGANSYTGG
+2555 GTLTLSGSNTYTGG
-2569 TTISG
+2569 TLISD

-2615 ITAIGAGSALRANT
+2615 TTAIGAGSALRANT

-2767 TLNPDSATYWDGKS
+2767 TLNPDSATDWDGKS

-2828 AANAAFGGHNS
+2828 AANAAFGGHNA
-2839 TVNGHVNNQ
+2839 TVNGHVNNL
-2848 GSLYFVDTFTVNGDV
+2848 GNLYFVDTFTVNGDV

-3004 GEVTP
+3004 GDVTPPDDGGDVTP

-3025 TPPDDDGEVT
+3025 TPPDDGGDVT
-3035 PPDDGGDIT
+3035 PPDDGGDVT

-3332 NDRVEV
+3332 NDRLEV

>member
-162 NATYEHDPE
+162 SATYEHDPE

-248 SDGSGKIEDAAIY
+248 SDGSNKIEDAAIY

-287 TVALYYGSHF
+287 TVALYHGSHF

-370 GGSGDASVYVH
+370 GGAGDASVYVH
-381 GNGDGTVVNNSG
+381 GNGDGTIVNNSG
-393 TMSSTVY
+393 TMSSSVY

-428 AINGNGNTIS
+428 AINGNGNTIT
-438 NQGKMTGVSDGLVL
+438 NQGKMTGVSDGLL
-452 SGNNNIVTTSGGE
+452 ISGNNNIVTTSGGE

-500 GGNNQVTTESGSTI
+500 SGNNQVTTESGSAI

-537 ATGSSIS
+537 ATGSSNS
-544 YGIQYNSGTSGTIT
+544 YGIQYNSGASGTIT

-566 GKGAGDASVYA
+566 GKGVGDASVYA

-639 GVTINGSGN
+639 GVTISGSGN

-658 GTNAILINSGS
+658 GTNAVLINSGS
-669 KNNTLTLNTGTEIS
+669 KNNTITLNTGTEIS

-801 SGSGNVIKQGG
+801 SGSGNVVKQGG

-857 ANASDPFI
+857 ASASDPFI

-896 TLTADLTATS
+896 TLTADLTETS
-906 GPAIRAKNVN
+906 GPVIRAKNVN

-943 IESDNAISGDFDG
+943 IESDNAISGDFDD

-992 ADRYNAAIDAHGTF
+992 ADRDNAAIDAHGTF

-1011 DDSFTVNTVLENV
+1011 DDSFTVNTVLEDV

-1052 GGTTISDGTLVAT
+1052 GGTTISDGTLVAN

-1071 TGNVTDNATLEL
+1071 TGNVTD
-1083 NTGGD
+1083 
-1088 FDNAIS
+1088 
-1094 GSGQVVKSGDETLTL
+1094 
-1109 SGSNTYTGGTIISG
+1109 
-1123 GTLVATNVEAL
+1123 
-1134 GTGDVTDNATLELNT
+1134 
-1149 GGDFDNAIGGT
+1149 
-1160 GSVVKSGD
+1160 
-1168 KTLTL
+1168 
-1173 SGANSY
+1173 
-1179 TGGTTISGGTLVASN
+1179 
-1194 VEALG
+1194 
-1199 SGDVTDNAT
+1199 
-1208 LELNTGGDFANNI
+1208 
-1221 GGTGSV
+1221 
-1227 VKSGDKTLTLSG
+1227 
-1239 TNSYTG
+1239 
-1245 GTTISGGTLVANNVE
+1245 
-1260 ALGTGDVTNNA
+1260 NA

-1319 ATNVEALGT
+1319 ASNVEALGT

-1341 GGDFTNNIGG
+1341 GGTFDN
-1351 TGSVEKSGDK
+1351 V
-1361 TLTLSGT
+1361 
-1368 NTYRGGTLISGGT
+1368 ISG
-1381 LVASNVE
+1381 
-1388 ALGSGDVTDNAT
+1388 SGQ
-1400 LEMNT
+1400 
-1405 GGDFANNIG
+1405 
-1414 GTGSVVKSGDKTLTL
+1414 VVKSGDDALTL

-1438 TTISGGTLVASNV
+1438 TTISGGTLVANNV
-1451 EALGTGNV
+1451 EALGTGDV
-1459 TDNATLELNT
+1459 TNNATLELNT
-1469 GGDFDNA
+1469 GGDFTNA

-1487 DGALTLSGANSYS
+1487 DKTLTLSGANSYS
-1500 GATTISGGTLIAAN
+1500 GATTISGGTLIATH

-1575 NSNTVDPVIHAA
+1575 NSNTADPVIHAA

-1606 SDPASTDDLDTFT
+1606 SDPASTDDLDIFT

-1782 VKSGDDVLTL
+1782 VKSGDGALTL

-1868 SDGTLVASN
+1868 SSGTLVANDVNALGTGDVTDNATLMLNTGGDFTNNIGGTGRVEKSGDDALTLSGSNTYTGGTLISGGTLVANDVNALGTGDITDNATLALNAVGDFDNAISGSGKVEKSGDDALTLSGSNTYTGGTLISSGTLVASN

-1883 GDVTNNATLELNTGG
+1883 GDVTDNATLELNTGG

-1910 VKSGDDVLTLSG
+1910 VKSGDETLTLSG
-1922 ANSYSGGT
+1922 SNTYTGGT
-1930 LISGGTLVANN
+1930 LISGGTLVASN
-1941 VEALGTG
+1941 VEALGSG
-1948 DVTDNATLE
+1948 DVTNDAVLELNTDGDFDNA
-1957 MNTGGDFINNI
+1957 I

-2010 SGDVTNNAVLELN
+2010 
-2023 TGGDFINNIGGT
+2023 
-2035 GRVEKSGDETLT
+2035 
-2047 LSGSNTYTGGTLIS
+2047 
-2061 GGTLVATNV
+2061 
-2070 EALGT
+2070 T

-2083 LELNTGGDFINNIG
+2083 
-2097 GTGRVEKSGD
+2097 
-2107 DTLTLSGS
+2107 
-2115 NSYTGGTLISSG
+2115 
-2127 TLVATNVDALG
+2127 
-2138 SGDVTDNATLELN
+2138 
-2151 TGGDFTN
+2151 
-2158 NISGSGQV
+2158 
-2166 VKSGDETLTLSGSNT
+2166 
-2181 YTGGTTINDGT
+2181 
-2192 LVATSVEALGSGDVT
+2192 
-2207 NDAVLAL
+2207 
-2214 NTGGDFA
+2214 
-2221 NNIGG
+2221 
-2226 TGSVVK
+2226 
-2232 SGDETLTLSGTN
+2232 
-2244 SYTGGT
+2244 
-2250 TISGGTLV
+2250 
-2258 ATNVE
+2258 
-2263 ALGTGDVTNNATLEL
+2263 
-2278 NTGGDFTNNISGNGQ
+2278 
-2293 VVKSGDDTLTFSGSN
+2293 
-2308 TYTGGT
+2308 
-2314 TINDGTLVATSVEAL
+2314 
-2329 GSGDVTN
+2329 
-2336 DAVLALNT
+2336 
-2344 GGDFANNIGGTG
+2344 
-2356 SVVKSGDETLT
+2356 
-2367 LSGSNTYTGSTL
+2367 
-2379 ISSGTLVANDV
+2379 
-2390 NALGTGDVT
+2390 
-2399 DNATLMLN
+2399 
-2407 TGGDFINNIGGT
+2407 
-2419 GRVEKSGDDTLTLS
+2419 
-2433 GSNSYTGGT
+2433 
-2442 LISSGTLVA
+2442 
-2451 TNVDALGSGDVT
+2451 
-2463 DNATLELNTGGTFDN
+2463 LELNTGGTFDN
-2478 AISGSGQVVKS
+2478 AISGSGQVEKS
-2489 GDETLTLSGANSYT
+2489 GDDVLTLSGANSYS
-2503 GGTLISSG
+2503 GGTLISDG

-2555 ETLTLSGANSYTGG
+2555 ETLTLSGANSYTGGTLISGGTLVATSVEALGSGDVTDNAVLELNTGGTFDNAISGSGQVVKSGDKTLTLSGANSYTGG

-2639 VHLIDSNSGAIVTAD
+2639 VHLTDSNSGAIVTAD
-2654 HANLGGTLD
+2654 RANLGGTLD

-2682 LIDTDSAIN
+2682 LIDSDSAID

-2717 ADDDTRYDVTA
+2717 AADDTRYDVTA

-2767 TLNPDSATYWDGKS
+2767 TLNPDSATDWDGKS

-2806 GALWLAET
+2806 GTLWLAET

-2828 AANAAFGGHNS
+2828 AANAAFGGHNA

-2945 SDGDFRLYKG
+2945 SDGDFTLYKG

-2982 PDDGGEVT
+2982 PDDGGDVTPPDDGGDVTPPDDGGDVT

-3004 GEVTP
+3004 G
-3009 PDDGGEVTP
+3009 D
-3018 PDDGGEV
+3018 V

-3035 PPDDGGDIT
+3035 PPDDGGDVT
-3044 PPDDGGDITPP
+3044 PPDDDGDITPP
-3055 DGGDVTPVA
+3055 DGGDVTPVT

-3101 GSIWM
+3101 GSVWM

-3293 GKLYKESGRIQPFM
+3293 GKLYKDSGRIQPFM

>member
-137 TGSNEDGTIML
+137 TGSNEDGAIML

-162 NATYEHDPE
+162 SATYEHDPE

-210 ITNGGMINSDGSW
+210 ITNGGMISSDGSW

-248 SDGSGKIEDAAIY
+248 SDGSNKIEDAAIY

-287 TVALYYGSHF
+287 TVALYHGSHF

-370 GGSGDASVYVH
+370 GGAGDASVYVH

-416 QAGGAISANTAV
+416 QAGSAISANTAV

-438 NQGKMTGVSDGLVL
+438 NQGKMTGVSDGLL
-452 SGNNNIVTTSGGE
+452 ISGNNNIVTTSGGE

-489 ITATSTGISIA
+489 ITTTSTGISIA
-500 GGNNQVTTESGSTI
+500 GGNNQITTESGSAI

-537 ATGSSIS
+537 ATGSNMS
-544 YGIQYNSGTSGTIT
+544 YGIQYNSGASGTIT

-607 LAGGSITA
+607 LAGGSISA
-615 NTAVQL
+615 NTAVQFH
-621 NGNNNTL
+621 GNNNKL

-658 GTNAILINSGS
+658 GINAILINSGS

-801 SGSGNVIKQGG
+801 SGSGNVVKQGG

-857 ANASDPFI
+857 ASASDPFI

-943 IESDNAISGDFDG
+943 IESDNAISGDFDD

-992 ADRYNAAIDAHGTF
+992 ADRDNAAIDAHGTF

-1052 GGTTISDGTLVAT
+1052 GSTTISEGTLIAT

-1071 TGNVTDNATLEL
+1071 TGNVTDNATLEMNTGGDFDNAISGSGQVVKSGDETLTLSGANSYTGGTTISGGTLVASNVEALGTGDITDNATLELNAGGDFANNIGGTGSVVKSGDKTLTLSGSNTYTGGTTISGGTLVASNVEALGSGDVTDNATLEMNTGGDFANNIGGTGSVVKSGDETLTLSGANSYTGGTTISGGTLVASNVEALGTGDVTDNATLEL

-1094 GSGQVVKSGDETLTL
+1094 GSGQVVKSGDKTLTL
-1109 SGSNTYTGGTIISG
+1109 SGINSYTGGTTISG
-1123 GTLVATNVEAL
+1123 GTLVASNVDAL
-1134 GTGDVTDNATLELNT
+1134 GSGDVTDNATLELNT

-1283 AISGSGQVVKSGDET
+1283 AISGSGQVVKSGD
-1298 LTLSGANSYTGG
+1298 
-1310 TTISGGTLV
+1310 
-1319 ATNVEALGT
+1319 
-1328 GDITDNATLELNA
+1328 
-1341 GGDFTNNIGG
+1341 
-1351 TGSVEKSGDK
+1351 K
-1361 TLTLSGT
+1361 T
-1368 NTYRGGTLISGGT
+1368 
-1381 LVASNVE
+1381 
-1388 ALGSGDVTDNAT
+1388 
-1400 LEMNT
+1400 
-1405 GGDFANNIG
+1405 
-1414 GTGSVVKSGDKTLTL
+1414 
-1429 SGANSYTGG
+1429 
-1438 TTISGGTLVASNV
+1438 
-1451 EALGTGNV
+1451 
-1459 TDNATLELNT
+1459 
-1469 GGDFDNA
+1469 
-1476 ISGSGQVVKSG
+1476 
-1487 DGALTLSGANSYS
+1487 LTLSGANSYS
-1500 GATTISGGTLIAAN
+1500 GATTISGGTLIATH

-1575 NSNTVDPVIHAA
+1575 DSNTADPVIHAA

-1804 SDGTLVASNVDALG
+1804 SDGTLVASNVEALG
-1818 SGDVTNNATLEMN
+1818 TGDVTDDAVLELN
-1831 TGGDFINNIG
+1831 TGGDFDNAISG
-1841 GTGRVEKSGDDTLT
+1841 SGQVVKSGDETLT

-1883 GDVTNNATLELNTGG
+1883 GDVTDDAVLELNTGG
-1898 TFDNAISGSGQV
+1898 DFDNAISGSGQV

-1930 LISGGTLVANN
+1930 LISDGTLVASN

-1948 DVTDNATLE
+1948 DVTDDAT
-1957 MNTGGDFINNI
+1957 
-1968 GGTGRVE
+1968 
-1975 KSGDDALTLSGSNTY
+1975 
-1990 TGGTT
+1990 
-1995 INDGTLIATSVDALG
+1995 
-2010 SGDVTNNAVLELN
+2010 
-2023 TGGDFINNIGGT
+2023 
-2035 GRVEKSGDETLT
+2035 
-2047 LSGSNTYTGGTLIS
+2047 
-2061 GGTLVATNV
+2061 
-2070 EALGT
+2070 
-2075 GDVTDNAV
+2075 

-2107 DTLTLSGS
+2107 D
-2115 NSYTGGTLISSG
+2115 
-2127 TLVATNVDALG
+2127 
-2138 SGDVTDNATLELN
+2138 
-2151 TGGDFTN
+2151 
-2158 NISGSGQV
+2158 
-2166 VKSGDETLTLSGSNT
+2166 KLTLSGSNT
-2181 YTGGTTINDGT
+2181 YTGG
-2192 LVATSVEALGSGDVT
+2192 
-2207 NDAVLAL
+2207 
-2214 NTGGDFA
+2214 
-2221 NNIGG
+2221 
-2226 TGSVVK
+2226 
-2232 SGDETLTLSGTN
+2232 
-2244 SYTGGT
+2244 
-2250 TISGGTLV
+2250 
-2258 ATNVE
+2258 
-2263 ALGTGDVTNNATLEL
+2263 
-2278 NTGGDFTNNISGNGQ
+2278 
-2293 VVKSGDDTLTFSGSN
+2293 
-2308 TYTGGT
+2308 
-2314 TINDGTLVATSVEAL
+2314 
-2329 GSGDVTN
+2329 
-2336 DAVLALNT
+2336 
-2344 GGDFANNIGGTG
+2344 
-2356 SVVKSGDETLT
+2356 
-2367 LSGSNTYTGSTL
+2367 TL

-2407 TGGDFINNIGGT
+2407 TGGDFTNNIGGT
-2419 GRVEKSGDDTLTLS
+2419 GRVEKSGDDALTLS
-2433 GSNSYTGGT
+2433 GSNTYTGGTLISGGTLVANDVNALGTGDITDNATLALNAVGDFDNAISGSGKVEKSGDDALTLSGSNTYTGGT

-2451 TNVDALGSGDVT
+2451 SNVEALGTGDVT
-2463 DNATLELNTGGTFDN
+2463 DNATLELNTSGTFDN

-2489 GDETLTLSGANSYT
+2489 GDKMLTLSGANSYS
-2503 GGTLISSG
+2503 GGTLIS
-2511 TLVANDVNALGTGDV
+2511 D
-2526 TDNAVLELNTGGDFD
+2526 
-2541 NAISGSGQVVKSGD
+2541 
-2555 ETLTLSGANSYTGG
+2555 
-2569 TTISG
+2569 

-2582 EALGSGDIDNY
+2582 E
-2593 ASLQLNAS
+2593 
-2601 GQFVTANLTTHDNA
+2601 
-2615 ITAIGAGSALRANT
+2615 
-2629 LTQEANSTLA
+2629 
-2639 VHLIDSNSGAIVTAD
+2639 
-2654 HANLGGTLD
+2654 
-2663 ITGIGNVAKSWTR
+2663 
-2676 DAYAYT
+2676 
-2682 LIDTDSAIN
+2682 
-2691 SDFAQFTVAGM
+2691 
-2702 DAKQVDFLTVDGRVN
+2702 
-2717 ADDDTRYDVTA
+2717 
-2728 SLSWYADSDNAA
+2728 
-2740 TDAHGTFTLSEQG
+2740 
-2753 HSFTLNTALTDVDA
+2753 
-2767 TLNPDSATYWDGKS
+2767 
-2781 LIKRGAGTLI
+2781 
-2791 LGAQNTYSG
+2791 
-2800 DTDVQE
+2800 
-2806 GALWLAET
+2806 
-2814 ATIGSAGSAQAVNI
+2814 
-2828 AANAAFGGHNS
+2828 
-2839 TVNGHVNNQ
+2839 
-2848 GSLYFVDTFTVNGDV
+2848 
-2863 VNSSAMI
+2863 
-2870 SGSDQ
+2870 
-2875 PNNTLTIAGNY
+2875 
-2886 TGNDGHLYLNTQLGD
+2886 
-2901 DSSPTDKLIVTGD
+2901 
-2914 TAGSTTLHITN
+2914 
-2925 VNGLGAQTVN
+2925 
-2935 GIEVIEVGGQ
+2935 
-2945 SDGDFRLYKG
+2945 
-2955 HVDIN
+2955 
-2960 AWTYTLKQ
+2960 
-2968 DGGDWYL
+2968 
-2975 RSESDDV
+2975 
-2982 PDDGGEVT
+2982 
-2990 PPDDGGEVTPPDDG
+2990 
-3004 GEVTP
+3004 
-3009 PDDGGEVTP
+3009 
-3018 PDDGGEV
+3018 
-3025 TPPDDDGEVT
+3025 
-3035 PPDDGGDIT
+3035 
-3044 PPDDGGDITPP
+3044 
-3055 DGGDVTPVA
+3055 
-3064 PQYRADIGV
+3064 
-3073 YLGNQWMARNLQMQT
+3073 
-3088 LYDREGS
+3088 
-3095 QYRSAD
+3095 
-3101 GSIWM
+3101 
-3106 RFKAGKAES
+3106 
-3115 QAVNGNVDIDSDYS
+3115 
-3129 QFQLGGDILTW
+3129 
-3140 SDGAQSVTVGLMG
+3140 
-3153 SYINASTDSTGN
+3153 
-3165 RGADGSQFSA
+3165 
-3175 NGSVD
+3175 
-3180 GYNLGLYATWFAD
+3180 
-3193 AQSHRGAYID
+3193 
-3203 SWYQYGAYNNSVDND
+3203 
-3218 GLSAS
+3218 
-3223 RYDSA
+3223 
-3228 AHAVSL
+3228 
-3234 ETGYRYDIALS
+3234 
-3245 NRNTVSL
+3245 
-3252 TPQAQV
+3252 
-3258 TWQRYSAD
+3258 
-3266 TVIDDG
+3266 
-3272 GTRISGQN
+3272 
-3280 DDSWT
+3280 
-3285 TRLGVRVD
+3285 
-3293 GKLYKESGRIQPFM
+3293 
-3307 EVNWL
+3307 
-3312 HASDNASATF
+3312 
-3322 GDTKVSQDLP
+3322 
-3332 NDRVEV
+3332 
-3338 KVGIQA
+3338 
-3344 NVSERLSVYAQA
+3344 
-3356 AGQKGKNDYGDASF
+3356 
-3370 SLNMRYNW
+3370 

>member
-1 MNKTYNII
+1 T
-9 WNAARGMYIVTSELA
+9 
-24 RSGSRAIVSVSASC
+24 
-38 AVTLL
+38 
-43 AMDAAPAVA
+43 
-52 EETRVSI
+52 
-59 PSQTTTYTLS
+59 
-69 GATPFVVE
+69 
-77 TGNTVATDTATSA
+77 
-90 AIVGDNSNDWDLLIE
+90 
-105 SGAVVGSS
+105 
-113 LTDSQAMNL
+113 
-122 DSSTGATSVHNQGTI
+122 
-137 TGSNEDGTIML
+137 
-148 QNGGSVINDARIEN
+148 
-162 NATYEHDPE
+162 
-171 DIPQE
+171 
-176 YAGVYMLNGG
+176 
-186 SYVSSESGVL
+186 
-196 EGVSGVIVQSGEAH
+196 
-210 ITNGGMINSDGSW
+210 
-223 RSYGVEFRDGT
+223 
-234 YGTIVNTGTIITTA
+234 
-248 SDGSGKIEDAAIY
+248 
-261 VHTLNDMAVSGSVSV
+261 
-276 DNSGLM
+276 
-282 QSDFI
+282 
-287 TVALYYGSHF
+287 
-297 EVVNRVGGVITAGN
+297 
-311 SSLVG
+311 
-316 IKSTAMELK
+316 
-325 VGVDNLVTND
+325 
-335 GTISAYG
+335 
-342 TANTYGIHYGEST
+342 
-355 SGGVITNTGSITTTG
+355 
-370 GGSGDASVYVH
+370 
-381 GNGDGTVVNNSG
+381 
-393 TMSSTVY
+393 
-400 GVYLDSAR
+400 
-408 SKGHTLNN
+408 
-416 QAGGAISANTAV
+416 
-428 AINGNGNTIS
+428 
-438 NQGKMTGVSDGLVL
+438 
-452 SGNNNIVTTSGGE
+452 
-465 ISGKNGIRVS
+465 
-475 KGSGNQITAKSGSK
+475 
-489 ITATSTGISIA
+489 
-500 GGNNQVTTESGSTI
+500 
-514 VAKDNGILINSGANN
+514 
-529 VTNGGSIT
+529 
-537 ATGSSIS
+537 
-544 YGIQYNSGTSGTIT
+544 
-558 NTGTITTT
+558 
-566 GKGAGDASVYA
+566 
-577 HGGAVTINNSGT
+577 
-589 MDSSVFGVYVT
+589 
-600 TGHTLNN
+600 
-607 LAGGSITA
+607 
-615 NTAVQL
+615 
-621 NGNNNTL
+621 
-628 ANAGAILGDTN
+628 
-639 GVTINGSGN
+639 
-648 TLTSQGKITG
+648 
-658 GTNAILINSGS
+658 
-669 KNNTLTLNTGTEIS
+669 
-683 GSITDDNNSAS
+683 
-694 ANNNLILDGE
+694 
-704 GTLGSS
+704 
-710 ISGLNSV
+710 
-717 TSSGDWTLSGATM
+717 
-730 NLSGTTNS
+730 
-738 ALWVKS
+738 
-744 GTLILNGAMT
+744 
-754 AKGATVDSG
+754 
-763 TTLQIGNGGTL
+763 
-774 GAFNGDIVDNGTLT
+774 GDI
-788 FNRSDAAAYGSVI
+788 
-801 SGSGNVIKQGG
+801 
-812 GELTLSNNNSYSG
+812 
-825 GTTIAEGTLTATAGG
+825 
-840 ALGSGNIDN
+840 
-849 RAYLKLDA
+849 
-857 ANASDPFI
+857 
-865 VADLTTHSG
+865 
-874 ATVEIGAGSTLQAN
+874 
-888 TLTQQDGS
+888 
-896 TLTADLTATS
+896 
-906 GPAIRAKNVN
+906 
-916 LDGTLNVAS
+916 
-925 PASQE
+925 
-930 PIRSTDDLISLAL
+930 
-943 IESDNAISGDFDG
+943 
-956 ITINGNAMNP
+956 
-966 DAFITVVGQKN
+966 
-977 VNDTHYDLV
+977 
-986 ETLTWY
+986 
-992 ADRYNAAIDAHGTF
+992 
-1006 NLADA
+1006 
-1011 DDSFTVNTVLENV
+1011 
-1024 DANSGWN
+1024 
-1031 GQSLTKTGAGTLILN
+1031 
-1046 AENTYT
+1046 
-1052 GGTTISDGTLVAT
+1052 
-1065 NVEALG
+1065 
-1071 TGNVTDNATLEL
+1071 TDNATLEL
-1083 NTGGD
+1083 N
-1088 FDNAIS
+1088 A
-1094 GSGQVVKSGDETLTL
+1094 
-1109 SGSNTYTGGTIISG
+1109 
-1123 GTLVATNVEAL
+1123 
-1134 GTGDVTDNATLELNT
+1134 
-1149 GGDFDNAIGGT
+1149 
-1160 GSVVKSGD
+1160 
-1168 KTLTL
+1168 
-1173 SGANSY
+1173 
-1179 TGGTTISGGTLVASN
+1179 
-1194 VEALG
+1194 
-1199 SGDVTDNAT
+1199 
-1208 LELNTGGDFANNI
+1208 GGDFANNI

-1239 TNSYTG
+1239 TNTYTG
-1245 GTTISGGTLVANNVE
+1245 GTTISGGTLVASNVN
-1260 ALGTGDVTNNA
+1260 ALG
-1271 TLELNTGGDFDN
+1271 
-1283 AISGSGQVVKSGDET
+1283 SG
-1298 LTLSGANSYTGG
+1298 
-1310 TTISGGTLV
+1310 
-1319 ATNVEALGT
+1319 NV
-1328 GDITDNATLELNA
+1328 TDNATLEL
-1341 GGDFTNNIGG
+1341 
-1351 TGSVEKSGDK
+1351 S
-1361 TLTLSGT
+1361 
-1368 NTYRGGTLISGGT
+1368 
-1381 LVASNVE
+1381 
-1388 ALGSGDVTDNAT
+1388 
-1400 LEMNT
+1400 T

-1414 GTGSVVKSGDKTLTL
+1414 GTGSVVKSGDETLTL

-1451 EALGTGNV
+1451 EALGTGDV

-1487 DGALTLSGANSYS
+1487 DKTLTLSGANSYS
-1500 GATTISGGTLIAAN
+1500 GATTISGGTLIATH

-1575 NSNTVDPVIHAA
+1575 NSNTADPVIHAA

-1804 SDGTLVASNVDALG
+1804 SDGTLVASNVEALG
-1818 SGDVTNNATLEMN
+1818 TGDVTDDATLELNTGGTFDNAIGGSGNVVKSGADTLTLSGSNSYTGGTTISGGTLVASNVEALGTGDVTNNATLELN

-1868 SDGTLVASN
+1868 NGGTLVASN

-1883 GDVTNNATLELNTGG
+1883 GDVTDNATLALNTGG
-1898 TFDNAISGSGQV
+1898 TFDNAISGSGQ
-1910 VKSGDDVLTLSG
+1910 
-1922 ANSYSGGT
+1922 
-1930 LISGGTLVANN
+1930 
-1941 VEALGTG
+1941 
-1948 DVTDNATLE
+1948 
-1957 MNTGGDFINNI
+1957 
-1968 GGTGRVE
+1968 
-1975 KSGDDALTLSGSNTY
+1975 
-1990 TGGTT
+1990 
-1995 INDGTLIATSVDALG
+1995 
-2010 SGDVTNNAVLELN
+2010 
-2023 TGGDFINNIGGT
+2023 
-2035 GRVEKSGDETLT
+2035 
-2047 LSGSNTYTGGTLIS
+2047 
-2061 GGTLVATNV
+2061 
-2070 EALGT
+2070 
-2075 GDVTDNAV
+2075 
-2083 LELNTGGDFINNIG
+2083 
-2097 GTGRVEKSGD
+2097 
-2107 DTLTLSGS
+2107 
-2115 NSYTGGTLISSG
+2115 
-2127 TLVATNVDALG
+2127 
-2138 SGDVTDNATLELN
+2138 
-2151 TGGDFTN
+2151 
-2158 NISGSGQV
+2158 
-2166 VKSGDETLTLSGSNT
+2166 
-2181 YTGGTTINDGT
+2181 
-2192 LVATSVEALGSGDVT
+2192 
-2207 NDAVLAL
+2207 
-2214 NTGGDFA
+2214 
-2221 NNIGG
+2221 
-2226 TGSVVK
+2226 VVK

-2263 ALGTGDVTNNATLEL
+2263 ALG
-2278 NTGGDFTNNISGNGQ
+2278 
-2293 VVKSGDDTLTFSGSN
+2293 
-2308 TYTGGT
+2308 
-2314 TINDGTLVATSVEAL
+2314 
-2329 GSGDVTN
+2329 
-2336 DAVLALNT
+2336 
-2344 GGDFANNIGGTG
+2344 
-2356 SVVKSGDETLT
+2356 
-2367 LSGSNTYTGSTL
+2367 
-2379 ISSGTLVANDV
+2379 
-2390 NALGTGDVT
+2390 
-2399 DNATLMLN
+2399 
-2407 TGGDFINNIGGT
+2407 
-2419 GRVEKSGDDTLTLS
+2419 
-2433 GSNSYTGGT
+2433 
-2442 LISSGTLVA
+2442 
-2451 TNVDALGSGDVT
+2451 SGDVT
-2463 DNATLELNTGGTFDN
+2463 DDATLELNTGGTFDN

-2489 GDETLTLSGANSYT
+2489 GDKMLTLSGANSYSGGTLISDGTLVASNVEALGTGDVTNNATLELNTGGDFTNNISGSGQVEKSGDDALTLSGANSYSGGTLISDGTLVASNVEALGTGDVTDDATLELNTGGDFDNAISGSGQVVKSGDETLTLSGSNTYT

-2526 TDNAVLELNTGGDFD
+2526 TDNAVLELNTGGDFINSIGGTGRVEKSGDETLTLSGSNTYTGGTTINDGTLVATSVDALGSGDVTDNATLELNTGGDFTNNIGGTGRVEKSGDGTLTLSGSNTYTGGTTINDGTLVATSVDALGTGDVTDDATLELNTGGDFD

-2615 ITAIGAGSALRANT
+2615 TTAIGAGSALRANT

-2639 VHLIDSNSGAIVTAD
+2639 VHLTDSNSGAIVTAD

-2682 LIDTDSAIN
+2682 LIDTDSTIN

-2717 ADDDTRYDVTA
+2717 AADDTRYDVTA

-2806 GALWLAET
+2806 GTLWLAET

-2828 AANAAFGGHNS
+2828 AANAAFGGHNA
-2839 TVNGHVNNQ
+2839 TVNGHVNNL
-2848 GSLYFVDTFTVNGDV
+2848 GNLYFVDTFTVNGDV

-2945 SDGDFRLYKG
+2945 SDGDFTLYKG

-2982 PDDGGEVT
+2982 PDDGGDVT
-2990 PPDDGGEVTPPDDG
+2990 PPDDGGDVTPPDDG
-3004 GEVTP
+3004 GDVTP
-3009 PDDGGEVTP
+3009 PDDGGDITP
-3018 PDDGGEV
+3018 PDGGG
-3025 TPPDDDGEVT
+3025 DVT

-3356 AGQKGKNDYGDASF
+3356 VGQKGKNDYGDASF

>member
-122 DSSTGATSVHNQGTI
+122 DSLTGATSVHNQGTI
-137 TGSNEDGTIML
+137 TGSSADGTILL
-148 QNGGSVINDARIEN
+148 QNGGSVINDGRIEN
-162 NATYEHDPE
+162 SAIYVHNLDYGAPE
-171 DIPQE
+171 IDAAI
-176 YAGVYMLNGG
+176 YMLNGG
-186 SYVSSESGVL
+186 SYVSSENGVL
-196 EGVSGVIVQSGEAH
+196 KGVSGVIVQSGEVH
-210 ITNGGMINSDGSW
+210 ITNGGTINSDGSW
-223 RSYGVEFRDGT
+223 RSYGVELRGGA

-248 SDGSGKIEDAAIY
+248 SDGSNKIEDAAIY
-261 VHTLNDMAVSGSVSV
+261 AHTFDDIAAGDSVSV
-276 DNSGLM
+276 DNSGLL

-287 TVALYYGSHF
+287 AVALYHGAHF
-297 EVVNRVGGVITAGN
+297 EVFNRAGGVITAGN

-316 IKSTAMELK
+316 IQSAAMELK
-325 VGVDNLVTND
+325 AGADNLVTND

-342 TANTYGIHYGEST
+342 TANTYGIHYGENT

-428 AINGNGNTIS
+428 AINGNGNTIT
-438 NQGKMTGVSDGLVL
+438 NQGKMTGVSDGLL
-452 SGNNNIVTTSGGE
+452 ISGNNNIVTTSGGE

-489 ITATSTGISIA
+489 ITTTSTGISIA
-500 GGNNQVTTESGSTI
+500 GGNNQVTTESGSAI

-544 YGIQYNSGTSGTIT
+544 YGIQYNSGASGTIT

-628 ANAGAILGDTN
+628 ANAGAISGDTN
-639 GVTINGSGN
+639 GVTISGSGN

-658 GTNAILINSGS
+658 GTNAVLINSGS
-669 KNNTLTLNTGTEIS
+669 KNNTITLNTGTEIS

-744 GTLILNGAMT
+744 GTLIVNGAMT

-801 SGSGNVIKQGG
+801 SGSGNVVKQGG

-857 ANASDPFI
+857 ASASDPFI

-896 TLTADLTATS
+896 TLTADLTETS
-906 GPAIRAKNVN
+906 GPVIRAKNVN

-943 IESDNAISGDFDG
+943 IESDNAISGDFGD

-992 ADRYNAAIDAHGTF
+992 ADRDNAAIDAHGTF

-1052 GGTTISDGTLVAT
+1052 GSTTISEGTLIAT

-1071 TGNVTDNATLEL
+1071 TGNVTDNATLEM
-1083 NTGGD
+1083 
-1088 FDNAIS
+1088 
-1094 GSGQVVKSGDETLTL
+1094 
-1109 SGSNTYTGGTIISG
+1109 
-1123 GTLVATNVEAL
+1123 
-1134 GTGDVTDNATLELNT
+1134 
-1149 GGDFDNAIGGT
+1149 
-1160 GSVVKSGD
+1160 
-1168 KTLTL
+1168 
-1173 SGANSY
+1173 
-1179 TGGTTISGGTLVASN
+1179 
-1194 VEALG
+1194 
-1199 SGDVTDNAT
+1199 
-1208 LELNTGGDFANNI
+1208 
-1221 GGTGSV
+1221 
-1227 VKSGDKTLTLSG
+1227 
-1239 TNSYTG
+1239 
-1245 GTTISGGTLVANNVE
+1245 
-1260 ALGTGDVTNNA
+1260 
-1271 TLELNTGGDFDN
+1271 NTGGDFDN

-1319 ATNVEALGT
+1319 A
-1328 GDITDNATLELNA
+1328 
-1341 GGDFTNNIGG
+1341 
-1351 TGSVEKSGDK
+1351 
-1361 TLTLSGT
+1361 
-1368 NTYRGGTLISGGT
+1368 
-1381 LVASNVE
+1381 SNVE

-1400 LEMNT
+1400 LELNT
-1405 GGDFANNIG
+1405 SGDFANNIG

-1438 TTISGGTLVASNV
+1438 TIISGGTLVATNV
-1451 EALGTGNV
+1451 DALGTGDV
-1459 TDNATLELNT
+1459 IDNATLELNT

-1487 DGALTLSGANSYS
+1487 DDTLALSGANSYS

-1575 NSNTVDPVIHAA
+1575 DSNTADPVIHAA

-1782 VKSGDDVLTL
+1782 VKSGD
-1792 SGANSYS
+1792 
-1799 GGTLI
+1799 
-1804 SDGTLVASNVDALG
+1804 
-1818 SGDVTNNATLEMN
+1818 E
-1831 TGGDFINNIG
+1831 
-1841 GTGRVEKSGDDTLT
+1841 TLT
-1855 LSGSNT
+1855 LSGTNT
-1861 YTGGTLI
+1861 
-1868 SDGTLVASN
+1868 
-1877 VEALGT
+1877 
-1883 GDVTNNATLELNTGG
+1883 
-1898 TFDNAISGSGQV
+1898 
-1910 VKSGDDVLTLSG
+1910 
-1922 ANSYSGGT
+1922 YSGGT
-1930 LISGGTLVANN
+1930 LISGGTLVASN

-2115 NSYTGGTLISSG
+2115 NSYTGGTLISG
-2127 TLVATNVDALG
+2127 
-2138 SGDVTDNATLELN
+2138 
-2151 TGGDFTN
+2151 
-2158 NISGSGQV
+2158 
-2166 VKSGDETLTLSGSNT
+2166 
-2181 YTGGTTINDGT
+2181 
-2192 LVATSVEALGSGDVT
+2192 
-2207 NDAVLAL
+2207 
-2214 NTGGDFA
+2214 
-2221 NNIGG
+2221 
-2226 TGSVVK
+2226 
-2232 SGDETLTLSGTN
+2232 
-2244 SYTGGT
+2244 
-2250 TISGGTLV
+2250 
-2258 ATNVE
+2258 
-2263 ALGTGDVTNNATLEL
+2263 
-2278 NTGGDFTNNISGNGQ
+2278 
-2293 VVKSGDDTLTFSGSN
+2293 
-2308 TYTGGT
+2308 
-2314 TINDGTLVATSVEAL
+2314 
-2329 GSGDVTN
+2329 
-2336 DAVLALNT
+2336 
-2344 GGDFANNIGGTG
+2344 
-2356 SVVKSGDETLT
+2356 
-2367 LSGSNTYTGSTL
+2367 
-2379 ISSGTLVANDV
+2379 
-2390 NALGTGDVT
+2390 
-2399 DNATLMLN
+2399 
-2407 TGGDFINNIGGT
+2407 
-2419 GRVEKSGDDTLTLS
+2419 
-2433 GSNSYTGGT
+2433 
-2442 LISSGTLVA
+2442 GTLVA

-2569 TTISG
+2569 TLISGGTLVATSVEALGSGDVTDNAVLELNTGGTFDNAISGSGQVVKSGDKTLTLSGANSYTGGTTISG

-2615 ITAIGAGSALRANT
+2615 TTAIGAGSALRANT

-2639 VHLIDSNSGAIVTAD
+2639 VHLTDSNSGAIVTAD
-2654 HANLGGTLD
+2654 RANLGGTLD

-2806 GALWLAET
+2806 GTLWLAET

-2828 AANAAFGGHNS
+2828 AANAAFGGHNA
-2839 TVNGHVNNQ
+2839 TVNGHVNNL
-2848 GSLYFVDTFTVNGDV
+2848 GNLYFVDTFTVNGDV

-2901 DSSPTDKLIVTGD
+2901 DNSPTDKLIVTGD

-2945 SDGDFRLYKG
+2945 SDGDFTLYKG

-2982 PDDGGEVT
+2982 PDDGG
-2990 PPDDGGEVTPPDDG
+2990 D
-3004 GEVTP
+3004 
-3009 PDDGGEVTP
+3009 
-3018 PDDGGEV
+3018 
-3025 TPPDDDGEVT
+3025 VT
-3035 PPDDGGDIT
+3035 PPDDGGDVT
-3044 PPDDGGDITPP
+3044 PPDDGGDVTPPDDGGDVTPPDDGGDVSPPDDGGDVTPPDDGGDVTPPDGDGDITPP
-3055 DGGDVTPVA
+3055 DGGDVTPVT

-3101 GSIWM
+3101 GSVWM

>member
-77 TGNTVATDTATSA
+77 TGNTIATDTAASA

-122 DSSTGATSVHNQGTI
+122 DSLTGATSVHNQGTI
-137 TGSNEDGTIML
+137 TGSNEDGTILL
-148 QNGGSVINDARIEN
+148 QNGGSVINDGRIEN
-162 NATYEHDPE
+162 SAIYVHNLDLGAPE
-171 DIPQE
+171 IDAAI
-176 YAGVYMLNGG
+176 YMLNGG
-186 SYVSSESGVL
+186 SYVSSENGVL
-196 EGVSGVIVQSGEAH
+196 KGVSGVIVQSGEVH
-210 ITNGGMINSDGSW
+210 ITNGGTINSDGSW
-223 RSYGVEFRDGT
+223 RSYGVELRGGA

-248 SDGSGKIEDAAIY
+248 SDGSGEIEDAAIY
-261 VHTLNDMAVSGSVSV
+261 AHTFDDIAAGDYVSV
-276 DNSGLM
+276 DNSGLL

-287 TVALYYGSHF
+287 AVALYHGAHF
-297 EVVNRVGGVITAGN
+297 EVINRAGGVITAGN

-316 IKSTAMELK
+316 IQSAAMELK
-325 VGVDNLVTND
+325 AGVDNLVTND

-370 GGSGDASVYVH
+370 GGAGDASVYVH

-428 AINGNGNTIS
+428 AINGNGNTIT
-438 NQGKMTGVSDGLVL
+438 NQGKMTGVSDGLL
-452 SGNNNIVTTSGGE
+452 ISGNNNIVTTSGGE

-500 GGNNQVTTESGSTI
+500 SGNNQVTTESGSAI

-544 YGIQYNSGTSGTIT
+544 YGIQYNSGASGTIT

-639 GVTINGSGN
+639 GVTISGSGN
-648 TLTSQGKITG
+648 TLTNQGKITG
-658 GTNAILINSGS
+658 GTNAVLINSGS

-683 GSITDDNNSAS
+683 GSITDGNNSAS

-744 GTLILNGAMT
+744 GTLIVNGAMT

-774 GAFNGDIVDNGTLT
+774 GAFNGNIVDNGTLT

-801 SGSGNVIKQGG
+801 SGSGNVVKQGG

-849 RAYLKLDA
+849 RAYLKLEA
-857 ANASDPFI
+857 ANAGDPFI

-992 ADRYNAAIDAHGTF
+992 ADRDNAAIDAHGTF

-1109 SGSNTYTGGTIISG
+1109 SG
-1123 GTLVATNVEAL
+1123 A
-1134 GTGDVTDNATLELNT
+1134 
-1149 GGDFDNAIGGT
+1149 
-1160 GSVVKSGD
+1160 
-1168 KTLTL
+1168 
-1173 SGANSY
+1173 
-1179 TGGTTISGGTLVASN
+1179 
-1194 VEALG
+1194 
-1199 SGDVTDNAT
+1199 
-1208 LELNTGGDFANNI
+1208 
-1221 GGTGSV
+1221 
-1227 VKSGDKTLTLSG
+1227 
-1239 TNSYTG
+1239 
-1245 GTTISGGTLVANNVE
+1245 
-1260 ALGTGDVTNNA
+1260 
-1271 TLELNTGGDFDN
+1271 
-1283 AISGSGQVVKSGDET
+1283 
-1298 LTLSGANSYTGG
+1298 
-1310 TTISGGTLV
+1310 
-1319 ATNVEALGT
+1319 
-1328 GDITDNATLELNA
+1328 
-1341 GGDFTNNIGG
+1341 
-1351 TGSVEKSGDK
+1351 
-1361 TLTLSGT
+1361 
-1368 NTYRGGTLISGGT
+1368 
-1381 LVASNVE
+1381 
-1388 ALGSGDVTDNAT
+1388 
-1400 LEMNT
+1400 
-1405 GGDFANNIG
+1405 
-1414 GTGSVVKSGDKTLTL
+1414 
-1429 SGANSYTGG
+1429 
-1438 TTISGGTLVASNV
+1438 
-1451 EALGTGNV
+1451 
-1459 TDNATLELNT
+1459 
-1469 GGDFDNA
+1469 
-1476 ISGSGQVVKSG
+1476 
-1487 DGALTLSGANSYS
+1487 
-1500 GATTISGGTLIAAN
+1500 
-1514 VNALGTGAIDNRASL
+1514 
-1529 LLDASG
+1529 
-1535 QFTVTDL
+1535 
-1542 TTESGG
+1542 
-1548 NTEIGAGSTLQAT
+1548 
-1561 TLTQKSDSTLTINL
+1561 
-1575 NSNTVDPVIHAA
+1575 
-1587 SQVSLAGTLDIT
+1587 
-1599 GVGDVLD
+1599 
-1606 SDPASTDDLDTFT
+1606 
-1619 LIASDKT
+1619 
-1626 IAGDFEKLTVAG
+1626 
-1638 MDADLADFITVDGRI
+1638 
-1653 DDTGKQYELTTALTW
+1653 
-1668 YADRDD
+1668 
-1674 AVTDAHG
+1674 
-1681 TFNLTNADGSFAV
+1681 
-1694 NTVLE
+1694 
-1699 NVDATLDPAS
+1699 
-1709 ATGWDGTS
+1709 
-1717 LIKQGAGTL
+1717 
-1726 ILNAENTYTGGT
+1726 
-1738 TISGGTLVATNVD
+1738 
-1751 ALGSGDVTDDATLE
+1751 
-1765 LNTGGT
+1765 
-1771 FDNAISGSGQV
+1771 
-1782 VKSGDDVLTL
+1782 
-1792 SGANSYS
+1792 
-1799 GGTLI
+1799 
-1804 SDGTLVASNVDALG
+1804 
-1818 SGDVTNNATLEMN
+1818 
-1831 TGGDFINNIG
+1831 
-1841 GTGRVEKSGDDTLT
+1841 
-1855 LSGSNT
+1855 
-1861 YTGGTLI
+1861 
-1868 SDGTLVASN
+1868 
-1877 VEALGT
+1877 
-1883 GDVTNNATLELNTGG
+1883 
-1898 TFDNAISGSGQV
+1898 
-1910 VKSGDDVLTLSG
+1910 
-1922 ANSYSGGT
+1922 
-1930 LISGGTLVANN
+1930 
-1941 VEALGTG
+1941 
-1948 DVTDNATLE
+1948 
-1957 MNTGGDFINNI
+1957 
-1968 GGTGRVE
+1968 
-1975 KSGDDALTLSGSNTY
+1975 
-1990 TGGTT
+1990 
-1995 INDGTLIATSVDALG
+1995 
-2010 SGDVTNNAVLELN
+2010 
-2023 TGGDFINNIGGT
+2023 
-2035 GRVEKSGDETLT
+2035 
-2047 LSGSNTYTGGTLIS
+2047 
-2061 GGTLVATNV
+2061 
-2070 EALGT
+2070 
-2075 GDVTDNAV
+2075 
-2083 LELNTGGDFINNIG
+2083 
-2097 GTGRVEKSGD
+2097 
-2107 DTLTLSGS
+2107 
-2115 NSYTGGTLISSG
+2115 
-2127 TLVATNVDALG
+2127 
-2138 SGDVTDNATLELN
+2138 
-2151 TGGDFTN
+2151 
-2158 NISGSGQV
+2158 
-2166 VKSGDETLTLSGSNT
+2166 
-2181 YTGGTTINDGT
+2181 
-2192 LVATSVEALGSGDVT
+2192 
-2207 NDAVLAL
+2207 
-2214 NTGGDFA
+2214 
-2221 NNIGG
+2221 
-2226 TGSVVK
+2226 
-2232 SGDETLTLSGTN
+2232 N

-2278 NTGGDFTNNISGNGQ
+2278 NTGGDF
-2293 VVKSGDDTLTFSGSN
+2293 
-2308 TYTGGT
+2308 
-2314 TINDGTLVATSVEAL
+2314 
-2329 GSGDVTN
+2329 
-2336 DAVLALNT
+2336 
-2344 GGDFANNIGGTG
+2344 
-2356 SVVKSGDETLT
+2356 
-2367 LSGSNTYTGSTL
+2367 
-2379 ISSGTLVANDV
+2379 
-2390 NALGTGDVT
+2390 
-2399 DNATLMLN
+2399 
-2407 TGGDFINNIGGT
+2407 
-2419 GRVEKSGDDTLTLS
+2419 
-2433 GSNSYTGGT
+2433 
-2442 LISSGTLVA
+2442 
-2451 TNVDALGSGDVT
+2451 
-2463 DNATLELNTGGTFDN
+2463 DN

-2489 GDETLTLSGANSYT
+2489 GDDTLTLSGNNSYT
-2503 GGTLISSG
+2503 GGTL
-2511 TLVANDVNALGTGDV
+2511 
-2526 TDNAVLELNTGGDFD
+2526 
-2541 NAISGSGQVVKSGD
+2541 
-2555 ETLTLSGANSYTGG
+2555 
-2569 TTISG
+2569 ISG

-2582 EALGSGDIDNY
+2582 EALGSGNIDNY

-2615 ITAIGAGSALRANT
+2615 TTAIGAGSALRANT

-2639 VHLIDSNSGAIVTAD
+2639 VHLTDSNSDAIVTAD

-2682 LIDTDSAIN
+2682 LIDSDSAIN

-2767 TLNPDSATYWDGKS
+2767 TLNPDSATGWDGKS

-2806 GALWLAET
+2806 GTLWLAET

-2828 AANAAFGGHNS
+2828 AANAAFGGHNA

-2945 SDGDFRLYKG
+2945 SDGDFTLYKG

-2982 PDDGGEVT
+2982 PDDGGDVIPPDDGGDVT
-2990 PPDDGGEVTPPDDG
+2990 PPDDGGD
-3004 GEVTP
+3004 VTP

-3025 TPPDDDGEVT
+3025 TPPDDDGDVT
-3035 PPDDGGDIT
+3035 PPDDGGDVT
-3044 PPDDGGDITPP
+3044 PPDDDGDITPP
-3055 DGGDVTPVA
+3055 DGGDVTPVT

>member
-77 TGNTVATDTATSA
+77 AGNTIATDTAASA

-113 LTDSQAMNL
+113 LIDSQAMNL
-122 DSSTGATSVHNQGTI
+122 DSLTGATSVHNQGTI
-137 TGSNEDGTIML
+137 TGSSADGTILL
-148 QNGGSVINDARIEN
+148 QNGGSVINDGRIEN
-162 NATYEHDPE
+162 SAIYVHNLDLGAPE
-171 DIPQE
+171 IDAAI
-176 YAGVYMLNGG
+176 YMLNGG
-186 SYVSSESGVL
+186 SYVSSENGVL
-196 EGVSGVIVQSGEAH
+196 KGVSGVIVQSGEVH
-210 ITNGGMINSDGSW
+210 ITNGGTINSDGSW
-223 RSYGVEFRDGT
+223 RSYGVELRGGA

-248 SDGSGKIEDAAIY
+248 SDGSGEIEDAAIY
-261 VHTLNDMAVSGSVSV
+261 AHTFDDIAAGDYVSV
-276 DNSGLM
+276 DNSGLL

-287 TVALYYGSHF
+287 AVALYHGAHF
-297 EVVNRVGGVITAGN
+297 EVINRAGGVITAGN

-316 IKSTAMELK
+316 IQSAAMELK
-325 VGVDNLVTND
+325 AGANNLVTND

-370 GGSGDASVYVH
+370 GGAGDASVYVH

-428 AINGNGNTIS
+428 AINGNGNTIT
-438 NQGKMTGVSDGLVL
+438 NQGKMTGVSDGLL
-452 SGNNNIVTTSGGE
+452 ISGNNNIVTTSGGE

-489 ITATSTGISIA
+489 ITTTSTGISIA
-500 GGNNQVTTESGSTI
+500 GGNNQITTESGSAI

-544 YGIQYNSGTSGTIT
+544 YGIHYYSGTSGTIT

-615 NTAVQL
+615 NTAVQFH
-621 NGNNNTL
+621 GNNNTL

-639 GVTINGSGN
+639 GVTISGSGN
-648 TLTSQGKITG
+648 TLTNQGKITG

-763 TTLQIGNGGTL
+763 TTLQIGNSGTL
-774 GAFNGDIVDNGTLT
+774 GTFNGDIVDNGTLT

-801 SGSGNVIKQGG
+801 SGSGNVVKQGG

-857 ANASDPFI
+857 ASASDPFI

-1052 GGTTISDGTLVAT
+1052 GGTTISEGTLVAN

-1094 GSGQVVKSGDETLTL
+1094 GSGQVVKSGDKTLTL
-1109 SGSNTYTGGTIISG
+1109 SGANSYTGGTTISG

-1134 GTGDVTDNATLELNT
+1134 GSGDVTDNATLELNT
-1149 GGDFDNAIGGT
+1149 GGTFDNVIS
-1160 GSVVKSGD
+1160 GSGQVVKSGD
-1168 KTLTL
+1168 EMLTL

-1208 LELNTGGDFANNI
+1208 LELNTGGDFDNAI
-1221 GGTGSV
+1221 SGSGQV
-1227 VKSGDKTLTLSG
+1227 VKSGDDALTLSG
-1239 TNSYTG
+1239 NNSYTG
-1245 GTTISGGTLVANNVE
+1245 GTLISDGTLVASNVE
-1260 ALGTGDVTNNA
+1260 ALGSGDVTNDA
-1271 TLELNTGGDFDN
+1271 VLELNTGGDFDN
-1283 AISGSGQVVKSGDET
+1283 AISGSGQ
-1298 LTLSGANSYTGG
+1298 
-1310 TTISGGTLV
+1310 
-1319 ATNVEALGT
+1319 
-1328 GDITDNATLELNA
+1328 
-1341 GGDFTNNIGG
+1341 
-1351 TGSVEKSGDK
+1351 
-1361 TLTLSGT
+1361 
-1368 NTYRGGTLISGGT
+1368 
-1381 LVASNVE
+1381 
-1388 ALGSGDVTDNAT
+1388 
-1400 LEMNT
+1400 
-1405 GGDFANNIG
+1405 
-1414 GTGSVVKSGDKTLTL
+1414 VVKSGDKTLTL

-1451 EALGTGNV
+1451 EALGSGDI

-1487 DGALTLSGANSYS
+1487 DETLTLSGTNTYT
-1500 GATTISGGTLIAAN
+1500 GGTTISGGTLIATH

-1535 QFTVTDL
+1535 QFAVTDL

-1575 NSNTVDPVIHAA
+1575 NSNTADPVIHAA

-1699 NVDATLDPAS
+1699 NVDATLDPDS

-1726 ILNAENTYTGGT
+1726 ILNAENTYTVGT

-1782 VKSGDDVLTL
+1782 VKSGDKMLTL
-1792 SGANSYS
+1792 SGTNSYS

-1804 SDGTLVASNVDALG
+1804 SGGTLVATNVDALG
-1818 SGDVTNNATLEMN
+1818 SGDVT
-1831 TGGDFINNIG
+1831 
-1841 GTGRVEKSGDDTLT
+1841 DD
-1855 LSGSNT
+1855 
-1861 YTGGTLI
+1861 
-1868 SDGTLVASN
+1868 
-1877 VEALGT
+1877 
-1883 GDVTNNATLELNTGG
+1883 ATLELNTGG

-1910 VKSGDDVLTLSG
+1910 VKSGDD
-1922 ANSYSGGT
+1922 
-1930 LISGGTLVANN
+1930 
-1941 VEALGTG
+1941 
-1948 DVTDNATLE
+1948 
-1957 MNTGGDFINNI
+1957 
-1968 GGTGRVE
+1968 
-1975 KSGDDALTLSGSNTY
+1975 
-1990 TGGTT
+1990 
-1995 INDGTLIATSVDALG
+1995 
-2010 SGDVTNNAVLELN
+2010 
-2023 TGGDFINNIGGT
+2023 
-2035 GRVEKSGDETLT
+2035 TLT
-2047 LSGSNTYTGGTLIS
+2047 LSGSNTYTGGTIIS
-2061 GGTLVATNV
+2061 GGTLVA
-2070 EALGT
+2070 
-2075 GDVTDNAV
+2075 
-2083 LELNTGGDFINNIG
+2083 
-2097 GTGRVEKSGD
+2097 S
-2107 DTLTLSGS
+2107 
-2115 NSYTGGTLISSG
+2115 
-2127 TLVATNVDALG
+2127 
-2138 SGDVTDNATLELN
+2138 
-2151 TGGDFTN
+2151 
-2158 NISGSGQV
+2158 
-2166 VKSGDETLTLSGSNT
+2166 
-2181 YTGGTTINDGT
+2181 
-2192 LVATSVEALGSGDVT
+2192 
-2207 NDAVLAL
+2207 
-2214 NTGGDFA
+2214 
-2221 NNIGG
+2221 
-2226 TGSVVK
+2226 
-2232 SGDETLTLSGTN
+2232 
-2244 SYTGGT
+2244 
-2250 TISGGTLV
+2250 
-2258 ATNVE
+2258 NVE
-2263 ALGTGDVTNNATLEL
+2263 ALGTGDVTN
-2278 NTGGDFTNNISGNGQ
+2278 D
-2293 VVKSGDDTLTFSGSN
+2293 
-2308 TYTGGT
+2308 
-2314 TINDGTLVATSVEAL
+2314 
-2329 GSGDVTN
+2329 
-2336 DAVLALNT
+2336 
-2344 GGDFANNIGGTG
+2344 
-2356 SVVKSGDETLT
+2356 
-2367 LSGSNTYTGSTL
+2367 
-2379 ISSGTLVANDV
+2379 
-2390 NALGTGDVT
+2390 
-2399 DNATLMLN
+2399 
-2407 TGGDFINNIGGT
+2407 
-2419 GRVEKSGDDTLTLS
+2419 
-2433 GSNSYTGGT
+2433 
-2442 LISSGTLVA
+2442 
-2451 TNVDALGSGDVT
+2451 
-2463 DNATLELNTGGTFDN
+2463 
-2478 AISGSGQVVKS
+2478 
-2489 GDETLTLSGANSYT
+2489 
-2503 GGTLISSG
+2503 
-2511 TLVANDVNALGTGDV
+2511 
-2526 TDNAVLELNTGGDFD
+2526 AVLELNTGGDFD
-2541 NAISGSGQVVKSGD
+2541 NAISGSGQVVK
-2555 ETLTLSGANSYTGG
+2555 
-2569 TTISG
+2569 
-2574 GTLVASNV
+2574 
-2582 EALGSGDIDNY
+2582 
-2593 ASLQLNAS
+2593 
-2601 GQFVTANLTTHDNA
+2601 
-2615 ITAIGAGSALRANT
+2615 
-2629 LTQEANSTLA
+2629 
-2639 VHLIDSNSGAIVTAD
+2639 
-2654 HANLGGTLD
+2654 
-2663 ITGIGNVAKSWTR
+2663 
-2676 DAYAYT
+2676 
-2682 LIDTDSAIN
+2682 
-2691 SDFAQFTVAGM
+2691 
-2702 DAKQVDFLTVDGRVN
+2702 
-2717 ADDDTRYDVTA
+2717 
-2728 SLSWYADSDNAA
+2728 
-2740 TDAHGTFTLSEQG
+2740 
-2753 HSFTLNTALTDVDA
+2753 
-2767 TLNPDSATYWDGKS
+2767 
-2781 LIKRGAGTLI
+2781 
-2791 LGAQNTYSG
+2791 
-2800 DTDVQE
+2800 
-2806 GALWLAET
+2806 
-2814 ATIGSAGSAQAVNI
+2814 
-2828 AANAAFGGHNS
+2828 
-2839 TVNGHVNNQ
+2839 
-2848 GSLYFVDTFTVNGDV
+2848 
-2863 VNSSAMI
+2863 
-2870 SGSDQ
+2870 
-2875 PNNTLTIAGNY
+2875 
-2886 TGNDGHLYLNTQLGD
+2886 
-2901 DSSPTDKLIVTGD
+2901 
-2914 TAGSTTLHITN
+2914 
-2925 VNGLGAQTVN
+2925 
-2935 GIEVIEVGGQ
+2935 
-2945 SDGDFRLYKG
+2945 
-2955 HVDIN
+2955 
-2960 AWTYTLKQ
+2960 
-2968 DGGDWYL
+2968 
-2975 RSESDDV
+2975 
-2982 PDDGGEVT
+2982 
-2990 PPDDGGEVTPPDDG
+2990 
-3004 GEVTP
+3004 
-3009 PDDGGEVTP
+3009 
-3018 PDDGGEV
+3018 
-3025 TPPDDDGEVT
+3025 
-3035 PPDDGGDIT
+3035 
-3044 PPDDGGDITPP
+3044 
-3055 DGGDVTPVA
+3055 
-3064 PQYRADIGV
+3064 
-3073 YLGNQWMARNLQMQT
+3073 
-3088 LYDREGS
+3088 
-3095 QYRSAD
+3095 
-3101 GSIWM
+3101 
-3106 RFKAGKAES
+3106 
-3115 QAVNGNVDIDSDYS
+3115 
-3129 QFQLGGDILTW
+3129 
-3140 SDGAQSVTVGLMG
+3140 
-3153 SYINASTDSTGN
+3153 
-3165 RGADGSQFSA
+3165 
-3175 NGSVD
+3175 
-3180 GYNLGLYATWFAD
+3180 
-3193 AQSHRGAYID
+3193 
-3203 SWYQYGAYNNSVDND
+3203 
-3218 GLSAS
+3218 
-3223 RYDSA
+3223 
-3228 AHAVSL
+3228 
-3234 ETGYRYDIALS
+3234 
-3245 NRNTVSL
+3245 
-3252 TPQAQV
+3252 
-3258 TWQRYSAD
+3258 
-3266 TVIDDG
+3266 
-3272 GTRISGQN
+3272 
-3280 DDSWT
+3280 
-3285 TRLGVRVD
+3285 
-3293 GKLYKESGRIQPFM
+3293 
-3307 EVNWL
+3307 
-3312 HASDNASATF
+3312 
-3322 GDTKVSQDLP
+3322 
-3332 NDRVEV
+3332 
-3338 KVGIQA
+3338 
-3344 NVSERLSVYAQA
+3344 
-3356 AGQKGKNDYGDASF
+3356 
-3370 SLNMRYNW
+3370 

>member
-77 TGNTVATDTATSA
+77 AGNTIATDTAASA

-113 LTDSQAMNL
+113 LIDSQAMNL
-122 DSSTGATSVHNQGTI
+122 DSLTGATSVHNQGTI
-137 TGSNEDGTIML
+137 TGSSADGTILL
-148 QNGGSVINDARIEN
+148 QNGGSVINDGRIEN
-162 NATYEHDPE
+162 SAIYVHNLDLGAPE
-171 DIPQE
+171 IDAAI
-176 YAGVYMLNGG
+176 YMLNGG
-186 SYVSSESGVL
+186 SYVSSENGVL
-196 EGVSGVIVQSGEAH
+196 KGVSGVIVQSGEVH
-210 ITNGGMINSDGSW
+210 ITNGGTINSDGSW
-223 RSYGVEFRDGT
+223 RSYGVELRGGA

-248 SDGSGKIEDAAIY
+248 SDGSGEIEDAAIY
-261 VHTLNDMAVSGSVSV
+261 AHTFDDIAAGDYVSV
-276 DNSGLM
+276 DNSGLL

-287 TVALYYGSHF
+287 AVALYHGAHF
-297 EVVNRVGGVITAGN
+297 EVINRAGGVITAGN

-316 IKSTAMELK
+316 IQSAAMELK
-325 VGVDNLVTND
+325 AGANNLVTND

-370 GGSGDASVYVH
+370 GGAGDASVYVH

-428 AINGNGNTIS
+428 AINGNGNTIT
-438 NQGKMTGVSDGLVL
+438 NQGKMTGVSDGLL
-452 SGNNNIVTTSGGE
+452 ISGNNNIVTTSGGE

-489 ITATSTGISIA
+489 ITTTSTGISIA
-500 GGNNQVTTESGSTI
+500 GGNNQITTESGSAI

-544 YGIQYNSGTSGTIT
+544 YGIHYYSGTSGTIT

-615 NTAVQL
+615 NTAVQFH
-621 NGNNNTL
+621 GNNNTL

-639 GVTINGSGN
+639 GVTISGSGN
-648 TLTSQGKITG
+648 TLTNQGKITG

-763 TTLQIGNGGTL
+763 TTLQIGNSGTL
-774 GAFNGDIVDNGTLT
+774 GTFNGDIVDNGTLT

-801 SGSGNVIKQGG
+801 SGSGNVVKQGG

-857 ANASDPFI
+857 ASASDPFI

-1052 GGTTISDGTLVAT
+1052 GGTTISEGTLVAN

-1094 GSGQVVKSGDETLTL
+1094 GSGQVVKSGDKTLTL
-1109 SGSNTYTGGTIISG
+1109 SGANSYTGGTTISG

-1134 GTGDVTDNATLELNT
+1134 GSGDVTDNATLELNT
-1149 GGDFDNAIGGT
+1149 GGTFDNVIS
-1160 GSVVKSGD
+1160 GSGQVVKSGD
-1168 KTLTL
+1168 EMLTL

-1208 LELNTGGDFANNI
+1208 LELNTGGDFDNAI
-1221 GGTGSV
+1221 SGSGQV
-1227 VKSGDKTLTLSG
+1227 VKSGDDALTLSG
-1239 TNSYTG
+1239 NNSYTG
-1245 GTTISGGTLVANNVE
+1245 GTLISDGTLVASNVE
-1260 ALGTGDVTNNA
+1260 ALGSGDVTNDA
-1271 TLELNTGGDFDN
+1271 VLELNTGGDFDN
-1283 AISGSGQVVKSGDET
+1283 AISGSGQ
-1298 LTLSGANSYTGG
+1298 
-1310 TTISGGTLV
+1310 
-1319 ATNVEALGT
+1319 
-1328 GDITDNATLELNA
+1328 
-1341 GGDFTNNIGG
+1341 
-1351 TGSVEKSGDK
+1351 
-1361 TLTLSGT
+1361 
-1368 NTYRGGTLISGGT
+1368 
-1381 LVASNVE
+1381 
-1388 ALGSGDVTDNAT
+1388 
-1400 LEMNT
+1400 
-1405 GGDFANNIG
+1405 
-1414 GTGSVVKSGDKTLTL
+1414 VVKSGDKTLTL

-1451 EALGTGNV
+1451 EALGSGDI

-1487 DGALTLSGANSYS
+1487 DETLTLSGTNTYT
-1500 GATTISGGTLIAAN
+1500 GGTTISGGTLIATH

-1535 QFTVTDL
+1535 QFAVTDL

-1575 NSNTVDPVIHAA
+1575 NSNTADPVIHAA

-1699 NVDATLDPAS
+1699 NVDATLDPDS

-1726 ILNAENTYTGGT
+1726 ILNAENTYTVGT

-1782 VKSGDDVLTL
+1782 VKSGDKMLTL
-1792 SGANSYS
+1792 SGTNSYS

-1804 SDGTLVASNVDALG
+1804 SGGTLVATNVDALG
-1818 SGDVTNNATLEMN
+1818 SGDVT
-1831 TGGDFINNIG
+1831 
-1841 GTGRVEKSGDDTLT
+1841 DD
-1855 LSGSNT
+1855 
-1861 YTGGTLI
+1861 
-1868 SDGTLVASN
+1868 
-1877 VEALGT
+1877 
-1883 GDVTNNATLELNTGG
+1883 ATLELNTGG

-1910 VKSGDDVLTLSG
+1910 VKSGDDT
-1922 ANSYSGGT
+1922 
-1930 LISGGTLVANN
+1930 
-1941 VEALGTG
+1941 
-1948 DVTDNATLE
+1948 
-1957 MNTGGDFINNI
+1957 
-1968 GGTGRVE
+1968 
-1975 KSGDDALTLSGSNTY
+1975 LTLSGSNTY
-1990 TGGTT
+1990 TGGT
-1995 INDGTLIATSVDALG
+1995 IISGGTLVASNVEALG
-2010 SGDVTNNAVLELN
+2010 TGDVTNDAVLELN
-2023 TGGDFINNIGGT
+2023 TGGDFDNAISGSGQ
-2035 GRVEKSGDETLT
+2035 VVKSGDETLT

-2061 GGTLVATNV
+2061 GGTLVASNVEALGSGDVTNDAVLELNTGGDFTNAISGSGQVVKSGDETLTLSGANSYTGGTLISGGTLIASNV

-2083 LELNTGGDFINNIG
+2083 LELNTGGDF
-2097 GTGRVEKSGD
+2097 
-2107 DTLTLSGS
+2107 
-2115 NSYTGGTLISSG
+2115 
-2127 TLVATNVDALG
+2127 
-2138 SGDVTDNATLELN
+2138 
-2151 TGGDFTN
+2151 
-2158 NISGSGQV
+2158 
-2166 VKSGDETLTLSGSNT
+2166 
-2181 YTGGTTINDGT
+2181 
-2192 LVATSVEALGSGDVT
+2192 
-2207 NDAVLAL
+2207 
-2214 NTGGDFA
+2214 
-2221 NNIGG
+2221 
-2226 TGSVVK
+2226 
-2232 SGDETLTLSGTN
+2232 
-2244 SYTGGT
+2244 
-2250 TISGGTLV
+2250 
-2258 ATNVE
+2258 
-2263 ALGTGDVTNNATLEL
+2263 
-2278 NTGGDFTNNISGNGQ
+2278 
-2293 VVKSGDDTLTFSGSN
+2293 
-2308 TYTGGT
+2308 
-2314 TINDGTLVATSVEAL
+2314 
-2329 GSGDVTN
+2329 
-2336 DAVLALNT
+2336 
-2344 GGDFANNIGGTG
+2344 
-2356 SVVKSGDETLT
+2356 
-2367 LSGSNTYTGSTL
+2367 
-2379 ISSGTLVANDV
+2379 
-2390 NALGTGDVT
+2390 
-2399 DNATLMLN
+2399 
-2407 TGGDFINNIGGT
+2407 
-2419 GRVEKSGDDTLTLS
+2419 
-2433 GSNSYTGGT
+2433 
-2442 LISSGTLVA
+2442 
-2451 TNVDALGSGDVT
+2451 
-2463 DNATLELNTGGTFDN
+2463 DN
-2478 AISGSGQVVKS
+2478 AISGSGQVEKS

-2526 TDNAVLELNTGGDFD
+2526 TDNAVLELNTGGTFD

-2555 ETLTLSGANSYTGG
+2555 ETLTLSGS
-2569 TTISG
+2569 
-2574 GTLVASNV
+2574 
-2582 EALGSGDIDNY
+2582 
-2593 ASLQLNAS
+2593 
-2601 GQFVTANLTTHDNA
+2601 
-2615 ITAIGAGSALRANT
+2615 
-2629 LTQEANSTLA
+2629 
-2639 VHLIDSNSGAIVTAD
+2639 
-2654 HANLGGTLD
+2654 
-2663 ITGIGNVAKSWTR
+2663 
-2676 DAYAYT
+2676 
-2682 LIDTDSAIN
+2682 
-2691 SDFAQFTVAGM
+2691 
-2702 DAKQVDFLTVDGRVN
+2702 
-2717 ADDDTRYDVTA
+2717 
-2728 SLSWYADSDNAA
+2728 
-2740 TDAHGTFTLSEQG
+2740 
-2753 HSFTLNTALTDVDA
+2753 
-2767 TLNPDSATYWDGKS
+2767 
-2781 LIKRGAGTLI
+2781 
-2791 LGAQNTYSG
+2791 NTY
-2800 DTDVQE
+2800 DC
-2806 GALWLAET
+2806 
-2814 ATIGSAGSAQAVNI
+2814 
-2828 AANAAFGGHNS
+2828 H
-2839 TVNGHVNNQ
+2839 
-2848 GSLYFVDTFTVNGDV
+2848 
-2863 VNSSAMI
+2863 
-2870 SGSDQ
+2870 
-2875 PNNTLTIAGNY
+2875 
-2886 TGNDGHLYLNTQLGD
+2886 
-2901 DSSPTDKLIVTGD
+2901 
-2914 TAGSTTLHITN
+2914 
-2925 VNGLGAQTVN
+2925 
-2935 GIEVIEVGGQ
+2935 
-2945 SDGDFRLYKG
+2945 
-2955 HVDIN
+2955 
-2960 AWTYTLKQ
+2960 
-2968 DGGDWYL
+2968 
-2975 RSESDDV
+2975 
-2982 PDDGGEVT
+2982 
-2990 PPDDGGEVTPPDDG
+2990 
-3004 GEVTP
+3004 
-3009 PDDGGEVTP
+3009 
-3018 PDDGGEV
+3018 
-3025 TPPDDDGEVT
+3025 
-3035 PPDDGGDIT
+3035 
-3044 PPDDGGDITPP
+3044 
-3055 DGGDVTPVA
+3055 
-3064 PQYRADIGV
+3064 
-3073 YLGNQWMARNLQMQT
+3073 
-3088 LYDREGS
+3088 
-3095 QYRSAD
+3095 
-3101 GSIWM
+3101 
-3106 RFKAGKAES
+3106 
-3115 QAVNGNVDIDSDYS
+3115 
-3129 QFQLGGDILTW
+3129 
-3140 SDGAQSVTVGLMG
+3140 
-3153 SYINASTDSTGN
+3153 
-3165 RGADGSQFSA
+3165 
-3175 NGSVD
+3175 
-3180 GYNLGLYATWFAD
+3180 
-3193 AQSHRGAYID
+3193 
-3203 SWYQYGAYNNSVDND
+3203 
-3218 GLSAS
+3218 
-3223 RYDSA
+3223 
-3228 AHAVSL
+3228 
-3234 ETGYRYDIALS
+3234 
-3245 NRNTVSL
+3245 
-3252 TPQAQV
+3252 
-3258 TWQRYSAD
+3258 
-3266 TVIDDG
+3266 
-3272 GTRISGQN
+3272 
-3280 DDSWT
+3280 
-3285 TRLGVRVD
+3285 
-3293 GKLYKESGRIQPFM
+3293 
-3307 EVNWL
+3307 
-3312 HASDNASATF
+3312 
-3322 GDTKVSQDLP
+3322 
-3332 NDRVEV
+3332 
-3338 KVGIQA
+3338 
-3344 NVSERLSVYAQA
+3344 
-3356 AGQKGKNDYGDASF
+3356 
-3370 SLNMRYNW
+3370 

>member
-77 TGNTVATDTATSA
+77 TGNTVATDIATSA

-122 DSSTGATSVHNQGTI
+122 DSLTGATSVHNQGTI
-137 TGSNEDGTIML
+137 TGSNEDGTILL
-148 QNGGSVINDARIEN
+148 QNGGSVINDGRIEN
-162 NATYEHDPE
+162 SATYEHDPQ

-287 TVALYYGSHF
+287 TVALYHGSHF

-370 GGSGDASVYVH
+370 GGAGDASVYVH

-416 QAGGAISANTAV
+416 QAGSAISANTAV
-428 AINGNGNTIS
+428 AINGNGNTIT
-438 NQGKMTGVSDGLVL
+438 NQGKMTGVSDGLL
-452 SGNNNIVTTSGGE
+452 ISGNNNIVTTSGGE

-500 GGNNQVTTESGSTI
+500 SGNNQVTTESGSAI

-537 ATGSSIS
+537 ATGSSNS
-544 YGIQYNSGTSGTIT
+544 YGIQYNSGASGTIT

-566 GKGAGDASVYA
+566 GKGVGDASVYA

-607 LAGGSITA
+607 LAGGSISA
-615 NTAVQL
+615 NTAVQFH
-621 NGNNNTL
+621 GNNNKL
-628 ANAGAILGDTN
+628 ANAGAISGDTN
-639 GVTINGSGN
+639 GVTISGSGN
-648 TLTSQGKITG
+648 TLTNQGKITG

-801 SGSGNVIKQGG
+801 SGSGNVVKQGG

-857 ANASDPFI
+857 ASASDPFI

-1052 GGTTISDGTLVAT
+1052 GGTLISDGTLVAS

-1071 TGNVTDNATLEL
+1071 TGDITDNAVLEL

-1094 GSGQVVKSGDETLTL
+1094 GSGQVVKSGD
-1109 SGSNTYTGGTIISG
+1109 
-1123 GTLVATNVEAL
+1123 
-1134 GTGDVTDNATLELNT
+1134 
-1149 GGDFDNAIGGT
+1149 
-1160 GSVVKSGD
+1160 
-1168 KTLTL
+1168 KT
-1173 SGANSY
+1173 
-1179 TGGTTISGGTLVASN
+1179 
-1194 VEALG
+1194 
-1199 SGDVTDNAT
+1199 
-1208 LELNTGGDFANNI
+1208 
-1221 GGTGSV
+1221 
-1227 VKSGDKTLTLSG
+1227 
-1239 TNSYTG
+1239 
-1245 GTTISGGTLVANNVE
+1245 
-1260 ALGTGDVTNNA
+1260 
-1271 TLELNTGGDFDN
+1271 
-1283 AISGSGQVVKSGDET
+1283 
-1298 LTLSGANSYTGG
+1298 
-1310 TTISGGTLV
+1310 
-1319 ATNVEALGT
+1319 
-1328 GDITDNATLELNA
+1328 
-1341 GGDFTNNIGG
+1341 
-1351 TGSVEKSGDK
+1351 
-1361 TLTLSGT
+1361 
-1368 NTYRGGTLISGGT
+1368 
-1381 LVASNVE
+1381 
-1388 ALGSGDVTDNAT
+1388 
-1400 LEMNT
+1400 
-1405 GGDFANNIG
+1405 
-1414 GTGSVVKSGDKTLTL
+1414 
-1429 SGANSYTGG
+1429 
-1438 TTISGGTLVASNV
+1438 
-1451 EALGTGNV
+1451 
-1459 TDNATLELNT
+1459 
-1469 GGDFDNA
+1469 
-1476 ISGSGQVVKSG
+1476 
-1487 DGALTLSGANSYS
+1487 LTLSGANSYS
-1500 GATTISGGTLIAAN
+1500 GATTISGGTLIATH

-1575 NSNTVDPVIHAA
+1575 NGNTVDPVIHAA

-1771 FDNAISGSGQV
+1771 FDNAIGGSGNV
-1782 VKSGDDVLTL
+1782 VKSG
-1792 SGANSYS
+1792 A
-1799 GGTLI
+1799 
-1804 SDGTLVASNVDALG
+1804 
-1818 SGDVTNNATLEMN
+1818 
-1831 TGGDFINNIG
+1831 
-1841 GTGRVEKSGDDTLT
+1841 DTLT
-1855 LSGSNT
+1855 LSGSNS
-1861 YTGGTLI
+1861 YTGGTTI
-1868 SDGTLVASN
+1868 SGGTLVASN

-1898 TFDNAISGSGQV
+1898 
-1910 VKSGDDVLTLSG
+1910 
-1922 ANSYSGGT
+1922 
-1930 LISGGTLVANN
+1930 
-1941 VEALGTG
+1941 
-1948 DVTDNATLE
+1948 
-1957 MNTGGDFINNI
+1957 DFINN
-1968 GGTGRVE
+1968 
-1975 KSGDDALTLSGSNTY
+1975 
-1990 TGGTT
+1990 
-1995 INDGTLIATSVDALG
+1995 
-2010 SGDVTNNAVLELN
+2010 
-2023 TGGDFINNIGGT
+2023 
-2035 GRVEKSGDETLT
+2035 
-2047 LSGSNTYTGGTLIS
+2047 
-2061 GGTLVATNV
+2061 
-2070 EALGT
+2070 
-2075 GDVTDNAV
+2075 
-2083 LELNTGGDFINNIG
+2083 
-2097 GTGRVEKSGD
+2097 
-2107 DTLTLSGS
+2107 
-2115 NSYTGGTLISSG
+2115 
-2127 TLVATNVDALG
+2127 
-2138 SGDVTDNATLELN
+2138 
-2151 TGGDFTN
+2151 
-2158 NISGSGQV
+2158 
-2166 VKSGDETLTLSGSNT
+2166 
-2181 YTGGTTINDGT
+2181 
-2192 LVATSVEALGSGDVT
+2192 
-2207 NDAVLAL
+2207 
-2214 NTGGDFA
+2214 
-2221 NNIGG
+2221 
-2226 TGSVVK
+2226 
-2232 SGDETLTLSGTN
+2232 
-2244 SYTGGT
+2244 
-2250 TISGGTLV
+2250 
-2258 ATNVE
+2258 
-2263 ALGTGDVTNNATLEL
+2263 
-2278 NTGGDFTNNISGNGQ
+2278 
-2293 VVKSGDDTLTFSGSN
+2293 
-2308 TYTGGT
+2308 
-2314 TINDGTLVATSVEAL
+2314 
-2329 GSGDVTN
+2329 
-2336 DAVLALNT
+2336 
-2344 GGDFANNIGGTG
+2344 
-2356 SVVKSGDETLT
+2356 
-2367 LSGSNTYTGSTL
+2367 
-2379 ISSGTLVANDV
+2379 
-2390 NALGTGDVT
+2390 
-2399 DNATLMLN
+2399 
-2407 TGGDFINNIGGT
+2407 
-2419 GRVEKSGDDTLTLS
+2419 
-2433 GSNSYTGGT
+2433 
-2442 LISSGTLVA
+2442 
-2451 TNVDALGSGDVT
+2451 
-2463 DNATLELNTGGTFDN
+2463 
-2478 AISGSGQVVKS
+2478 
-2489 GDETLTLSGANSYT
+2489 
-2503 GGTLISSG
+2503 
-2511 TLVANDVNALGTGDV
+2511 
-2526 TDNAVLELNTGGDFD
+2526 
-2541 NAISGSGQVVKSGD
+2541 
-2555 ETLTLSGANSYTGG
+2555 
-2569 TTISG
+2569 
-2574 GTLVASNV
+2574 
-2582 EALGSGDIDNY
+2582 
-2593 ASLQLNAS
+2593 
-2601 GQFVTANLTTHDNA
+2601 
-2615 ITAIGAGSALRANT
+2615 
-2629 LTQEANSTLA
+2629 
-2639 VHLIDSNSGAIVTAD
+2639 
-2654 HANLGGTLD
+2654 
-2663 ITGIGNVAKSWTR
+2663 
-2676 DAYAYT
+2676 
-2682 LIDTDSAIN
+2682 
-2691 SDFAQFTVAGM
+2691 
-2702 DAKQVDFLTVDGRVN
+2702 
-2717 ADDDTRYDVTA
+2717 
-2728 SLSWYADSDNAA
+2728 
-2740 TDAHGTFTLSEQG
+2740 
-2753 HSFTLNTALTDVDA
+2753 
-2767 TLNPDSATYWDGKS
+2767 
-2781 LIKRGAGTLI
+2781 
-2791 LGAQNTYSG
+2791 
-2800 DTDVQE
+2800 
-2806 GALWLAET
+2806 
-2814 ATIGSAGSAQAVNI
+2814 
-2828 AANAAFGGHNS
+2828 
-2839 TVNGHVNNQ
+2839 
-2848 GSLYFVDTFTVNGDV
+2848 
-2863 VNSSAMI
+2863 
-2870 SGSDQ
+2870 
-2875 PNNTLTIAGNY
+2875 
-2886 TGNDGHLYLNTQLGD
+2886 
-2901 DSSPTDKLIVTGD
+2901 
-2914 TAGSTTLHITN
+2914 
-2925 VNGLGAQTVN
+2925 
-2935 GIEVIEVGGQ
+2935 
-2945 SDGDFRLYKG
+2945 
-2955 HVDIN
+2955 
-2960 AWTYTLKQ
+2960 
-2968 DGGDWYL
+2968 
-2975 RSESDDV
+2975 
-2982 PDDGGEVT
+2982 
-2990 PPDDGGEVTPPDDG
+2990 
-3004 GEVTP
+3004 
-3009 PDDGGEVTP
+3009 
-3018 PDDGGEV
+3018 
-3025 TPPDDDGEVT
+3025 
-3035 PPDDGGDIT
+3035 
-3044 PPDDGGDITPP
+3044 
-3055 DGGDVTPVA
+3055 
-3064 PQYRADIGV
+3064 
-3073 YLGNQWMARNLQMQT
+3073 
-3088 LYDREGS
+3088 
-3095 QYRSAD
+3095 
-3101 GSIWM
+3101 
-3106 RFKAGKAES
+3106 
-3115 QAVNGNVDIDSDYS
+3115 
-3129 QFQLGGDILTW
+3129 
-3140 SDGAQSVTVGLMG
+3140 
-3153 SYINASTDSTGN
+3153 
-3165 RGADGSQFSA
+3165 
-3175 NGSVD
+3175 
-3180 GYNLGLYATWFAD
+3180 
-3193 AQSHRGAYID
+3193 
-3203 SWYQYGAYNNSVDND
+3203 
-3218 GLSAS
+3218 
-3223 RYDSA
+3223 
-3228 AHAVSL
+3228 
-3234 ETGYRYDIALS
+3234 
-3245 NRNTVSL
+3245 
-3252 TPQAQV
+3252 
-3258 TWQRYSAD
+3258 
-3266 TVIDDG
+3266 
-3272 GTRISGQN
+3272 
-3280 DDSWT
+3280 
-3285 TRLGVRVD
+3285 
-3293 GKLYKESGRIQPFM
+3293 
-3307 EVNWL
+3307 
-3312 HASDNASATF
+3312 
-3322 GDTKVSQDLP
+3322 
-3332 NDRVEV
+3332 
-3338 KVGIQA
+3338 
-3344 NVSERLSVYAQA
+3344 
-3356 AGQKGKNDYGDASF
+3356 
-3370 SLNMRYNW
+3370 

>member
-1 MNKTYNII
+1 
-9 WNAARGMYIVTSELA
+9 
-24 RSGSRAIVSVSASC
+24 
-38 AVTLL
+38 
-43 AMDAAPAVA
+43 
-52 EETRVSI
+52 
-59 PSQTTTYTLS
+59 
-69 GATPFVVE
+69 
-77 TGNTVATDTATSA
+77 
-90 AIVGDNSNDWDLLIE
+90 
-105 SGAVVGSS
+105 
-113 LTDSQAMNL
+113 
-122 DSSTGATSVHNQGTI
+122 
-137 TGSNEDGTIML
+137 
-148 QNGGSVINDARIEN
+148 
-162 NATYEHDPE
+162 
-171 DIPQE
+171 
-176 YAGVYMLNGG
+176 
-186 SYVSSESGVL
+186 
-196 EGVSGVIVQSGEAH
+196 
-210 ITNGGMINSDGSW
+210 
-223 RSYGVEFRDGT
+223 
-234 YGTIVNTGTIITTA
+234 
-248 SDGSGKIEDAAIY
+248 GSG
-261 VHTLNDMAVSGSVSV
+261 
-276 DNSGLM
+276 
-282 QSDFI
+282 Q
-287 TVALYYGSHF
+287 
-297 EVVNRVGGVITAGN
+297 VV
-311 SSLVG
+311 
-316 IKSTAMELK
+316 K
-325 VGVDNLVTND
+325 
-335 GTISAYG
+335 
-342 TANTYGIHYGEST
+342 
-355 SGGVITNTGSITTTG
+355 
-370 GGSGDASVYVH
+370 SGDDAL
-381 GNGDGTVVNNSG
+381 T
-393 TMSSTVY
+393 
-400 GVYLDSAR
+400 
-408 SKGHTLNN
+408 
-416 QAGGAISANTAV
+416 
-428 AINGNGNTIS
+428 
-438 NQGKMTGVSDGLVL
+438 L
-452 SGNNNIVTTSGGE
+452 SGNNS
-465 ISGKNGIRVS
+465 
-475 KGSGNQITAKSGSK
+475 
-489 ITATSTGISIA
+489 
-500 GGNNQVTTESGSTI
+500 
-514 VAKDNGILINSGANN
+514 
-529 VTNGGSIT
+529 
-537 ATGSSIS
+537 
-544 YGIQYNSGTSGTIT
+544 
-558 NTGTITTT
+558 
-566 GKGAGDASVYA
+566 
-577 HGGAVTINNSGT
+577 
-589 MDSSVFGVYVT
+589 
-600 TGHTLNN
+600 
-607 LAGGSITA
+607 
-615 NTAVQL
+615 
-621 NGNNNTL
+621 
-628 ANAGAILGDTN
+628 
-639 GVTINGSGN
+639 
-648 TLTSQGKITG
+648 
-658 GTNAILINSGS
+658 
-669 KNNTLTLNTGTEIS
+669 
-683 GSITDDNNSAS
+683 
-694 ANNNLILDGE
+694 
-704 GTLGSS
+704 
-710 ISGLNSV
+710 
-717 TSSGDWTLSGATM
+717 
-730 NLSGTTNS
+730 
-738 ALWVKS
+738 
-744 GTLILNGAMT
+744 
-754 AKGATVDSG
+754 
-763 TTLQIGNGGTL
+763 
-774 GAFNGDIVDNGTLT
+774 
-788 FNRSDAAAYGSVI
+788 
-801 SGSGNVIKQGG
+801 
-812 GELTLSNNNSYSG
+812 
-825 GTTIAEGTLTATAGG
+825 
-840 ALGSGNIDN
+840 
-849 RAYLKLDA
+849 
-857 ANASDPFI
+857 
-865 VADLTTHSG
+865 
-874 ATVEIGAGSTLQAN
+874 
-888 TLTQQDGS
+888 
-896 TLTADLTATS
+896 
-906 GPAIRAKNVN
+906 
-916 LDGTLNVAS
+916 
-925 PASQE
+925 
-930 PIRSTDDLISLAL
+930 
-943 IESDNAISGDFDG
+943 
-956 ITINGNAMNP
+956 
-966 DAFITVVGQKN
+966 
-977 VNDTHYDLV
+977 
-986 ETLTWY
+986 
-992 ADRYNAAIDAHGTF
+992 
-1006 NLADA
+1006 
-1011 DDSFTVNTVLENV
+1011 
-1024 DANSGWN
+1024 
-1031 GQSLTKTGAGTLILN
+1031 
-1046 AENTYT
+1046 YT
-1052 GGTTISDGTLVAT
+1052 GGTLISDGTLVAS

-1071 TGNVTDNATLEL
+1071 SGDVTNDAVLEL

-1094 GSGQVVKSGDETLTL
+1094 GSGQ
-1109 SGSNTYTGGTIISG
+1109 
-1123 GTLVATNVEAL
+1123 
-1134 GTGDVTDNATLELNT
+1134 
-1149 GGDFDNAIGGT
+1149 
-1160 GSVVKSGD
+1160 VVKSGD

-1199 SGDVTDNAT
+1199 SGDITD
-1208 LELNTGGDFANNI
+1208 
-1221 GGTGSV
+1221 
-1227 VKSGDKTLTLSG
+1227 
-1239 TNSYTG
+1239 
-1245 GTTISGGTLVANNVE
+1245 
-1260 ALGTGDVTNNA
+1260 NA

-1298 LTLSGANSYTGG
+1298 LTLSGTNTYTGG
-1310 TTISGGTLV
+1310 TTISGGTLI
-1319 ATNVEALGT
+1319 ATH
-1328 GDITDNATLELNA
+1328 
-1341 GGDFTNNIGG
+1341 
-1351 TGSVEKSGDK
+1351 
-1361 TLTLSGT
+1361 
-1368 NTYRGGTLISGGT
+1368 
-1381 LVASNVE
+1381 
-1388 ALGSGDVTDNAT
+1388 
-1400 LEMNT
+1400 
-1405 GGDFANNIG
+1405 
-1414 GTGSVVKSGDKTLTL
+1414 
-1429 SGANSYTGG
+1429 
-1438 TTISGGTLVASNV
+1438 
-1451 EALGTGNV
+1451 
-1459 TDNATLELNT
+1459 
-1469 GGDFDNA
+1469 
-1476 ISGSGQVVKSG
+1476 
-1487 DGALTLSGANSYS
+1487 
-1500 GATTISGGTLIAAN
+1500 

-1535 QFTVTDL
+1535 QFAVTDL

-1575 NSNTVDPVIHAA
+1575 NSNTADPVIHAA

-1699 NVDATLDPAS
+1699 NVDATLDPDS

-1726 ILNAENTYTGGT
+1726 ILNAENTYTVGT

-1782 VKSGDDVLTL
+1782 VKSGDKMLTL
-1792 SGANSYS
+1792 SGTNSYS

-1804 SDGTLVASNVDALG
+1804 SGGTLVATNVDALG
-1818 SGDVTNNATLEMN
+1818 SGDVT
-1831 TGGDFINNIG
+1831 
-1841 GTGRVEKSGDDTLT
+1841 DD
-1855 LSGSNT
+1855 
-1861 YTGGTLI
+1861 
-1868 SDGTLVASN
+1868 
-1877 VEALGT
+1877 
-1883 GDVTNNATLELNTGG
+1883 ATLELNTGG

-1910 VKSGDDVLTLSG
+1910 VKSGDDT
-1922 ANSYSGGT
+1922 
-1930 LISGGTLVANN
+1930 
-1941 VEALGTG
+1941 
-1948 DVTDNATLE
+1948 
-1957 MNTGGDFINNI
+1957 
-1968 GGTGRVE
+1968 
-1975 KSGDDALTLSGSNTY
+1975 LTLSGSNTY
-1990 TGGTT
+1990 TGGT
-1995 INDGTLIATSVDALG
+1995 IISGGTLVASNVEALG
-2010 SGDVTNNAVLELN
+2010 TGDVTNDAVLELN
-2023 TGGDFINNIGGT
+2023 TGGDFDNAISGSGQ
-2035 GRVEKSGDETLT
+2035 VVKSGDETLT

-2061 GGTLVATNV
+2061 GGTLVASNVEALGSGDVTNDAVLELNTGGDFTNAISGSGQVVKSGDETLTLSGANSYTGGTLISGGTLIASNV

-2083 LELNTGGDFINNIG
+2083 LELNTGGDF
-2097 GTGRVEKSGD
+2097 
-2107 DTLTLSGS
+2107 
-2115 NSYTGGTLISSG
+2115 
-2127 TLVATNVDALG
+2127 
-2138 SGDVTDNATLELN
+2138 
-2151 TGGDFTN
+2151 
-2158 NISGSGQV
+2158 
-2166 VKSGDETLTLSGSNT
+2166 
-2181 YTGGTTINDGT
+2181 
-2192 LVATSVEALGSGDVT
+2192 
-2207 NDAVLAL
+2207 
-2214 NTGGDFA
+2214 
-2221 NNIGG
+2221 
-2226 TGSVVK
+2226 
-2232 SGDETLTLSGTN
+2232 
-2244 SYTGGT
+2244 
-2250 TISGGTLV
+2250 
-2258 ATNVE
+2258 
-2263 ALGTGDVTNNATLEL
+2263 
-2278 NTGGDFTNNISGNGQ
+2278 
-2293 VVKSGDDTLTFSGSN
+2293 
-2308 TYTGGT
+2308 
-2314 TINDGTLVATSVEAL
+2314 
-2329 GSGDVTN
+2329 
-2336 DAVLALNT
+2336 
-2344 GGDFANNIGGTG
+2344 
-2356 SVVKSGDETLT
+2356 
-2367 LSGSNTYTGSTL
+2367 
-2379 ISSGTLVANDV
+2379 
-2390 NALGTGDVT
+2390 
-2399 DNATLMLN
+2399 
-2407 TGGDFINNIGGT
+2407 
-2419 GRVEKSGDDTLTLS
+2419 
-2433 GSNSYTGGT
+2433 
-2442 LISSGTLVA
+2442 
-2451 TNVDALGSGDVT
+2451 
-2463 DNATLELNTGGTFDN
+2463 DN
-2478 AISGSGQVVKS
+2478 AISGSGQVEKS

-2526 TDNAVLELNTGGDFD
+2526 TDNAVLELNTGGTFDNAISGSGQVVKSGDETLTLSGSNTYTGGTTINDGTLIATSVDALGSGDVTDNAVLELNTGGDFD

-2555 ETLTLSGANSYTGG
+2555 ETLTLSGTNSYTDGTLISGGTLVATNLEALGTGDVTNNATLELNTGGTFDNAISGSGQVVKSGDDALTLSGSNTYTGG

-2574 GTLVASNV
+2574 GTLIATSVDALGSGDVTDNAVLELNTGGTFDNAISGSGQVVKSGDKTLTLSGSNTYTGGTTISGGTLIASNV
-2582 EALGSGDIDNY
+2582 EALGSGNIDNY

-2615 ITAIGAGSALRANT
+2615 TTAIGAGSTLRANT

-2639 VHLIDSNSGAIVTAD
+2639 VHLTDSNSGAIVTAD

-2717 ADDDTRYDVTA
+2717 AADDTRYDVTA

-2767 TLNPDSATYWDGKS
+2767 TLNPDSATDWDGKS

-2828 AANAAFGGHNS
+2828 AANAAFGGHNA
-2839 TVNGHVNNQ
+2839 TVNGHVNNL

-2945 SDGDFRLYKG
+2945 SDGDFTLYKG

-2982 PDDGGEVT
+2982 PDDGG
-2990 PPDDGGEVTPPDDG
+2990 D
-3004 GEVTP
+3004 
-3009 PDDGGEVTP
+3009 
-3018 PDDGGEV
+3018 
-3025 TPPDDDGEVT
+3025 VT
-3035 PPDDGGDIT
+3035 PPDDGGDVIPPDDGGDVT
-3044 PPDDGGDITPP
+3044 PPDDGGDVTPPDDGGDVTPPDDGGDVTPPDDGGDVTPPDDDGDITPP

-3101 GSIWM
+3101 GSVWM

-3285 TRLGVRVD
+3285 TRLGMRVD

>member
-1 MNKTYNII
+1 
-9 WNAARGMYIVTSELA
+9 
-24 RSGSRAIVSVSASC
+24 
-38 AVTLL
+38 
-43 AMDAAPAVA
+43 
-52 EETRVSI
+52 
-59 PSQTTTYTLS
+59 
-69 GATPFVVE
+69 
-77 TGNTVATDTATSA
+77 
-90 AIVGDNSNDWDLLIE
+90 
-105 SGAVVGSS
+105 
-113 LTDSQAMNL
+113 
-122 DSSTGATSVHNQGTI
+122 
-137 TGSNEDGTIML
+137 
-148 QNGGSVINDARIEN
+148 
-162 NATYEHDPE
+162 
-171 DIPQE
+171 
-176 YAGVYMLNGG
+176 
-186 SYVSSESGVL
+186 
-196 EGVSGVIVQSGEAH
+196 
-210 ITNGGMINSDGSW
+210 
-223 RSYGVEFRDGT
+223 
-234 YGTIVNTGTIITTA
+234 
-248 SDGSGKIEDAAIY
+248 
-261 VHTLNDMAVSGSVSV
+261 
-276 DNSGLM
+276 
-282 QSDFI
+282 
-287 TVALYYGSHF
+287 
-297 EVVNRVGGVITAGN
+297 
-311 SSLVG
+311 
-316 IKSTAMELK
+316 
-325 VGVDNLVTND
+325 
-335 GTISAYG
+335 
-342 TANTYGIHYGEST
+342 
-355 SGGVITNTGSITTTG
+355 
-370 GGSGDASVYVH
+370 SGD
-381 GNGDGTVVNNSG
+381 
-393 TMSSTVY
+393 
-400 GVYLDSAR
+400 
-408 SKGHTLNN
+408 
-416 QAGGAISANTAV
+416 
-428 AINGNGNTIS
+428 
-438 NQGKMTGVSDGLVL
+438 
-452 SGNNNIVTTSGGE
+452 
-465 ISGKNGIRVS
+465 
-475 KGSGNQITAKSGSK
+475 
-489 ITATSTGISIA
+489 
-500 GGNNQVTTESGSTI
+500 
-514 VAKDNGILINSGANN
+514 
-529 VTNGGSIT
+529 
-537 ATGSSIS
+537 
-544 YGIQYNSGTSGTIT
+544 
-558 NTGTITTT
+558 
-566 GKGAGDASVYA
+566 
-577 HGGAVTINNSGT
+577 
-589 MDSSVFGVYVT
+589 
-600 TGHTLNN
+600 
-607 LAGGSITA
+607 
-615 NTAVQL
+615 
-621 NGNNNTL
+621 
-628 ANAGAILGDTN
+628 
-639 GVTINGSGN
+639 
-648 TLTSQGKITG
+648 
-658 GTNAILINSGS
+658 
-669 KNNTLTLNTGTEIS
+669 
-683 GSITDDNNSAS
+683 
-694 ANNNLILDGE
+694 
-704 GTLGSS
+704 
-710 ISGLNSV
+710 
-717 TSSGDWTLSGATM
+717 
-730 NLSGTTNS
+730 
-738 ALWVKS
+738 
-744 GTLILNGAMT
+744 
-754 AKGATVDSG
+754 
-763 TTLQIGNGGTL
+763 
-774 GAFNGDIVDNGTLT
+774 
-788 FNRSDAAAYGSVI
+788 
-801 SGSGNVIKQGG
+801 
-812 GELTLSNNNSYSG
+812 
-825 GTTIAEGTLTATAGG
+825 
-840 ALGSGNIDN
+840 
-849 RAYLKLDA
+849 
-857 ANASDPFI
+857 
-865 VADLTTHSG
+865 
-874 ATVEIGAGSTLQAN
+874 
-888 TLTQQDGS
+888 
-896 TLTADLTATS
+896 
-906 GPAIRAKNVN
+906 
-916 LDGTLNVAS
+916 
-925 PASQE
+925 
-930 PIRSTDDLISLAL
+930 
-943 IESDNAISGDFDG
+943 
-956 ITINGNAMNP
+956 
-966 DAFITVVGQKN
+966 
-977 VNDTHYDLV
+977 
-986 ETLTWY
+986 
-992 ADRYNAAIDAHGTF
+992 
-1006 NLADA
+1006 
-1011 DDSFTVNTVLENV
+1011 
-1024 DANSGWN
+1024 
-1031 GQSLTKTGAGTLILN
+1031 
-1046 AENTYT
+1046 
-1052 GGTTISDGTLVAT
+1052 
-1065 NVEALG
+1065 
-1071 TGNVTDNATLEL
+1071 VTDNATLEL

-1094 GSGQVVKSGDETLTL
+1094 GSGQVVKSGDDALTL
-1109 SGSNTYTGGTIISG
+1109 SGNNSYTGGTLISD
-1123 GTLVATNVEAL
+1123 GTLVASNVEAL
-1134 GTGDVTDNATLELNT
+1134 GSGDVTNDAVLELNT
-1149 GGDFDNAIGGT
+1149 GGDFDNAIS
-1160 GSVVKSGD
+1160 GSGQVVKSGD

-1199 SGDVTDNAT
+1199 SGDITD
-1208 LELNTGGDFANNI
+1208 
-1221 GGTGSV
+1221 
-1227 VKSGDKTLTLSG
+1227 
-1239 TNSYTG
+1239 
-1245 GTTISGGTLVANNVE
+1245 
-1260 ALGTGDVTNNA
+1260 NA

-1298 LTLSGANSYTGG
+1298 LTLSGTNTYTGG
-1310 TTISGGTLV
+1310 TTISGGTLI
-1319 ATNVEALGT
+1319 ATH
-1328 GDITDNATLELNA
+1328 
-1341 GGDFTNNIGG
+1341 
-1351 TGSVEKSGDK
+1351 
-1361 TLTLSGT
+1361 
-1368 NTYRGGTLISGGT
+1368 
-1381 LVASNVE
+1381 
-1388 ALGSGDVTDNAT
+1388 
-1400 LEMNT
+1400 
-1405 GGDFANNIG
+1405 
-1414 GTGSVVKSGDKTLTL
+1414 
-1429 SGANSYTGG
+1429 
-1438 TTISGGTLVASNV
+1438 
-1451 EALGTGNV
+1451 
-1459 TDNATLELNT
+1459 
-1469 GGDFDNA
+1469 
-1476 ISGSGQVVKSG
+1476 
-1487 DGALTLSGANSYS
+1487 
-1500 GATTISGGTLIAAN
+1500 

-1535 QFTVTDL
+1535 QFAVTDL

-1575 NSNTVDPVIHAA
+1575 NSNTADPVIHAA

-1699 NVDATLDPAS
+1699 NVDATLDPDS

-1726 ILNAENTYTGGT
+1726 ILNAENTYTVGT

-1782 VKSGDDVLTL
+1782 VKSGDKMLTL
-1792 SGANSYS
+1792 SGTNSYS

-1804 SDGTLVASNVDALG
+1804 SGGTLVATNVDALG
-1818 SGDVTNNATLEMN
+1818 SGDVT
-1831 TGGDFINNIG
+1831 
-1841 GTGRVEKSGDDTLT
+1841 DD
-1855 LSGSNT
+1855 
-1861 YTGGTLI
+1861 
-1868 SDGTLVASN
+1868 
-1877 VEALGT
+1877 
-1883 GDVTNNATLELNTGG
+1883 ATLELNTGG

-1910 VKSGDDVLTLSG
+1910 VKSGDDT
-1922 ANSYSGGT
+1922 
-1930 LISGGTLVANN
+1930 
-1941 VEALGTG
+1941 
-1948 DVTDNATLE
+1948 
-1957 MNTGGDFINNI
+1957 
-1968 GGTGRVE
+1968 
-1975 KSGDDALTLSGSNTY
+1975 LTLSGSNTY
-1990 TGGTT
+1990 TGGT
-1995 INDGTLIATSVDALG
+1995 IISGGTLVASNVEALG
-2010 SGDVTNNAVLELN
+2010 TGDVTNDAVLELN
-2023 TGGDFINNIGGT
+2023 TGGDFDNAISGSGQ
-2035 GRVEKSGDETLT
+2035 VVKSGDETLT

-2061 GGTLVATNV
+2061 GGTLVASNVEALGSGDVTNDAVLELNTGGDFTNAISGSGQVVKSGDETLTLSGANSYTGGTLISGGTLIASNV

-2083 LELNTGGDFINNIG
+2083 LELNTGGDF
-2097 GTGRVEKSGD
+2097 
-2107 DTLTLSGS
+2107 
-2115 NSYTGGTLISSG
+2115 
-2127 TLVATNVDALG
+2127 
-2138 SGDVTDNATLELN
+2138 
-2151 TGGDFTN
+2151 
-2158 NISGSGQV
+2158 
-2166 VKSGDETLTLSGSNT
+2166 
-2181 YTGGTTINDGT
+2181 
-2192 LVATSVEALGSGDVT
+2192 
-2207 NDAVLAL
+2207 
-2214 NTGGDFA
+2214 
-2221 NNIGG
+2221 
-2226 TGSVVK
+2226 
-2232 SGDETLTLSGTN
+2232 
-2244 SYTGGT
+2244 
-2250 TISGGTLV
+2250 
-2258 ATNVE
+2258 
-2263 ALGTGDVTNNATLEL
+2263 
-2278 NTGGDFTNNISGNGQ
+2278 
-2293 VVKSGDDTLTFSGSN
+2293 
-2308 TYTGGT
+2308 
-2314 TINDGTLVATSVEAL
+2314 
-2329 GSGDVTN
+2329 
-2336 DAVLALNT
+2336 
-2344 GGDFANNIGGTG
+2344 
-2356 SVVKSGDETLT
+2356 
-2367 LSGSNTYTGSTL
+2367 
-2379 ISSGTLVANDV
+2379 
-2390 NALGTGDVT
+2390 
-2399 DNATLMLN
+2399 
-2407 TGGDFINNIGGT
+2407 
-2419 GRVEKSGDDTLTLS
+2419 
-2433 GSNSYTGGT
+2433 
-2442 LISSGTLVA
+2442 
-2451 TNVDALGSGDVT
+2451 
-2463 DNATLELNTGGTFDN
+2463 DN
-2478 AISGSGQVVKS
+2478 AISGSGQVEKS

-2526 TDNAVLELNTGGDFD
+2526 TDNAVLELNTGGTFDNAISGSGQVVKSGDETLTLSGSNTYTGGTTINDGTLIATSVDALGSGDVTDNAVLELNTGGDFD

-2555 ETLTLSGANSYTGG
+2555 ETLTLSGTNSYTDGTLISGGTLVATNLEALGTGDVTNNATLELNTGGTFDNAISGSGQVVKSGDDALTLSGSNTYTGG

-2574 GTLVASNV
+2574 GTLIATSVDALGSGDVTDNAVLELNTGGTFDNAISGSGQVVKSGDKTLTLSGSNTYTGGTTISGGTLIASNV
-2582 EALGSGDIDNY
+2582 EALGSGNIDNY

-2615 ITAIGAGSALRANT
+2615 TTAIGAGSTLRANT

-2639 VHLIDSNSGAIVTAD
+2639 VHLTDSNSGAIVTAD

-2717 ADDDTRYDVTA
+2717 AADDTRYDVTA

-2767 TLNPDSATYWDGKS
+2767 TLNPDSATDWDGKS

-2828 AANAAFGGHNS
+2828 AANAAFGGHNA
-2839 TVNGHVNNQ
+2839 TVNGHVNNL

-2945 SDGDFRLYKG
+2945 SDGDFTLYKG

-2982 PDDGGEVT
+2982 PDDGG
-2990 PPDDGGEVTPPDDG
+2990 D
-3004 GEVTP
+3004 
-3009 PDDGGEVTP
+3009 
-3018 PDDGGEV
+3018 
-3025 TPPDDDGEVT
+3025 VT
-3035 PPDDGGDIT
+3035 PPDDGGDVT
-3044 PPDDGGDITPP
+3044 PPDDGGDVTPPDDGGDVTPPDDGGDVTPPDDDGDITPP

-3101 GSIWM
+3101 GSVWM

-3285 TRLGVRVD
+3285 TRLGMRVD

>member
-77 TGNTVATDTATSA
+77 TGNTVATDIATSA

-122 DSSTGATSVHNQGTI
+122 DSLTGATSVHNQGTI
-137 TGSNEDGTIML
+137 TGSNEDGTILL
-148 QNGGSVINDARIEN
+148 QNGGSVINDGRIEN
-162 NATYEHDPE
+162 SATYEHDPQ

-287 TVALYYGSHF
+287 TVALYHGSHF

-370 GGSGDASVYVH
+370 GGAGDASVYVH

-416 QAGGAISANTAV
+416 QAGSAISANTAV
-428 AINGNGNTIS
+428 AINGNGNTIT
-438 NQGKMTGVSDGLVL
+438 NQGKMTGVSDGLL
-452 SGNNNIVTTSGGE
+452 ISGNNNIVTTSGGE

-500 GGNNQVTTESGSTI
+500 SGNNQVTTESGSAI

-537 ATGSSIS
+537 ATGSSNS
-544 YGIQYNSGTSGTIT
+544 YGIQYNSGASGTIT

-566 GKGAGDASVYA
+566 GKGVGDASVYA

-607 LAGGSITA
+607 LAGGSISA
-615 NTAVQL
+615 NTAVQFH
-621 NGNNNTL
+621 GNNNKL
-628 ANAGAILGDTN
+628 ANAGAISGDTN
-639 GVTINGSGN
+639 GVTISGSGN
-648 TLTSQGKITG
+648 TLTNQGKITG

-801 SGSGNVIKQGG
+801 SGSGNVVKQGG

-857 ANASDPFI
+857 ASASDPFI

-1052 GGTTISDGTLVAT
+1052 GGTLISDGTLVAS

-1071 TGNVTDNATLEL
+1071 TGDITDNAVLEL

-1283 AISGSGQVVKSGDET
+1283 AISGSGQVVKSGD
-1298 LTLSGANSYTGG
+1298 
-1310 TTISGGTLV
+1310 
-1319 ATNVEALGT
+1319 
-1328 GDITDNATLELNA
+1328 
-1341 GGDFTNNIGG
+1341 
-1351 TGSVEKSGDK
+1351 K
-1361 TLTLSGT
+1361 T
-1368 NTYRGGTLISGGT
+1368 
-1381 LVASNVE
+1381 
-1388 ALGSGDVTDNAT
+1388 
-1400 LEMNT
+1400 
-1405 GGDFANNIG
+1405 
-1414 GTGSVVKSGDKTLTL
+1414 
-1429 SGANSYTGG
+1429 
-1438 TTISGGTLVASNV
+1438 
-1451 EALGTGNV
+1451 
-1459 TDNATLELNT
+1459 
-1469 GGDFDNA
+1469 
-1476 ISGSGQVVKSG
+1476 
-1487 DGALTLSGANSYS
+1487 LTLSGANSYS
-1500 GATTISGGTLIAAN
+1500 GATTISGGTLIATH

-1575 NSNTVDPVIHAA
+1575 NGNTVDPVIHAA

-1771 FDNAISGSGQV
+1771 FDNAIGGSGNV
-1782 VKSGDDVLTL
+1782 VKSGADTLTL
-1792 SGANSYS
+1792 SGSNSYT
-1799 GGTLI
+1799 GGTTI
-1804 SDGTLVASNVDALG
+1804 SGGTLVASNVEALG
-1818 SGDVTNNATLEMN
+1818 TGDVTNNATLELN

-1868 SDGTLVASN
+1868 NGGTLVASN

-1883 GDVTNNATLELNTGG
+1883 GDVTDNATLALNTGG
-1898 TFDNAISGSGQV
+1898 TFDNAISGSGQ
-1910 VKSGDDVLTLSG
+1910 
-1922 ANSYSGGT
+1922 
-1930 LISGGTLVANN
+1930 
-1941 VEALGTG
+1941 
-1948 DVTDNATLE
+1948 
-1957 MNTGGDFINNI
+1957 
-1968 GGTGRVE
+1968 
-1975 KSGDDALTLSGSNTY
+1975 
-1990 TGGTT
+1990 
-1995 INDGTLIATSVDALG
+1995 
-2010 SGDVTNNAVLELN
+2010 
-2023 TGGDFINNIGGT
+2023 
-2035 GRVEKSGDETLT
+2035 
-2047 LSGSNTYTGGTLIS
+2047 
-2061 GGTLVATNV
+2061 
-2070 EALGT
+2070 
-2075 GDVTDNAV
+2075 
-2083 LELNTGGDFINNIG
+2083 
-2097 GTGRVEKSGD
+2097 
-2107 DTLTLSGS
+2107 
-2115 NSYTGGTLISSG
+2115 
-2127 TLVATNVDALG
+2127 
-2138 SGDVTDNATLELN
+2138 
-2151 TGGDFTN
+2151 
-2158 NISGSGQV
+2158 
-2166 VKSGDETLTLSGSNT
+2166 
-2181 YTGGTTINDGT
+2181 
-2192 LVATSVEALGSGDVT
+2192 
-2207 NDAVLAL
+2207 
-2214 NTGGDFA
+2214 
-2221 NNIGG
+2221 
-2226 TGSVVK
+2226 VVK

-2263 ALGTGDVTNNATLEL
+2263 ALGSGDVTDDATLELNTGGTFDNAISGSGQVVKSGDKMLTLSGANSYSGGTLISDGTLVASNVEALGTGDVTNNATLAL
-2278 NTGGDFTNNISGNGQ
+2278 NTGGDFTNNISGSGQ
-2293 VVKSGDDTLTFSGSN
+2293 VVKSGDDTLTLSGAIS
-2308 TYTGGT
+2308 YTGGT
-2314 TINDGTLVATSVEAL
+2314 TISGGTLVATNVDAL
-2329 GSGDVTN
+2329 GTGDVTN
-2336 DAVLALNT
+2336 SSTLELNT
-2344 GGDFANNIGGTG
+2344 GGTFDNAISG
-2356 SVVKSGDETLT
+2356 SGQVVKSGDETLT
-2367 LSGSNTYTGSTL
+2367 LSGSNTYTG
-2379 ISSGTLVANDV
+2379 
-2390 NALGTGDVT
+2390 
-2399 DNATLMLN
+2399 
-2407 TGGDFINNIGGT
+2407 
-2419 GRVEKSGDDTLTLS
+2419 
-2433 GSNSYTGGT
+2433 GT
-2442 LISSGTLVA
+2442 LISGGTLVA
-2451 TNVDALGSGDVT
+2451 TNVDALGTGDVT

-2489 GDETLTLSGANSYT
+2489 GDDTLTLSGANSYT
-2503 GGTLISSG
+2503 GGTLISGG
-2511 TLVANDVNALGTGDV
+2511 TLVATSVEALGSGDV
-2526 TDNAVLELNTGGDFD
+2526 TDNAVLELNTGGTFD

-2555 ETLTLSGANSYTGG
+2555 KTLTLSGANSYTGG

-2639 VHLIDSNSGAIVTAD
+2639 VHLTDSNSGAIVTAD
-2654 HANLGGTLD
+2654 RANLGGTLD

-2682 LIDTDSAIN
+2682 LIDSDSAID

-2828 AANAAFGGHNS
+2828 AANAAFGGHNA
-2839 TVNGHVNNQ
+2839 TVNGHVNNL
-2848 GSLYFVDTFTVNGDV
+2848 GNLYFVDTFTVNGDV

-3285 TRLGVRVD
+3285 TRLGMRVD

>member
-43 AMDAAPAVA
+43 VMDAAPAVA

-77 TGNTVATDTATSA
+77 TGNTVATDIATSA

-162 NATYEHDPE
+162 NATYEHDPQ

-370 GGSGDASVYVH
+370 GGAGDASVYVH

-416 QAGGAISANTAV
+416 QAGGVISANTAV
-428 AINGNGNTIS
+428 AVNGNGNTIT
-438 NQGKMTGVSDGLVL
+438 NQGKMTGVSDGLL
-452 SGNNNIVTTSGGE
+452 ISGNNNIVTTSGGE

-489 ITATSTGISIA
+489 ITTTSTGISIA
-500 GGNNQVTTESGSTI
+500 GGNNQITTESGSAI

-544 YGIQYNSGTSGTIT
+544 YGIQYNSGASGTIT

-607 LAGGSITA
+607 LAGGSISA
-615 NTAVQL
+615 NTAVQFH
-621 NGNNNTL
+621 GNNNKL

-658 GTNAILINSGS
+658 GINAILINSGS

-704 GTLGSS
+704 GSLGSS

-744 GTLILNGAMT
+744 GTLIVNGAMT

-801 SGSGNVIKQGG
+801 SGSGNVVKQGG

-857 ANASDPFI
+857 ASASDPFI

-896 TLTADLTATS
+896 TLTADLTETS

-943 IESDNAISGDFDG
+943 IESDNAISGDFDD

-992 ADRYNAAIDAHGTF
+992 ADRDNAAIDAHGTF

-1052 GGTTISDGTLVAT
+1052 GGTTISDGTLIAN

-1088 FDNAIS
+1088 FNNNIS
-1094 GSGQVVKSGDETLTL
+1094 GSGQVVKSGDKTLTL
-1109 SGSNTYTGGTIISG
+1109 SGANSYTGGTTISG
-1123 GTLVATNVEAL
+1123 GTLVASNVDAL
-1134 GTGDVTDNATLELNT
+1134 GSGDVTDNATLELNT

-1208 LELNTGGDFANNI
+1208 LELNTGGDFTNNI

-1283 AISGSGQVVKSGDET
+1283 AISGSGQVVKSGD
-1298 LTLSGANSYTGG
+1298 
-1310 TTISGGTLV
+1310 
-1319 ATNVEALGT
+1319 
-1328 GDITDNATLELNA
+1328 
-1341 GGDFTNNIGG
+1341 
-1351 TGSVEKSGDK
+1351 K
-1361 TLTLSGT
+1361 T
-1368 NTYRGGTLISGGT
+1368 
-1381 LVASNVE
+1381 
-1388 ALGSGDVTDNAT
+1388 
-1400 LEMNT
+1400 
-1405 GGDFANNIG
+1405 
-1414 GTGSVVKSGDKTLTL
+1414 
-1429 SGANSYTGG
+1429 
-1438 TTISGGTLVASNV
+1438 
-1451 EALGTGNV
+1451 
-1459 TDNATLELNT
+1459 
-1469 GGDFDNA
+1469 
-1476 ISGSGQVVKSG
+1476 
-1487 DGALTLSGANSYS
+1487 LTLSGANSYS
-1500 GATTISGGTLIAAN
+1500 GATTISGGTLIATH

-1653 DDTGKQYELTTALTW
+1653 DDTGKQYELTTVLTW

-1738 TISGGTLVATNVD
+1738 TISDGTLVATNVD

-1782 VKSGDDVLTL
+1782 VKSGDETLTL
-1792 SGANSYS
+1792 SGTNTYS

-1804 SDGTLVASNVDALG
+1804 SG
-1818 SGDVTNNATLEMN
+1818 
-1831 TGGDFINNIG
+1831 
-1841 GTGRVEKSGDDTLT
+1841 
-1855 LSGSNT
+1855 
-1861 YTGGTLI
+1861 
-1868 SDGTLVASN
+1868 GTLVASN

-1883 GDVTNNATLELNTGG
+1883 GDVTDNAVLELNTGG
-1898 TFDNAISGSGQV
+1898 DFDNAISGSGQV
-1910 VKSGDDVLTLSG
+1910 
-1922 ANSYSGGT
+1922 
-1930 LISGGTLVANN
+1930 
-1941 VEALGTG
+1941 
-1948 DVTDNATLE
+1948 
-1957 MNTGGDFINNI
+1957 
-1968 GGTGRVE
+1968 E
-1975 KSGDDALTLSGSNTY
+1975 KSGDGTLTLSGSNTY

-2010 SGDVTNNAVLELN
+2010 SGDVTDNATLALN
-2023 TGGDFINNIGGT
+2023 TGGTFDNTISGSGK
-2035 GRVEKSGDETLT
+2035 VEKSGDDALT
-2047 LSGSNTYTGGTLIS
+2047 LSGANSYTGGTLIS
-2061 GGTLVATNV
+2061 GGTLIASNV

-2075 GDVTDNAV
+2075 GDVTN
-2083 LELNTGGDFINNIG
+2083 
-2097 GTGRVEKSGD
+2097 
-2107 DTLTLSGS
+2107 
-2115 NSYTGGTLISSG
+2115 
-2127 TLVATNVDALG
+2127 
-2138 SGDVTDNATLELN
+2138 NATLELN

-2192 LVATSVEALGSGDVT
+2192 LVATSVDALGSGDVTDNATLALNTGGTFDNTISGSGKVEKSGDDALTLSGANSYTGGTLISGGTLVASNVEALGSGDVT
-2207 NDAVLAL
+2207 DNATLAL
-2214 NTGGDFA
+2214 NTGGTFD
-2221 NNIGG
+2221 NTIS
-2226 TGSVVK
+2226 GSGQVVK
-2232 SGDETLTLSGTN
+2232 SGDDVLTLSGSNT
-2244 SYTGGT
+2244 YTGGT
-2250 TISGGTLV
+2250 TISGGTLI
-2258 ATNVE
+2258 ASNVD
-2263 ALGTGDVTNNATLEL
+2263 ALGTGDVTNDATLEL
-2278 NTGGDFTNNISGNGQ
+2278 NTGGDFTNN
-2293 VVKSGDDTLTFSGSN
+2293 
-2308 TYTGGT
+2308 
-2314 TINDGTLVATSVEAL
+2314 
-2329 GSGDVTN
+2329 
-2336 DAVLALNT
+2336 
-2344 GGDFANNIGGTG
+2344 
-2356 SVVKSGDETLT
+2356 
-2367 LSGSNTYTGSTL
+2367 
-2379 ISSGTLVANDV
+2379 
-2390 NALGTGDVT
+2390 
-2399 DNATLMLN
+2399 
-2407 TGGDFINNIGGT
+2407 
-2419 GRVEKSGDDTLTLS
+2419 
-2433 GSNSYTGGT
+2433 
-2442 LISSGTLVA
+2442 
-2451 TNVDALGSGDVT
+2451 
-2463 DNATLELNTGGTFDN
+2463 
-2478 AISGSGQVVKS
+2478 ISGSGQVVKS

-2503 GGTLISSG
+2503 GGTLISGG
-2511 TLVANDVNALGTGDV
+2511 TLVATSVEALGSGDV
-2526 TDNAVLELNTGGDFD
+2526 TDNAVLELNTGGTFD

-2555 ETLTLSGANSYTGG
+2555 KTLTLSGANSYTGG

-2582 EALGSGDIDNY
+2582 NALGSGDIDNY

-2615 ITAIGAGSALRANT
+2615 TTAIGAGSALRGNT

-2639 VHLIDSNSGAIVTAD
+2639 VHLTDSNSGAIVTAD

-2717 ADDDTRYDVTA
+2717 AADDTRYDVTA

-2740 TDAHGTFTLSEQG
+2740 TNAHGTFTLSEQG

-2828 AANAAFGGHNS
+2828 AANAAFGGHNA

-3025 TPPDDDGEVT
+3025 TPPDD
-3035 PPDDGGDIT
+3035 GGDIT
-3044 PPDDGGDITPP
+3044 PPDDDGDITPP

-3153 SYINASTDSTGN
+3153 SYINANTDSTGN

-3203 SWYQYGAYNNSVDND
+3203 SWYQYGVYNNSVDND

-3285 TRLGVRVD
+3285 TRLGMRVD

>member
-77 TGNTVATDTATSA
+77 TGNTVATDIATSA

-122 DSSTGATSVHNQGTI
+122 DSLTGATSVHNQGTI
-137 TGSNEDGTIML
+137 TGSNEDGTILL
-148 QNGGSVINDARIEN
+148 QNGGSVINDGRIEN
-162 NATYEHDPE
+162 SATYEHDPQ

-287 TVALYYGSHF
+287 TVALYHGSHF

-370 GGSGDASVYVH
+370 GGAGDASVYVH

-416 QAGGAISANTAV
+416 QAGSAISANTAV
-428 AINGNGNTIS
+428 AINGNGNTIT
-438 NQGKMTGVSDGLVL
+438 NQGKMTGVSDGLL
-452 SGNNNIVTTSGGE
+452 ISGNNNIVTTSGGE

-500 GGNNQVTTESGSTI
+500 SGNNQVTTESGSAI

-537 ATGSSIS
+537 ATGSSNS
-544 YGIQYNSGTSGTIT
+544 YGIQYNSGASGTIT

-566 GKGAGDASVYA
+566 GKGVGDASVYA

-607 LAGGSITA
+607 LAGGSISA
-615 NTAVQL
+615 NTAVQFH
-621 NGNNNTL
+621 GNNNKL
-628 ANAGAILGDTN
+628 ANAGAISGDTN
-639 GVTINGSGN
+639 GVTISGSGN
-648 TLTSQGKITG
+648 TLTNQGKITG

-801 SGSGNVIKQGG
+801 SGSGNVVKQGG

-857 ANASDPFI
+857 ASASDPFI

-1052 GGTTISDGTLVAT
+1052 GGTLISDGTLVAS

-1071 TGNVTDNATLEL
+1071 TGDITDNAVLEL

-1283 AISGSGQVVKSGDET
+1283 AISGSGQVVKSGD
-1298 LTLSGANSYTGG
+1298 
-1310 TTISGGTLV
+1310 
-1319 ATNVEALGT
+1319 
-1328 GDITDNATLELNA
+1328 
-1341 GGDFTNNIGG
+1341 
-1351 TGSVEKSGDK
+1351 K
-1361 TLTLSGT
+1361 T
-1368 NTYRGGTLISGGT
+1368 
-1381 LVASNVE
+1381 
-1388 ALGSGDVTDNAT
+1388 
-1400 LEMNT
+1400 
-1405 GGDFANNIG
+1405 
-1414 GTGSVVKSGDKTLTL
+1414 
-1429 SGANSYTGG
+1429 
-1438 TTISGGTLVASNV
+1438 
-1451 EALGTGNV
+1451 
-1459 TDNATLELNT
+1459 
-1469 GGDFDNA
+1469 
-1476 ISGSGQVVKSG
+1476 
-1487 DGALTLSGANSYS
+1487 LTLSGANSYS
-1500 GATTISGGTLIAAN
+1500 GATTISGGTLIATH

-1575 NSNTVDPVIHAA
+1575 NGNTVDPVIHAA

-1771 FDNAISGSGQV
+1771 FDNAIGGSGNV
-1782 VKSGDDVLTL
+1782 VKSGADTLTL
-1792 SGANSYS
+1792 SGSNSYT
-1799 GGTLI
+1799 GGTTI
-1804 SDGTLVASNVDALG
+1804 SGGTLVASNVEALG
-1818 SGDVTNNATLEMN
+1818 TGDVTNNATLELN

-1861 YTGGTLI
+1861 YTGGTLT
-1868 SDGTLVASN
+1868 DGGTLVASN

-1883 GDVTNNATLELNTGG
+1883 GDVTDNATLALNTGGTFDNAISGSGQVVKSGDETLTLSGSNSYTGGTTISGGTLVATNVEALGSGDVTDDATLELNTGG

-1910 VKSGDDVLTLSG
+1910 VKSGDKMLTLSG

-1930 LISGGTLVANN
+1930 LISDGTLVASN

-1948 DVTDNATLE
+1948 DVTNNATL
-1957 MNTGGDFINNI
+1957 
-1968 GGTGRVE
+1968 
-1975 KSGDDALTLSGSNTY
+1975 A
-1990 TGGTT
+1990 
-1995 INDGTLIATSVDALG
+1995 
-2010 SGDVTNNAVLELN
+2010 
-2023 TGGDFINNIGGT
+2023 
-2035 GRVEKSGDETLT
+2035 
-2047 LSGSNTYTGGTLIS
+2047 
-2061 GGTLVATNV
+2061 
-2070 EALGT
+2070 
-2075 GDVTDNAV
+2075 
-2083 LELNTGGDFINNIG
+2083 
-2097 GTGRVEKSGD
+2097 
-2107 DTLTLSGS
+2107 
-2115 NSYTGGTLISSG
+2115 
-2127 TLVATNVDALG
+2127 
-2138 SGDVTDNATLELN
+2138 LN

-2166 VKSGDETLTLSGSNT
+2166 VKSGDDTLTLSG
-2181 YTGGTTINDGT
+2181 
-2192 LVATSVEALGSGDVT
+2192 A
-2207 NDAVLAL
+2207 
-2214 NTGGDFA
+2214 
-2221 NNIGG
+2221 
-2226 TGSVVK
+2226 
-2232 SGDETLTLSGTN
+2232 N

-2258 ATNVE
+2258 ATNVD
-2263 ALGTGDVTNNATLEL
+2263 ALGTGDVTN
-2278 NTGGDFTNNISGNGQ
+2278 
-2293 VVKSGDDTLTFSGSN
+2293 
-2308 TYTGGT
+2308 
-2314 TINDGTLVATSVEAL
+2314 
-2329 GSGDVTN
+2329 
-2336 DAVLALNT
+2336 
-2344 GGDFANNIGGTG
+2344 
-2356 SVVKSGDETLT
+2356 
-2367 LSGSNTYTGSTL
+2367 
-2379 ISSGTLVANDV
+2379 SS
-2390 NALGTGDVT
+2390 
-2399 DNATLMLN
+2399 
-2407 TGGDFINNIGGT
+2407 
-2419 GRVEKSGDDTLTLS
+2419 
-2433 GSNSYTGGT
+2433 
-2442 LISSGTLVA
+2442 
-2451 TNVDALGSGDVT
+2451 
-2463 DNATLELNTGGTFDN
+2463 TLELNTGGTFDN

-2489 GDETLTLSGANSYT
+2489 GDETLTLSGSNTYTGGTLISGGTLVATNVDALGTGDVTDNATLELNTGGTFDNVISGSGQVVKSGDDTLTLSGANSYT
-2503 GGTLISSG
+2503 GGTLISGG
-2511 TLVANDVNALGTGDV
+2511 TLVATSVEALGSGDV
-2526 TDNAVLELNTGGDFD
+2526 TDNAVLELNTGGTFD

-2555 ETLTLSGANSYTGG
+2555 KTLTLSGANSYTGG

-2639 VHLIDSNSGAIVTAD
+2639 VHLTDSNSGAIVTAD
-2654 HANLGGTLD
+2654 RANLGGTLD

-2682 LIDTDSAIN
+2682 LIDSDSAID

-2828 AANAAFGGHNS
+2828 AANAAFGGHNA
-2839 TVNGHVNNQ
+2839 TVNGHVNNL
-2848 GSLYFVDTFTVNGDV
+2848 GNLYFVDTFTVNGDV

-3285 TRLGVRVD
+3285 TRLGMRVD

>member
-77 TGNTVATDTATSA
+77 AGNTIATDTAASA

-113 LTDSQAMNL
+113 LIDSQAMNL
-122 DSSTGATSVHNQGTI
+122 DSLTGATSVHNQGTI
-137 TGSNEDGTIML
+137 TGSSADGTILL
-148 QNGGSVINDARIEN
+148 QNGGSVINDGRIEN
-162 NATYEHDPE
+162 SAIYVHNLDLGAPE
-171 DIPQE
+171 IDAAI
-176 YAGVYMLNGG
+176 YMLNGG
-186 SYVSSESGVL
+186 SYVSSENGVL
-196 EGVSGVIVQSGEAH
+196 KGVSGVIVQSGEVH
-210 ITNGGMINSDGSW
+210 ITNGGTINSDGSW
-223 RSYGVEFRDGT
+223 RSYGVELRGGA

-248 SDGSGKIEDAAIY
+248 SDGSGEIEDAAIY
-261 VHTLNDMAVSGSVSV
+261 AHTFDDIAAGDYVSV
-276 DNSGLM
+276 DNSGLL

-287 TVALYYGSHF
+287 AVALYHGAHF
-297 EVVNRVGGVITAGN
+297 EVINRAGGVITAGN

-316 IKSTAMELK
+316 IQSAAMELK
-325 VGVDNLVTND
+325 AGANNLVTND

-370 GGSGDASVYVH
+370 GGAGDASVYVH

-428 AINGNGNTIS
+428 AINGNGNTIT
-438 NQGKMTGVSDGLVL
+438 NQGKMTGVSDGLL
-452 SGNNNIVTTSGGE
+452 ISGNNNIVTTSGGE

-489 ITATSTGISIA
+489 ITTTSTGISIA
-500 GGNNQVTTESGSTI
+500 GGNNQITTESGSAI

-544 YGIQYNSGTSGTIT
+544 YGIHYYSGTSGTIT

-615 NTAVQL
+615 NTAVQFH
-621 NGNNNTL
+621 GNNNTL

-639 GVTINGSGN
+639 GVTISGSGN
-648 TLTSQGKITG
+648 TLTNQGKITG

-763 TTLQIGNGGTL
+763 TTLQIGNSGTL
-774 GAFNGDIVDNGTLT
+774 GTFNGDIVDNGTLT

-801 SGSGNVIKQGG
+801 SGSGNVVKQGG

-857 ANASDPFI
+857 ASASDPFI

-1052 GGTTISDGTLVAT
+1052 GGTTISEGTLVAN

-1094 GSGQVVKSGDETLTL
+1094 GSGQVVKSGDKTLTL
-1109 SGSNTYTGGTIISG
+1109 SGANSYTGGTTISG

-1134 GTGDVTDNATLELNT
+1134 GSGDVTDNATLELNT
-1149 GGDFDNAIGGT
+1149 GGTFDNVIS
-1160 GSVVKSGD
+1160 GSGQVVKSGD
-1168 KTLTL
+1168 EMLTL

-1208 LELNTGGDFANNI
+1208 LELNTGGDFDNAI
-1221 GGTGSV
+1221 SGSGQV
-1227 VKSGDKTLTLSG
+1227 VKSGDDALTLSG
-1239 TNSYTG
+1239 NNSYTG
-1245 GTTISGGTLVANNVE
+1245 GTLISDGTLVASNVE
-1260 ALGTGDVTNNA
+1260 ALGSGDVTNDA
-1271 TLELNTGGDFDN
+1271 VLELNTGGDFDN
-1283 AISGSGQVVKSGDET
+1283 AISGSGQ
-1298 LTLSGANSYTGG
+1298 
-1310 TTISGGTLV
+1310 
-1319 ATNVEALGT
+1319 
-1328 GDITDNATLELNA
+1328 
-1341 GGDFTNNIGG
+1341 
-1351 TGSVEKSGDK
+1351 
-1361 TLTLSGT
+1361 
-1368 NTYRGGTLISGGT
+1368 
-1381 LVASNVE
+1381 
-1388 ALGSGDVTDNAT
+1388 
-1400 LEMNT
+1400 
-1405 GGDFANNIG
+1405 
-1414 GTGSVVKSGDKTLTL
+1414 VVKSGDKTLTL

-1451 EALGTGNV
+1451 EALGSGDI

-1487 DGALTLSGANSYS
+1487 DETLTLSGTNTYT
-1500 GATTISGGTLIAAN
+1500 GGTTISGGTLIATH

-1535 QFTVTDL
+1535 QFAVTDL

-1575 NSNTVDPVIHAA
+1575 NSNTADPVIHAA

-1699 NVDATLDPAS
+1699 NVDATLDPDS

-1726 ILNAENTYTGGT
+1726 ILNAENTYTVGT

-1782 VKSGDDVLTL
+1782 VKSGDKMLTL
-1792 SGANSYS
+1792 SGTNSYS

-1804 SDGTLVASNVDALG
+1804 SGGTLVATNVDALG
-1818 SGDVTNNATLEMN
+1818 SGDVT
-1831 TGGDFINNIG
+1831 
-1841 GTGRVEKSGDDTLT
+1841 DD
-1855 LSGSNT
+1855 
-1861 YTGGTLI
+1861 
-1868 SDGTLVASN
+1868 
-1877 VEALGT
+1877 
-1883 GDVTNNATLELNTGG
+1883 ATLELNTGG

-1910 VKSGDDVLTLSG
+1910 VKSGDD
-1922 ANSYSGGT
+1922 
-1930 LISGGTLVANN
+1930 
-1941 VEALGTG
+1941 
-1948 DVTDNATLE
+1948 
-1957 MNTGGDFINNI
+1957 
-1968 GGTGRVE
+1968 
-1975 KSGDDALTLSGSNTY
+1975 
-1990 TGGTT
+1990 
-1995 INDGTLIATSVDALG
+1995 
-2010 SGDVTNNAVLELN
+2010 
-2023 TGGDFINNIGGT
+2023 
-2035 GRVEKSGDETLT
+2035 TLT
-2047 LSGSNTYTGGTLIS
+2047 LSGSNTYTGGTIIS
-2061 GGTLVATNV
+2061 GGTLVA
-2070 EALGT
+2070 
-2075 GDVTDNAV
+2075 
-2083 LELNTGGDFINNIG
+2083 
-2097 GTGRVEKSGD
+2097 S
-2107 DTLTLSGS
+2107 
-2115 NSYTGGTLISSG
+2115 
-2127 TLVATNVDALG
+2127 
-2138 SGDVTDNATLELN
+2138 
-2151 TGGDFTN
+2151 
-2158 NISGSGQV
+2158 
-2166 VKSGDETLTLSGSNT
+2166 
-2181 YTGGTTINDGT
+2181 
-2192 LVATSVEALGSGDVT
+2192 
-2207 NDAVLAL
+2207 
-2214 NTGGDFA
+2214 
-2221 NNIGG
+2221 
-2226 TGSVVK
+2226 
-2232 SGDETLTLSGTN
+2232 
-2244 SYTGGT
+2244 
-2250 TISGGTLV
+2250 
-2258 ATNVE
+2258 NVE
-2263 ALGTGDVTNNATLEL
+2263 ALGTGDVTN
-2278 NTGGDFTNNISGNGQ
+2278 D
-2293 VVKSGDDTLTFSGSN
+2293 
-2308 TYTGGT
+2308 
-2314 TINDGTLVATSVEAL
+2314 
-2329 GSGDVTN
+2329 
-2336 DAVLALNT
+2336 
-2344 GGDFANNIGGTG
+2344 
-2356 SVVKSGDETLT
+2356 
-2367 LSGSNTYTGSTL
+2367 
-2379 ISSGTLVANDV
+2379 
-2390 NALGTGDVT
+2390 
-2399 DNATLMLN
+2399 
-2407 TGGDFINNIGGT
+2407 
-2419 GRVEKSGDDTLTLS
+2419 
-2433 GSNSYTGGT
+2433 
-2442 LISSGTLVA
+2442 
-2451 TNVDALGSGDVT
+2451 
-2463 DNATLELNTGGTFDN
+2463 
-2478 AISGSGQVVKS
+2478 
-2489 GDETLTLSGANSYT
+2489 
-2503 GGTLISSG
+2503 
-2511 TLVANDVNALGTGDV
+2511 
-2526 TDNAVLELNTGGDFD
+2526 AVLELNTGGDFD

-2555 ETLTLSGANSYTGG
+2555 ETLTLSGSNTYTGG
-2569 TTISG
+2569 TLISG

-2582 EALGSGDIDNY
+2582 EALGSG
-2593 ASLQLNAS
+2593 
-2601 GQFVTANLTTHDNA
+2601 
-2615 ITAIGAGSALRANT
+2615 
-2629 LTQEANSTLA
+2629 
-2639 VHLIDSNSGAIVTAD
+2639 
-2654 HANLGGTLD
+2654 
-2663 ITGIGNVAKSWTR
+2663 
-2676 DAYAYT
+2676 
-2682 LIDTDSAIN
+2682 
-2691 SDFAQFTVAGM
+2691 
-2702 DAKQVDFLTVDGRVN
+2702 
-2717 ADDDTRYDVTA
+2717 
-2728 SLSWYADSDNAA
+2728 
-2740 TDAHGTFTLSEQG
+2740 
-2753 HSFTLNTALTDVDA
+2753 
-2767 TLNPDSATYWDGKS
+2767 
-2781 LIKRGAGTLI
+2781 
-2791 LGAQNTYSG
+2791 
-2800 DTDVQE
+2800 
-2806 GALWLAET
+2806 
-2814 ATIGSAGSAQAVNI
+2814 
-2828 AANAAFGGHNS
+2828 
-2839 TVNGHVNNQ
+2839 
-2848 GSLYFVDTFTVNGDV
+2848 
-2863 VNSSAMI
+2863 
-2870 SGSDQ
+2870 
-2875 PNNTLTIAGNY
+2875 
-2886 TGNDGHLYLNTQLGD
+2886 
-2901 DSSPTDKLIVTGD
+2901 
-2914 TAGSTTLHITN
+2914 
-2925 VNGLGAQTVN
+2925 
-2935 GIEVIEVGGQ
+2935 
-2945 SDGDFRLYKG
+2945 
-2955 HVDIN
+2955 
-2960 AWTYTLKQ
+2960 
-2968 DGGDWYL
+2968 
-2975 RSESDDV
+2975 
-2982 PDDGGEVT
+2982 
-2990 PPDDGGEVTPPDDG
+2990 
-3004 GEVTP
+3004 
-3009 PDDGGEVTP
+3009 
-3018 PDDGGEV
+3018 
-3025 TPPDDDGEVT
+3025 
-3035 PPDDGGDIT
+3035 
-3044 PPDDGGDITPP
+3044 
-3055 DGGDVTPVA
+3055 
-3064 PQYRADIGV
+3064 
-3073 YLGNQWMARNLQMQT
+3073 
-3088 LYDREGS
+3088 
-3095 QYRSAD
+3095 
-3101 GSIWM
+3101 
-3106 RFKAGKAES
+3106 
-3115 QAVNGNVDIDSDYS
+3115 
-3129 QFQLGGDILTW
+3129 
-3140 SDGAQSVTVGLMG
+3140 
-3153 SYINASTDSTGN
+3153 
-3165 RGADGSQFSA
+3165 
-3175 NGSVD
+3175 
-3180 GYNLGLYATWFAD
+3180 
-3193 AQSHRGAYID
+3193 
-3203 SWYQYGAYNNSVDND
+3203 
-3218 GLSAS
+3218 
-3223 RYDSA
+3223 
-3228 AHAVSL
+3228 
-3234 ETGYRYDIALS
+3234 
-3245 NRNTVSL
+3245 
-3252 TPQAQV
+3252 
-3258 TWQRYSAD
+3258 
-3266 TVIDDG
+3266 
-3272 GTRISGQN
+3272 
-3280 DDSWT
+3280 
-3285 TRLGVRVD
+3285 
-3293 GKLYKESGRIQPFM
+3293 
-3307 EVNWL
+3307 
-3312 HASDNASATF
+3312 
-3322 GDTKVSQDLP
+3322 
-3332 NDRVEV
+3332 
-3338 KVGIQA
+3338 
-3344 NVSERLSVYAQA
+3344 
-3356 AGQKGKNDYGDASF
+3356 
-3370 SLNMRYNW
+3370 

>member
-1 MNKTYNII
+1 
-9 WNAARGMYIVTSELA
+9 
-24 RSGSRAIVSVSASC
+24 
-38 AVTLL
+38 TL
-43 AMDAAPAVA
+43 
-52 EETRVSI
+52 
-59 PSQTTTYTLS
+59 TLS
-69 GATPFVVE
+69 GA
-77 TGNTVATDTATSA
+77 
-90 AIVGDNSNDWDLLIE
+90 NS
-105 SGAVVGSS
+105 
-113 LTDSQAMNL
+113 
-122 DSSTGATSVHNQGTI
+122 
-137 TGSNEDGTIML
+137 
-148 QNGGSVINDARIEN
+148 
-162 NATYEHDPE
+162 
-171 DIPQE
+171 
-176 YAGVYMLNGG
+176 
-186 SYVSSESGVL
+186 
-196 EGVSGVIVQSGEAH
+196 
-210 ITNGGMINSDGSW
+210 
-223 RSYGVEFRDGT
+223 
-234 YGTIVNTGTIITTA
+234 
-248 SDGSGKIEDAAIY
+248 
-261 VHTLNDMAVSGSVSV
+261 
-276 DNSGLM
+276 
-282 QSDFI
+282 
-287 TVALYYGSHF
+287 
-297 EVVNRVGGVITAGN
+297 
-311 SSLVG
+311 
-316 IKSTAMELK
+316 
-325 VGVDNLVTND
+325 
-335 GTISAYG
+335 
-342 TANTYGIHYGEST
+342 
-355 SGGVITNTGSITTTG
+355 
-370 GGSGDASVYVH
+370 
-381 GNGDGTVVNNSG
+381 
-393 TMSSTVY
+393 
-400 GVYLDSAR
+400 
-408 SKGHTLNN
+408 
-416 QAGGAISANTAV
+416 
-428 AINGNGNTIS
+428 
-438 NQGKMTGVSDGLVL
+438 
-452 SGNNNIVTTSGGE
+452 
-465 ISGKNGIRVS
+465 
-475 KGSGNQITAKSGSK
+475 
-489 ITATSTGISIA
+489 
-500 GGNNQVTTESGSTI
+500 
-514 VAKDNGILINSGANN
+514 
-529 VTNGGSIT
+529 
-537 ATGSSIS
+537 
-544 YGIQYNSGTSGTIT
+544 
-558 NTGTITTT
+558 
-566 GKGAGDASVYA
+566 
-577 HGGAVTINNSGT
+577 
-589 MDSSVFGVYVT
+589 
-600 TGHTLNN
+600 
-607 LAGGSITA
+607 
-615 NTAVQL
+615 
-621 NGNNNTL
+621 
-628 ANAGAILGDTN
+628 
-639 GVTINGSGN
+639 
-648 TLTSQGKITG
+648 
-658 GTNAILINSGS
+658 
-669 KNNTLTLNTGTEIS
+669 
-683 GSITDDNNSAS
+683 
-694 ANNNLILDGE
+694 
-704 GTLGSS
+704 
-710 ISGLNSV
+710 
-717 TSSGDWTLSGATM
+717 
-730 NLSGTTNS
+730 
-738 ALWVKS
+738 
-744 GTLILNGAMT
+744 
-754 AKGATVDSG
+754 
-763 TTLQIGNGGTL
+763 
-774 GAFNGDIVDNGTLT
+774 
-788 FNRSDAAAYGSVI
+788 
-801 SGSGNVIKQGG
+801 
-812 GELTLSNNNSYSG
+812 
-825 GTTIAEGTLTATAGG
+825 
-840 ALGSGNIDN
+840 
-849 RAYLKLDA
+849 
-857 ANASDPFI
+857 
-865 VADLTTHSG
+865 
-874 ATVEIGAGSTLQAN
+874 
-888 TLTQQDGS
+888 
-896 TLTADLTATS
+896 
-906 GPAIRAKNVN
+906 
-916 LDGTLNVAS
+916 
-925 PASQE
+925 
-930 PIRSTDDLISLAL
+930 
-943 IESDNAISGDFDG
+943 
-956 ITINGNAMNP
+956 
-966 DAFITVVGQKN
+966 
-977 VNDTHYDLV
+977 
-986 ETLTWY
+986 
-992 ADRYNAAIDAHGTF
+992 
-1006 NLADA
+1006 
-1011 DDSFTVNTVLENV
+1011 
-1024 DANSGWN
+1024 
-1031 GQSLTKTGAGTLILN
+1031 
-1046 AENTYT
+1046 YT
-1052 GGTTISDGTLVAT
+1052 GGTT
-1065 NVEALG
+1065 
-1071 TGNVTDNATLEL
+1071 
-1083 NTGGD
+1083 
-1088 FDNAIS
+1088 
-1094 GSGQVVKSGDETLTL
+1094 
-1109 SGSNTYTGGTIISG
+1109 ISG

-1134 GTGDVTDNATLELNT
+1134 GSGDVTDNATLELNT
-1149 GGDFDNAIGGT
+1149 GGTFDNVIS
-1160 GSVVKSGD
+1160 GSGQVVKSGD
-1168 KTLTL
+1168 EMLTL

-1208 LELNTGGDFANNI
+1208 LELNTGGDFDNAI
-1221 GGTGSV
+1221 SGSGQV
-1227 VKSGDKTLTLSG
+1227 VKSGDDALTLSG
-1239 TNSYTG
+1239 NNSYTG
-1245 GTTISGGTLVANNVE
+1245 GTLISDGTLVASNVE
-1260 ALGTGDVTNNA
+1260 ALGSGDVTNDA
-1271 TLELNTGGDFDN
+1271 VLELNTGGDFDN
-1283 AISGSGQVVKSGDET
+1283 AISGSGQ
-1298 LTLSGANSYTGG
+1298 
-1310 TTISGGTLV
+1310 
-1319 ATNVEALGT
+1319 
-1328 GDITDNATLELNA
+1328 
-1341 GGDFTNNIGG
+1341 
-1351 TGSVEKSGDK
+1351 
-1361 TLTLSGT
+1361 
-1368 NTYRGGTLISGGT
+1368 
-1381 LVASNVE
+1381 
-1388 ALGSGDVTDNAT
+1388 
-1400 LEMNT
+1400 
-1405 GGDFANNIG
+1405 
-1414 GTGSVVKSGDKTLTL
+1414 VVKSGDKTLTL

-1451 EALGTGNV
+1451 EALGSGDI

-1487 DGALTLSGANSYS
+1487 DETLTLSGTNTYT
-1500 GATTISGGTLIAAN
+1500 GGTTISGGTLIATH

-1535 QFTVTDL
+1535 QFAVTDL

-1575 NSNTVDPVIHAA
+1575 NSNTADPVIHAA

-1699 NVDATLDPAS
+1699 NVDATLDPDS

-1726 ILNAENTYTGGT
+1726 ILNAENTYTVGT

-1782 VKSGDDVLTL
+1782 VKSGDKMLTL
-1792 SGANSYS
+1792 SGTNSYS

-1804 SDGTLVASNVDALG
+1804 SGGTLVATNVDALG
-1818 SGDVTNNATLEMN
+1818 SGDVT
-1831 TGGDFINNIG
+1831 
-1841 GTGRVEKSGDDTLT
+1841 DD
-1855 LSGSNT
+1855 
-1861 YTGGTLI
+1861 
-1868 SDGTLVASN
+1868 
-1877 VEALGT
+1877 
-1883 GDVTNNATLELNTGG
+1883 ATLELNTGG

-1910 VKSGDDVLTLSG
+1910 VKSGDDT
-1922 ANSYSGGT
+1922 
-1930 LISGGTLVANN
+1930 
-1941 VEALGTG
+1941 
-1948 DVTDNATLE
+1948 
-1957 MNTGGDFINNI
+1957 
-1968 GGTGRVE
+1968 
-1975 KSGDDALTLSGSNTY
+1975 LTLSGSNTY
-1990 TGGTT
+1990 TGGT
-1995 INDGTLIATSVDALG
+1995 IISGGTLVASNVEALG
-2010 SGDVTNNAVLELN
+2010 TGDVTNDAVLELN
-2023 TGGDFINNIGGT
+2023 TGGDFDNAISGSGQ
-2035 GRVEKSGDETLT
+2035 VVKSGDETLT

-2061 GGTLVATNV
+2061 GGTLVASNVEALGSGDVTNDAVLELNTGGDFTNAISGSGQVVKSGDETLTLSGANSYTGGTLISGGTLIASNV

-2083 LELNTGGDFINNIG
+2083 LELNTGGDF
-2097 GTGRVEKSGD
+2097 
-2107 DTLTLSGS
+2107 
-2115 NSYTGGTLISSG
+2115 
-2127 TLVATNVDALG
+2127 
-2138 SGDVTDNATLELN
+2138 
-2151 TGGDFTN
+2151 
-2158 NISGSGQV
+2158 
-2166 VKSGDETLTLSGSNT
+2166 
-2181 YTGGTTINDGT
+2181 
-2192 LVATSVEALGSGDVT
+2192 
-2207 NDAVLAL
+2207 
-2214 NTGGDFA
+2214 
-2221 NNIGG
+2221 
-2226 TGSVVK
+2226 
-2232 SGDETLTLSGTN
+2232 
-2244 SYTGGT
+2244 
-2250 TISGGTLV
+2250 
-2258 ATNVE
+2258 
-2263 ALGTGDVTNNATLEL
+2263 
-2278 NTGGDFTNNISGNGQ
+2278 
-2293 VVKSGDDTLTFSGSN
+2293 
-2308 TYTGGT
+2308 
-2314 TINDGTLVATSVEAL
+2314 
-2329 GSGDVTN
+2329 
-2336 DAVLALNT
+2336 
-2344 GGDFANNIGGTG
+2344 
-2356 SVVKSGDETLT
+2356 
-2367 LSGSNTYTGSTL
+2367 
-2379 ISSGTLVANDV
+2379 
-2390 NALGTGDVT
+2390 
-2399 DNATLMLN
+2399 
-2407 TGGDFINNIGGT
+2407 
-2419 GRVEKSGDDTLTLS
+2419 
-2433 GSNSYTGGT
+2433 
-2442 LISSGTLVA
+2442 
-2451 TNVDALGSGDVT
+2451 
-2463 DNATLELNTGGTFDN
+2463 DN
-2478 AISGSGQVVKS
+2478 AISGSGQVEKS

-2526 TDNAVLELNTGGDFD
+2526 TDNAVLELNTGGTFDNAISGSGQVVKSGDETLTLSGSNTYTGGTTINDGTLIATSVDALGSGDVTDNAVLELNTGGDFD

-2555 ETLTLSGANSYTGG
+2555 ETLTLSGTNSYTDGTLISGGTLVATNLEALGTGDVTNNATLELNTGGTFDNAISGSGQVVKSGDDALTLSGSNTYTGG

-2574 GTLVASNV
+2574 GTLIATSVDALGSGDVTDNAVLELNTGGTFDNAISGSGQVVKSGDKTLTLSGSNTYTGGTTISGGTLIASNV
-2582 EALGSGDIDNY
+2582 EALGSGNIDNY

-2615 ITAIGAGSALRANT
+2615 TTAIGAGSTLRANT

-2639 VHLIDSNSGAIVTAD
+2639 VHLTDSNSGAIVTAD

-2717 ADDDTRYDVTA
+2717 AADDTRYDVTA

-2767 TLNPDSATYWDGKS
+2767 TLNPDSATDWDGKS

-2828 AANAAFGGHNS
+2828 AANAAFGGHNA
-2839 TVNGHVNNQ
+2839 TVNGHVNNL

-2945 SDGDFRLYKG
+2945 SDGDFTLYKG

-2982 PDDGGEVT
+2982 PDDGG
-2990 PPDDGGEVTPPDDG
+2990 D
-3004 GEVTP
+3004 
-3009 PDDGGEVTP
+3009 
-3018 PDDGGEV
+3018 
-3025 TPPDDDGEVT
+3025 VT
-3035 PPDDGGDIT
+3035 PPDDGGDVT
-3044 PPDDGGDITPP
+3044 PPDDGGDVTPPDDGGDVTPPDDGGDVTPPDDDGDITPP

-3101 GSIWM
+3101 GSVWM

-3285 TRLGVRVD
+3285 TRLGMRVD

>member
-77 TGNTVATDTATSA
+77 TGNTVATDTAASA

-122 DSSTGATSVHNQGTI
+122 DSLTGATSVHNQGTI
-137 TGSNEDGTIML
+137 TGSNEDGTILL

-162 NATYEHDPE
+162 SATYEHDPE

-248 SDGSGKIEDAAIY
+248 SDGSNKIEDAAIY

-287 TVALYYGSHF
+287 TVALYHGSHF

-370 GGSGDASVYVH
+370 GGAGDASVYVH
-381 GNGDGTVVNNSG
+381 GNGDGTIVNNSG
-393 TMSSTVY
+393 TMSSSVY

-428 AINGNGNTIS
+428 AINGNGNTIT
-438 NQGKMTGVSDGLVL
+438 NQGKMTGVSDGLL
-452 SGNNNIVTTSGGE
+452 ISGNNNIVTTSGGE

-500 GGNNQVTTESGSTI
+500 SGNNQVTTESGSAI

-537 ATGSSIS
+537 ATGSSNS
-544 YGIQYNSGTSGTIT
+544 YGIQYNSGASGTIT

-566 GKGAGDASVYA
+566 GKGVGDASVYA

-639 GVTINGSGN
+639 GVTISGSGN

-658 GTNAILINSGS
+658 GTNAVLINSGS
-669 KNNTLTLNTGTEIS
+669 KNNTITLNTGTEIS

-801 SGSGNVIKQGG
+801 SGSGNVVKQGG

-857 ANASDPFI
+857 ASASDPFI

-1052 GGTTISDGTLVAT
+1052 GGTLISDGTLVAS

-1071 TGNVTDNATLEL
+1071 TGDITDNAVLEL

-1283 AISGSGQVVKSGDET
+1283 AISGSGQVVKSGD
-1298 LTLSGANSYTGG
+1298 
-1310 TTISGGTLV
+1310 
-1319 ATNVEALGT
+1319 
-1328 GDITDNATLELNA
+1328 
-1341 GGDFTNNIGG
+1341 
-1351 TGSVEKSGDK
+1351 K
-1361 TLTLSGT
+1361 T
-1368 NTYRGGTLISGGT
+1368 
-1381 LVASNVE
+1381 
-1388 ALGSGDVTDNAT
+1388 
-1400 LEMNT
+1400 
-1405 GGDFANNIG
+1405 
-1414 GTGSVVKSGDKTLTL
+1414 
-1429 SGANSYTGG
+1429 
-1438 TTISGGTLVASNV
+1438 
-1451 EALGTGNV
+1451 
-1459 TDNATLELNT
+1459 
-1469 GGDFDNA
+1469 
-1476 ISGSGQVVKSG
+1476 
-1487 DGALTLSGANSYS
+1487 LTLSGANSYS
-1500 GATTISGGTLIAAN
+1500 GATTISGGTLIATH

-1575 NSNTVDPVIHAA
+1575 NGNTVDPVIHAA

-1771 FDNAISGSGQV
+1771 FDNAIGGSGQVEKSGDGTLTLSGSNTYTGGTTINDGTLIATSVDALGSGDVTDNATLALNTGGTFDNAISGSGQV

-1804 SDGTLVASNVDALG
+1804 SDGTLVASNVEALG
-1818 SGDVTNNATLEMN
+1818 SGDVTNDAVLELN
-1831 TGGDFINNIG
+1831 TGGTFDNTISG
-1841 GTGRVEKSGDDTLT
+1841 SGRVVKSGDGALT
-1855 LSGSNT
+1855 LSGANS
-1861 YTGGTLI
+1861 YSGGTLI
-1868 SDGTLVASN
+1868 SDGTLIAGRVD
-1877 VEALGT
+1877 VLGS
-1883 GDVTNNATLELNTGG
+1883 GDVTDNATLELNTGG

-1930 LISGGTLVANN
+1930 LISDGTLVASN

-2151 TGGDFTN
+2151 TGG
-2158 NISGSGQV
+2158 
-2166 VKSGDETLTLSGSNT
+2166 
-2181 YTGGTTINDGT
+2181 
-2192 LVATSVEALGSGDVT
+2192 
-2207 NDAVLAL
+2207 
-2214 NTGGDFA
+2214 
-2221 NNIGG
+2221 
-2226 TGSVVK
+2226 
-2232 SGDETLTLSGTN
+2232 
-2244 SYTGGT
+2244 
-2250 TISGGTLV
+2250 
-2258 ATNVE
+2258 
-2263 ALGTGDVTNNATLEL
+2263 
-2278 NTGGDFTNNISGNGQ
+2278 
-2293 VVKSGDDTLTFSGSN
+2293 
-2308 TYTGGT
+2308 
-2314 TINDGTLVATSVEAL
+2314 
-2329 GSGDVTN
+2329 
-2336 DAVLALNT
+2336 
-2344 GGDFANNIGGTG
+2344 
-2356 SVVKSGDETLT
+2356 
-2367 LSGSNTYTGSTL
+2367 
-2379 ISSGTLVANDV
+2379 
-2390 NALGTGDVT
+2390 
-2399 DNATLMLN
+2399 
-2407 TGGDFINNIGGT
+2407 
-2419 GRVEKSGDDTLTLS
+2419 
-2433 GSNSYTGGT
+2433 
-2442 LISSGTLVA
+2442 
-2451 TNVDALGSGDVT
+2451 
-2463 DNATLELNTGGTFDN
+2463 TFDN

-2555 ETLTLSGANSYTGG
+2555 ETLTLSGANSYTGGTLISGGTLVATSVEALGSGDVTDNAVLELNTGGTFDNAISGSGQVVKSGDKTLTLSGANSYTGG

-3332 NDRVEV
+3332 NDRMEV

>member
-1 MNKTYNII
+1 
-9 WNAARGMYIVTSELA
+9 
-24 RSGSRAIVSVSASC
+24 
-38 AVTLL
+38 
-43 AMDAAPAVA
+43 
-52 EETRVSI
+52 
-59 PSQTTTYTLS
+59 
-69 GATPFVVE
+69 
-77 TGNTVATDTATSA
+77 
-90 AIVGDNSNDWDLLIE
+90 
-105 SGAVVGSS
+105 
-113 LTDSQAMNL
+113 
-122 DSSTGATSVHNQGTI
+122 
-137 TGSNEDGTIML
+137 
-148 QNGGSVINDARIEN
+148 
-162 NATYEHDPE
+162 
-171 DIPQE
+171 
-176 YAGVYMLNGG
+176 
-186 SYVSSESGVL
+186 
-196 EGVSGVIVQSGEAH
+196 
-210 ITNGGMINSDGSW
+210 
-223 RSYGVEFRDGT
+223 
-234 YGTIVNTGTIITTA
+234 
-248 SDGSGKIEDAAIY
+248 
-261 VHTLNDMAVSGSVSV
+261 
-276 DNSGLM
+276 
-282 QSDFI
+282 
-287 TVALYYGSHF
+287 
-297 EVVNRVGGVITAGN
+297 
-311 SSLVG
+311 
-316 IKSTAMELK
+316 
-325 VGVDNLVTND
+325 
-335 GTISAYG
+335 
-342 TANTYGIHYGEST
+342 
-355 SGGVITNTGSITTTG
+355 
-370 GGSGDASVYVH
+370 
-381 GNGDGTVVNNSG
+381 
-393 TMSSTVY
+393 
-400 GVYLDSAR
+400 
-408 SKGHTLNN
+408 
-416 QAGGAISANTAV
+416 
-428 AINGNGNTIS
+428 
-438 NQGKMTGVSDGLVL
+438 
-452 SGNNNIVTTSGGE
+452 
-465 ISGKNGIRVS
+465 
-475 KGSGNQITAKSGSK
+475 
-489 ITATSTGISIA
+489 
-500 GGNNQVTTESGSTI
+500 
-514 VAKDNGILINSGANN
+514 
-529 VTNGGSIT
+529 
-537 ATGSSIS
+537 
-544 YGIQYNSGTSGTIT
+544 
-558 NTGTITTT
+558 
-566 GKGAGDASVYA
+566 
-577 HGGAVTINNSGT
+577 
-589 MDSSVFGVYVT
+589 
-600 TGHTLNN
+600 
-607 LAGGSITA
+607 
-615 NTAVQL
+615 
-621 NGNNNTL
+621 
-628 ANAGAILGDTN
+628 
-639 GVTINGSGN
+639 
-648 TLTSQGKITG
+648 
-658 GTNAILINSGS
+658 
-669 KNNTLTLNTGTEIS
+669 
-683 GSITDDNNSAS
+683 
-694 ANNNLILDGE
+694 
-704 GTLGSS
+704 
-710 ISGLNSV
+710 
-717 TSSGDWTLSGATM
+717 
-730 NLSGTTNS
+730 
-738 ALWVKS
+738 
-744 GTLILNGAMT
+744 
-754 AKGATVDSG
+754 
-763 TTLQIGNGGTL
+763 
-774 GAFNGDIVDNGTLT
+774 
-788 FNRSDAAAYGSVI
+788 
-801 SGSGNVIKQGG
+801 
-812 GELTLSNNNSYSG
+812 
-825 GTTIAEGTLTATAGG
+825 
-840 ALGSGNIDN
+840 
-849 RAYLKLDA
+849 
-857 ANASDPFI
+857 
-865 VADLTTHSG
+865 
-874 ATVEIGAGSTLQAN
+874 
-888 TLTQQDGS
+888 
-896 TLTADLTATS
+896 
-906 GPAIRAKNVN
+906 
-916 LDGTLNVAS
+916 
-925 PASQE
+925 
-930 PIRSTDDLISLAL
+930 
-943 IESDNAISGDFDG
+943 
-956 ITINGNAMNP
+956 
-966 DAFITVVGQKN
+966 
-977 VNDTHYDLV
+977 
-986 ETLTWY
+986 
-992 ADRYNAAIDAHGTF
+992 
-1006 NLADA
+1006 
-1011 DDSFTVNTVLENV
+1011 
-1024 DANSGWN
+1024 
-1031 GQSLTKTGAGTLILN
+1031 
-1046 AENTYT
+1046 
-1052 GGTTISDGTLVAT
+1052 
-1065 NVEALG
+1065 
-1071 TGNVTDNATLEL
+1071 
-1083 NTGGD
+1083 
-1088 FDNAIS
+1088 DNAIS
-1094 GSGQVVKSGDETLTL
+1094 GSGQ
-1109 SGSNTYTGGTIISG
+1109 
-1123 GTLVATNVEAL
+1123 
-1134 GTGDVTDNATLELNT
+1134 
-1149 GGDFDNAIGGT
+1149 
-1160 GSVVKSGD
+1160 VVKSGD

-1199 SGDVTDNAT
+1199 SGDITD
-1208 LELNTGGDFANNI
+1208 
-1221 GGTGSV
+1221 
-1227 VKSGDKTLTLSG
+1227 
-1239 TNSYTG
+1239 
-1245 GTTISGGTLVANNVE
+1245 
-1260 ALGTGDVTNNA
+1260 NA

-1298 LTLSGANSYTGG
+1298 LTLSGTNTYTGG
-1310 TTISGGTLV
+1310 TTISGGTLI
-1319 ATNVEALGT
+1319 ATH
-1328 GDITDNATLELNA
+1328 
-1341 GGDFTNNIGG
+1341 
-1351 TGSVEKSGDK
+1351 
-1361 TLTLSGT
+1361 
-1368 NTYRGGTLISGGT
+1368 
-1381 LVASNVE
+1381 
-1388 ALGSGDVTDNAT
+1388 
-1400 LEMNT
+1400 
-1405 GGDFANNIG
+1405 
-1414 GTGSVVKSGDKTLTL
+1414 
-1429 SGANSYTGG
+1429 
-1438 TTISGGTLVASNV
+1438 
-1451 EALGTGNV
+1451 
-1459 TDNATLELNT
+1459 
-1469 GGDFDNA
+1469 
-1476 ISGSGQVVKSG
+1476 
-1487 DGALTLSGANSYS
+1487 
-1500 GATTISGGTLIAAN
+1500 

-1535 QFTVTDL
+1535 QFAVTDL

-1575 NSNTVDPVIHAA
+1575 NSNTADPVIHAA

-1699 NVDATLDPAS
+1699 NVDATLDPDS

-1726 ILNAENTYTGGT
+1726 ILNAENTYTVGT

-1782 VKSGDDVLTL
+1782 VKSGDKMLTL
-1792 SGANSYS
+1792 SGTNSYS

-1804 SDGTLVASNVDALG
+1804 SGGTLVATNVDALG
-1818 SGDVTNNATLEMN
+1818 SGDVT
-1831 TGGDFINNIG
+1831 
-1841 GTGRVEKSGDDTLT
+1841 DD
-1855 LSGSNT
+1855 
-1861 YTGGTLI
+1861 
-1868 SDGTLVASN
+1868 
-1877 VEALGT
+1877 
-1883 GDVTNNATLELNTGG
+1883 ATLELNTGG

-1910 VKSGDDVLTLSG
+1910 VKSGDDT
-1922 ANSYSGGT
+1922 
-1930 LISGGTLVANN
+1930 
-1941 VEALGTG
+1941 
-1948 DVTDNATLE
+1948 
-1957 MNTGGDFINNI
+1957 
-1968 GGTGRVE
+1968 
-1975 KSGDDALTLSGSNTY
+1975 LTLSGSNTY
-1990 TGGTT
+1990 TGGT
-1995 INDGTLIATSVDALG
+1995 IISGGTLVASNVEALG
-2010 SGDVTNNAVLELN
+2010 TGDVTNDAVLELN
-2023 TGGDFINNIGGT
+2023 TGGDFDNAISGSGQ
-2035 GRVEKSGDETLT
+2035 VVKSGDETLT

-2061 GGTLVATNV
+2061 GGTLVASNVEALGSGDVTNDAVLELNTGGDFTNAISGSGQVVKSGDETLTLSGANSYTGGTLISGGTLIASNV

-2083 LELNTGGDFINNIG
+2083 LELNTGGDF
-2097 GTGRVEKSGD
+2097 
-2107 DTLTLSGS
+2107 
-2115 NSYTGGTLISSG
+2115 
-2127 TLVATNVDALG
+2127 
-2138 SGDVTDNATLELN
+2138 
-2151 TGGDFTN
+2151 
-2158 NISGSGQV
+2158 
-2166 VKSGDETLTLSGSNT
+2166 
-2181 YTGGTTINDGT
+2181 
-2192 LVATSVEALGSGDVT
+2192 
-2207 NDAVLAL
+2207 
-2214 NTGGDFA
+2214 
-2221 NNIGG
+2221 
-2226 TGSVVK
+2226 
-2232 SGDETLTLSGTN
+2232 
-2244 SYTGGT
+2244 
-2250 TISGGTLV
+2250 
-2258 ATNVE
+2258 
-2263 ALGTGDVTNNATLEL
+2263 
-2278 NTGGDFTNNISGNGQ
+2278 
-2293 VVKSGDDTLTFSGSN
+2293 
-2308 TYTGGT
+2308 
-2314 TINDGTLVATSVEAL
+2314 
-2329 GSGDVTN
+2329 
-2336 DAVLALNT
+2336 
-2344 GGDFANNIGGTG
+2344 
-2356 SVVKSGDETLT
+2356 
-2367 LSGSNTYTGSTL
+2367 
-2379 ISSGTLVANDV
+2379 
-2390 NALGTGDVT
+2390 
-2399 DNATLMLN
+2399 
-2407 TGGDFINNIGGT
+2407 
-2419 GRVEKSGDDTLTLS
+2419 
-2433 GSNSYTGGT
+2433 
-2442 LISSGTLVA
+2442 
-2451 TNVDALGSGDVT
+2451 
-2463 DNATLELNTGGTFDN
+2463 DN
-2478 AISGSGQVVKS
+2478 AISGSGQVEKS

-2526 TDNAVLELNTGGDFD
+2526 TDNAVLELNTGGTFDNAISGSGQVVKSGDETLTLSGSNTYTGGTTINDGTLIATSVDALGSGDVTDNAVLELNTGGDFD

-2555 ETLTLSGANSYTGG
+2555 ETLTLSGTNSYTDGTLISGGTLVATNLEALGTGDVTNNATLELNTGGTFDNAISGSGQVVKSGDDALTLSGSNTYTGG

-2574 GTLVASNV
+2574 GTLIATSVDALGSGDVTDNAVLELNTGGTFDNAISGSGQVVKSGDKTLTLSGSNTYTGGTTISGGTLIASNV
-2582 EALGSGDIDNY
+2582 EALGSGNIDNY

-2615 ITAIGAGSALRANT
+2615 TTAIGAGSTLRANT

-2639 VHLIDSNSGAIVTAD
+2639 VHLTDSNSGAIVTAD

-2717 ADDDTRYDVTA
+2717 AADDTRYDVTA

-2767 TLNPDSATYWDGKS
+2767 TLNPDSATDWDGKS

-2828 AANAAFGGHNS
+2828 AANAAFGGHNA
-2839 TVNGHVNNQ
+2839 TVNGHVNNL

-2945 SDGDFRLYKG
+2945 SDGDFTLYKG

-2982 PDDGGEVT
+2982 PDDGG
-2990 PPDDGGEVTPPDDG
+2990 D
-3004 GEVTP
+3004 
-3009 PDDGGEVTP
+3009 
-3018 PDDGGEV
+3018 
-3025 TPPDDDGEVT
+3025 VT
-3035 PPDDGGDIT
+3035 PPDDGGDVT
-3044 PPDDGGDITPP
+3044 PPDDGGDVTPPDDGGDVTPPDDGGDVTPPDDDGDITPP

-3101 GSIWM
+3101 GSVWM

-3285 TRLGVRVD
+3285 TRLGMRVD

>member
-77 TGNTVATDTATSA
+77 TGNTVATDIATSA

-122 DSSTGATSVHNQGTI
+122 DSLTGATSVHNQGTI
-137 TGSNEDGTIML
+137 TGSNEDGTILL
-148 QNGGSVINDARIEN
+148 QNGGSVINDGRIEN
-162 NATYEHDPE
+162 SATYEHDPQ

-287 TVALYYGSHF
+287 TVALYHGSHF

-370 GGSGDASVYVH
+370 GGAGDASVYVH

-416 QAGGAISANTAV
+416 QAGSAISANTAV
-428 AINGNGNTIS
+428 AINGNGNTIT
-438 NQGKMTGVSDGLVL
+438 NQGKMTGVSDGLL
-452 SGNNNIVTTSGGE
+452 ISGNNNIVTTSGGE

-500 GGNNQVTTESGSTI
+500 SGNNQVTTESGSAI

-537 ATGSSIS
+537 ATGSSNS
-544 YGIQYNSGTSGTIT
+544 YGIQYNSGASGTIT

-566 GKGAGDASVYA
+566 GKGVGDASVYA

-607 LAGGSITA
+607 LAGGSISA
-615 NTAVQL
+615 NTAVQFH
-621 NGNNNTL
+621 GNNNKL
-628 ANAGAILGDTN
+628 ANAGAISGDTN
-639 GVTINGSGN
+639 GVTISGSGN
-648 TLTSQGKITG
+648 TLTNQGKITG

-801 SGSGNVIKQGG
+801 SGSGNVVKQGG

-857 ANASDPFI
+857 ASASDPFI

-1052 GGTTISDGTLVAT
+1052 GGTLISDGTLVAS

-1071 TGNVTDNATLEL
+1071 TGDITDNAVLEL

-1283 AISGSGQVVKSGDET
+1283 AISGSGQVVKSGD
-1298 LTLSGANSYTGG
+1298 
-1310 TTISGGTLV
+1310 
-1319 ATNVEALGT
+1319 
-1328 GDITDNATLELNA
+1328 
-1341 GGDFTNNIGG
+1341 
-1351 TGSVEKSGDK
+1351 K
-1361 TLTLSGT
+1361 T
-1368 NTYRGGTLISGGT
+1368 
-1381 LVASNVE
+1381 
-1388 ALGSGDVTDNAT
+1388 
-1400 LEMNT
+1400 
-1405 GGDFANNIG
+1405 
-1414 GTGSVVKSGDKTLTL
+1414 
-1429 SGANSYTGG
+1429 
-1438 TTISGGTLVASNV
+1438 
-1451 EALGTGNV
+1451 
-1459 TDNATLELNT
+1459 
-1469 GGDFDNA
+1469 
-1476 ISGSGQVVKSG
+1476 
-1487 DGALTLSGANSYS
+1487 LTLSGANSYS
-1500 GATTISGGTLIAAN
+1500 GATTISGGTLIATH

-1575 NSNTVDPVIHAA
+1575 NGNTVDPVIHAA

-1771 FDNAISGSGQV
+1771 FDNAIGGSGNV
-1782 VKSGDDVLTL
+1782 VKSGADTLTL
-1792 SGANSYS
+1792 SGSNSYT
-1799 GGTLI
+1799 GGTTI
-1804 SDGTLVASNVDALG
+1804 SGGTLVASNVEALG
-1818 SGDVTNNATLEMN
+1818 TGDVTNNATLELN

-1868 SDGTLVASN
+1868 NGGTLVASN

-1883 GDVTNNATLELNTGG
+1883 GDVTDNATLALNTGG
-1898 TFDNAISGSGQV
+1898 TFDNAISGSGQ
-1910 VKSGDDVLTLSG
+1910 
-1922 ANSYSGGT
+1922 
-1930 LISGGTLVANN
+1930 
-1941 VEALGTG
+1941 
-1948 DVTDNATLE
+1948 
-1957 MNTGGDFINNI
+1957 
-1968 GGTGRVE
+1968 
-1975 KSGDDALTLSGSNTY
+1975 
-1990 TGGTT
+1990 
-1995 INDGTLIATSVDALG
+1995 
-2010 SGDVTNNAVLELN
+2010 
-2023 TGGDFINNIGGT
+2023 
-2035 GRVEKSGDETLT
+2035 
-2047 LSGSNTYTGGTLIS
+2047 
-2061 GGTLVATNV
+2061 
-2070 EALGT
+2070 
-2075 GDVTDNAV
+2075 
-2083 LELNTGGDFINNIG
+2083 
-2097 GTGRVEKSGD
+2097 
-2107 DTLTLSGS
+2107 
-2115 NSYTGGTLISSG
+2115 
-2127 TLVATNVDALG
+2127 
-2138 SGDVTDNATLELN
+2138 
-2151 TGGDFTN
+2151 
-2158 NISGSGQV
+2158 
-2166 VKSGDETLTLSGSNT
+2166 
-2181 YTGGTTINDGT
+2181 
-2192 LVATSVEALGSGDVT
+2192 
-2207 NDAVLAL
+2207 
-2214 NTGGDFA
+2214 
-2221 NNIGG
+2221 
-2226 TGSVVK
+2226 VVK

-2263 ALGTGDVTNNATLEL
+2263 ALGSGDVTDDATLELNTGGTFDNAISGSGQVVKSGDKMLTLSGANSYSGGTLISDGTLVASNVEALGTGDVTNNATLAL
-2278 NTGGDFTNNISGNGQ
+2278 NTGGDFTNNISGSGQ
-2293 VVKSGDDTLTFSGSN
+2293 VV
-2308 TYTGGT
+2308 
-2314 TINDGTLVATSVEAL
+2314 
-2329 GSGDVTN
+2329 
-2336 DAVLALNT
+2336 
-2344 GGDFANNIGGTG
+2344 
-2356 SVVKSGDETLT
+2356 
-2367 LSGSNTYTGSTL
+2367 
-2379 ISSGTLVANDV
+2379 
-2390 NALGTGDVT
+2390 
-2399 DNATLMLN
+2399 
-2407 TGGDFINNIGGT
+2407 
-2419 GRVEKSGDDTLTLS
+2419 KSGDDTLTLS

-2442 LISSGTLVA
+2442 TISGGTLVA
-2451 TNVDALGSGDVT
+2451 TNVDALGTGDVT
-2463 DNATLELNTGGTFDN
+2463 NSSTLELNTGGTFDN

-2489 GDETLTLSGANSYT
+2489 GDETLTLSGSNTYTGGTLISGGTLVATNVDALGTGDVTDNATLELNTGGTFDNVISGSGQVVKSGDDTLTLSGANSYT
-2503 GGTLISSG
+2503 GGTLISGG
-2511 TLVANDVNALGTGDV
+2511 TLVATSVEALGSGDV
-2526 TDNAVLELNTGGDFD
+2526 TDNAVLELNTGGTFD

-2555 ETLTLSGANSYTGG
+2555 KTLTLSGANSYTGG

-2639 VHLIDSNSGAIVTAD
+2639 VHLTDSNSGAIVTAD
-2654 HANLGGTLD
+2654 RANLGGTLD

-2682 LIDTDSAIN
+2682 LIDSDSAID

-2828 AANAAFGGHNS
+2828 AANAAFGGHNA
-2839 TVNGHVNNQ
+2839 TVNGHVNNL
-2848 GSLYFVDTFTVNGDV
+2848 GNLYFVDTFTVNGDV

-3285 TRLGVRVD
+3285 TRLGMRVD

>member
-77 TGNTVATDTATSA
+77 TGNTVATDIATSA

-122 DSSTGATSVHNQGTI
+122 DSLTGATSVHNQGTI
-137 TGSNEDGTIML
+137 TGSNEDGTILL
-148 QNGGSVINDARIEN
+148 QNGGSVINDGRIEN
-162 NATYEHDPE
+162 SATYEHDPQ

-287 TVALYYGSHF
+287 TVALYHGSHF

-370 GGSGDASVYVH
+370 GGAGDASVYVH

-416 QAGGAISANTAV
+416 QAGSAISANTAV
-428 AINGNGNTIS
+428 AINGNGNTIT
-438 NQGKMTGVSDGLVL
+438 NQGKMTGVSDGLL
-452 SGNNNIVTTSGGE
+452 ISGNNNIVTTSGGE

-500 GGNNQVTTESGSTI
+500 SGNNQVTTESGSAI

-537 ATGSSIS
+537 ATGSSNS
-544 YGIQYNSGTSGTIT
+544 YGIQYNSGASGTIT

-566 GKGAGDASVYA
+566 GKGVGDASVYA

-607 LAGGSITA
+607 LAGGSISA
-615 NTAVQL
+615 NTAVQFH
-621 NGNNNTL
+621 GNNNKL
-628 ANAGAILGDTN
+628 ANAGAISGDTN
-639 GVTINGSGN
+639 GVTISGSGN
-648 TLTSQGKITG
+648 TLTNQGKITG

-801 SGSGNVIKQGG
+801 SGSGNVVKQGG

-857 ANASDPFI
+857 ASASDPFI

-1052 GGTTISDGTLVAT
+1052 GGTLISDGTLVAS

-1071 TGNVTDNATLEL
+1071 TGDITDNAVLEL

-1283 AISGSGQVVKSGDET
+1283 AISGSGQVVKSGD
-1298 LTLSGANSYTGG
+1298 
-1310 TTISGGTLV
+1310 
-1319 ATNVEALGT
+1319 
-1328 GDITDNATLELNA
+1328 
-1341 GGDFTNNIGG
+1341 
-1351 TGSVEKSGDK
+1351 K
-1361 TLTLSGT
+1361 T
-1368 NTYRGGTLISGGT
+1368 
-1381 LVASNVE
+1381 
-1388 ALGSGDVTDNAT
+1388 
-1400 LEMNT
+1400 
-1405 GGDFANNIG
+1405 
-1414 GTGSVVKSGDKTLTL
+1414 
-1429 SGANSYTGG
+1429 
-1438 TTISGGTLVASNV
+1438 
-1451 EALGTGNV
+1451 
-1459 TDNATLELNT
+1459 
-1469 GGDFDNA
+1469 
-1476 ISGSGQVVKSG
+1476 
-1487 DGALTLSGANSYS
+1487 LTLSGANSYS
-1500 GATTISGGTLIAAN
+1500 GATTISGGTLIATH

-1575 NSNTVDPVIHAA
+1575 NGNTVDPVIHAA

-1771 FDNAISGSGQV
+1771 FDNAIGGSGNV
-1782 VKSGDDVLTL
+1782 VKSGADTLTL
-1792 SGANSYS
+1792 SGSNSYT
-1799 GGTLI
+1799 GGTTI
-1804 SDGTLVASNVDALG
+1804 SGGTLVASNVEALG
-1818 SGDVTNNATLEMN
+1818 TGDVTNNATLELN

-1868 SDGTLVASN
+1868 NGGTLVASN

-1883 GDVTNNATLELNTGG
+1883 GDVTDNATLALNTGG
-1898 TFDNAISGSGQV
+1898 TFDNAISGSGQ
-1910 VKSGDDVLTLSG
+1910 
-1922 ANSYSGGT
+1922 
-1930 LISGGTLVANN
+1930 
-1941 VEALGTG
+1941 
-1948 DVTDNATLE
+1948 
-1957 MNTGGDFINNI
+1957 
-1968 GGTGRVE
+1968 
-1975 KSGDDALTLSGSNTY
+1975 
-1990 TGGTT
+1990 
-1995 INDGTLIATSVDALG
+1995 
-2010 SGDVTNNAVLELN
+2010 
-2023 TGGDFINNIGGT
+2023 
-2035 GRVEKSGDETLT
+2035 
-2047 LSGSNTYTGGTLIS
+2047 
-2061 GGTLVATNV
+2061 
-2070 EALGT
+2070 
-2075 GDVTDNAV
+2075 
-2083 LELNTGGDFINNIG
+2083 
-2097 GTGRVEKSGD
+2097 
-2107 DTLTLSGS
+2107 
-2115 NSYTGGTLISSG
+2115 
-2127 TLVATNVDALG
+2127 
-2138 SGDVTDNATLELN
+2138 
-2151 TGGDFTN
+2151 
-2158 NISGSGQV
+2158 
-2166 VKSGDETLTLSGSNT
+2166 
-2181 YTGGTTINDGT
+2181 
-2192 LVATSVEALGSGDVT
+2192 
-2207 NDAVLAL
+2207 
-2214 NTGGDFA
+2214 
-2221 NNIGG
+2221 
-2226 TGSVVK
+2226 VVK

-2263 ALGTGDVTNNATLEL
+2263 ALGSGDVTDDATLELNTGGTFDNAISGSGQVVKSGDKMLTLSGANSYSGGTLISDGTLVASNVEALGTGDVTNNATLAL
-2278 NTGGDFTNNISGNGQ
+2278 NTGGDFTNNISGSGQ
-2293 VVKSGDDTLTFSGSN
+2293 VVKSGDDTLTLSGANS
-2308 TYTGGT
+2308 YTGGT
-2314 TINDGTLVATSVEAL
+2314 TI
-2329 GSGDVTN
+2329 SG
-2336 DAVLALNT
+2336 
-2344 GGDFANNIGGTG
+2344 
-2356 SVVKSGDETLT
+2356 
-2367 LSGSNTYTGSTL
+2367 
-2379 ISSGTLVANDV
+2379 
-2390 NALGTGDVT
+2390 
-2399 DNATLMLN
+2399 
-2407 TGGDFINNIGGT
+2407 
-2419 GRVEKSGDDTLTLS
+2419 
-2433 GSNSYTGGT
+2433 
-2442 LISSGTLVA
+2442 GTLVA
-2451 TNVDALGSGDVT
+2451 TNVDALGTGDVT
-2463 DNATLELNTGGTFDN
+2463 NSSTLELNTGGTFDN

-2489 GDETLTLSGANSYT
+2489 GDETLTLSGSNTYTGGTLISGGTLVATNVDALGTGDVTDNATLELNTGGTFDNVISGSGQVVKSGDDTLTLSGANSYT
-2503 GGTLISSG
+2503 GGTLISGG
-2511 TLVANDVNALGTGDV
+2511 TLVATSVEALGSGDV
-2526 TDNAVLELNTGGDFD
+2526 TDNAVLELNTGGTFD

-2555 ETLTLSGANSYTGG
+2555 KTLTLSGANSYTGG

-2639 VHLIDSNSGAIVTAD
+2639 VHLTDSNSGAIVTAD
-2654 HANLGGTLD
+2654 RANLGGTLD

-2682 LIDTDSAIN
+2682 LIDSDSAID

-2828 AANAAFGGHNS
+2828 AANAAFGGHNA
-2839 TVNGHVNNQ
+2839 TVNGHVNNL
-2848 GSLYFVDTFTVNGDV
+2848 GNLYFVDTFTVNGDV

-3009 PDDGGEVTP
+3009 PDDSGEVTP

-3285 TRLGVRVD
+3285 TRLGMRVD

>member
-77 TGNTVATDTATSA
+77 AGNTIATDTAASA

-113 LTDSQAMNL
+113 LIDSQAMNL
-122 DSSTGATSVHNQGTI
+122 DSLTGATSVHNQGTI
-137 TGSNEDGTIML
+137 TGSSADGTILL
-148 QNGGSVINDARIEN
+148 QNGGSVINDGRIEN
-162 NATYEHDPE
+162 SAIYVHNLDLGAPE
-171 DIPQE
+171 IDAAI
-176 YAGVYMLNGG
+176 YMLNGG
-186 SYVSSESGVL
+186 SYVSSENGVL
-196 EGVSGVIVQSGEAH
+196 KGVSGVIVQSGEVH
-210 ITNGGMINSDGSW
+210 ITNGGTINSDGSW
-223 RSYGVEFRDGT
+223 RSYGVELRGGA

-248 SDGSGKIEDAAIY
+248 SDGSGEIEDAAIY
-261 VHTLNDMAVSGSVSV
+261 AHTFDDIAAGDYVSV
-276 DNSGLM
+276 DNSGLL

-287 TVALYYGSHF
+287 AVALYHGAHF
-297 EVVNRVGGVITAGN
+297 EVINRAGGVITAGN

-316 IKSTAMELK
+316 IQSAAMELK
-325 VGVDNLVTND
+325 AGANNLVTND

-370 GGSGDASVYVH
+370 GGAGDASVYVH

-428 AINGNGNTIS
+428 AINGNGNTIT
-438 NQGKMTGVSDGLVL
+438 NQGKMTGVSDGLL
-452 SGNNNIVTTSGGE
+452 ISGNNNIVTTSGGE

-489 ITATSTGISIA
+489 ITTTSTGISIA
-500 GGNNQVTTESGSTI
+500 GGNNQITTESGSAI

-544 YGIQYNSGTSGTIT
+544 YGIHYYSGTSGTIT

-615 NTAVQL
+615 NTAVQFH
-621 NGNNNTL
+621 GNNNTL

-639 GVTINGSGN
+639 GVTISGSGN
-648 TLTSQGKITG
+648 TLTNQGKITG

-763 TTLQIGNGGTL
+763 TTLQIGNSGTL
-774 GAFNGDIVDNGTLT
+774 GTFNGDIVDNGTLT

-801 SGSGNVIKQGG
+801 SGSGNVVKQGG

-857 ANASDPFI
+857 ASASDPFI

-1052 GGTTISDGTLVAT
+1052 GGTTISEGTLVAN

-1094 GSGQVVKSGDETLTL
+1094 GSGQVVKSGD
-1109 SGSNTYTGGTIISG
+1109 
-1123 GTLVATNVEAL
+1123 
-1134 GTGDVTDNATLELNT
+1134 
-1149 GGDFDNAIGGT
+1149 
-1160 GSVVKSGD
+1160 K
-1168 KTLTL
+1168 
-1173 SGANSY
+1173 
-1179 TGGTTISGGTLVASN
+1179 
-1194 VEALG
+1194 
-1199 SGDVTDNAT
+1199 
-1208 LELNTGGDFANNI
+1208 
-1221 GGTGSV
+1221 
-1227 VKSGDKTLTLSG
+1227 
-1239 TNSYTG
+1239 
-1245 GTTISGGTLVANNVE
+1245 
-1260 ALGTGDVTNNA
+1260 
-1271 TLELNTGGDFDN
+1271 
-1283 AISGSGQVVKSGDET
+1283 T

-1319 ATNVEALGT
+1319 ATNVEALG
-1328 GDITDNATLELNA
+1328 
-1341 GGDFTNNIGG
+1341 
-1351 TGSVEKSGDK
+1351 
-1361 TLTLSGT
+1361 
-1368 NTYRGGTLISGGT
+1368 
-1381 LVASNVE
+1381 
-1388 ALGSGDVTDNAT
+1388 SGDVTDNAT
-1400 LEMNT
+1400 LELNT
-1405 GGDFANNIG
+1405 GGTFDNVIS
-1414 GTGSVVKSGDKTLTL
+1414 GSGQVVKSGDEMLTL

-1438 TTISGGTLVASNV
+1438 TTISGGTLI
-1451 EALGTGNV
+1451 
-1459 TDNATLELNT
+1459 ATH
-1469 GGDFDNA
+1469 
-1476 ISGSGQVVKSG
+1476 
-1487 DGALTLSGANSYS
+1487 
-1500 GATTISGGTLIAAN
+1500 

-1535 QFTVTDL
+1535 QFAVTDL

-1575 NSNTVDPVIHAA
+1575 NSNTADPVIHAA

-1699 NVDATLDPAS
+1699 NVDATLDPDS

-1726 ILNAENTYTGGT
+1726 ILNAENTYTVGT

-1782 VKSGDDVLTL
+1782 VKSGDKMLTL
-1792 SGANSYS
+1792 SGTNSYS

-1804 SDGTLVASNVDALG
+1804 SGGTLVATNVDALG
-1818 SGDVTNNATLEMN
+1818 SGDVT
-1831 TGGDFINNIG
+1831 
-1841 GTGRVEKSGDDTLT
+1841 DD
-1855 LSGSNT
+1855 
-1861 YTGGTLI
+1861 
-1868 SDGTLVASN
+1868 
-1877 VEALGT
+1877 
-1883 GDVTNNATLELNTGG
+1883 ATLELNTGG

-1910 VKSGDDVLTLSG
+1910 VKSGDDT
-1922 ANSYSGGT
+1922 
-1930 LISGGTLVANN
+1930 
-1941 VEALGTG
+1941 
-1948 DVTDNATLE
+1948 
-1957 MNTGGDFINNI
+1957 
-1968 GGTGRVE
+1968 
-1975 KSGDDALTLSGSNTY
+1975 LTLSGSNTY
-1990 TGGTT
+1990 TGGT
-1995 INDGTLIATSVDALG
+1995 IISGGTLVASNVEALG
-2010 SGDVTNNAVLELN
+2010 TGDVTNDAVLELN
-2023 TGGDFINNIGGT
+2023 TGGDFDNAISGSGQ
-2035 GRVEKSGDETLT
+2035 VVKSGDETLT

-2061 GGTLVATNV
+2061 GGTLVASNVEALGSGDVTNDAVLELNTGGDFTNAISGSGQVVKSGDETLTLSGANSYTGGTLISGGTLIASNV

-2083 LELNTGGDFINNIG
+2083 LELNTGGDF
-2097 GTGRVEKSGD
+2097 
-2107 DTLTLSGS
+2107 
-2115 NSYTGGTLISSG
+2115 
-2127 TLVATNVDALG
+2127 
-2138 SGDVTDNATLELN
+2138 
-2151 TGGDFTN
+2151 
-2158 NISGSGQV
+2158 
-2166 VKSGDETLTLSGSNT
+2166 
-2181 YTGGTTINDGT
+2181 
-2192 LVATSVEALGSGDVT
+2192 
-2207 NDAVLAL
+2207 
-2214 NTGGDFA
+2214 
-2221 NNIGG
+2221 
-2226 TGSVVK
+2226 
-2232 SGDETLTLSGTN
+2232 
-2244 SYTGGT
+2244 
-2250 TISGGTLV
+2250 
-2258 ATNVE
+2258 
-2263 ALGTGDVTNNATLEL
+2263 
-2278 NTGGDFTNNISGNGQ
+2278 
-2293 VVKSGDDTLTFSGSN
+2293 
-2308 TYTGGT
+2308 
-2314 TINDGTLVATSVEAL
+2314 
-2329 GSGDVTN
+2329 
-2336 DAVLALNT
+2336 
-2344 GGDFANNIGGTG
+2344 
-2356 SVVKSGDETLT
+2356 
-2367 LSGSNTYTGSTL
+2367 
-2379 ISSGTLVANDV
+2379 
-2390 NALGTGDVT
+2390 
-2399 DNATLMLN
+2399 
-2407 TGGDFINNIGGT
+2407 
-2419 GRVEKSGDDTLTLS
+2419 
-2433 GSNSYTGGT
+2433 
-2442 LISSGTLVA
+2442 
-2451 TNVDALGSGDVT
+2451 
-2463 DNATLELNTGGTFDN
+2463 DN
-2478 AISGSGQVVKS
+2478 AISGSGQVEKS

-2526 TDNAVLELNTGGDFD
+2526 TDNAVLELNTGGTFDNAISGSGQVVKSGDETLTLSGSNTYTGGTTINDGTLIATSVDALGSGDVTDNAVLELNTGGDFD

-2555 ETLTLSGANSYTGG
+2555 ETLTLSGTNSYTDGTLISGGTLVATNLEALGTGDVTNNATLELNTGGTFDNAISGSGQVVKSGDDALTLSGSNTYTGG

-2574 GTLVASNV
+2574 GTLIATSVDALGSGDVTDNAVLELNTGGTFDNAISGSGQVVKSGDKTLTLSGSNTYTGGTTISGGTLIASNV
-2582 EALGSGDIDNY
+2582 EALGSGNIDNY

-2615 ITAIGAGSALRANT
+2615 TTAIGAGSTLRANT

-2639 VHLIDSNSGAIVTAD
+2639 VHLTDSNSGAIVTAD

-2717 ADDDTRYDVTA
+2717 AADDTRYDVTA

-2767 TLNPDSATYWDGKS
+2767 TLNPDSATDWDGKS

-2828 AANAAFGGHNS
+2828 AANAAFGGHNA
-2839 TVNGHVNNQ
+2839 TVNGHVNNL

-2945 SDGDFRLYKG
+2945 SDGDFTLYKG

-2982 PDDGGEVT
+2982 PDDGG
-2990 PPDDGGEVTPPDDG
+2990 D
-3004 GEVTP
+3004 
-3009 PDDGGEVTP
+3009 
-3018 PDDGGEV
+3018 
-3025 TPPDDDGEVT
+3025 VT
-3035 PPDDGGDIT
+3035 PPDDGGDVIPPDDGGDVT
-3044 PPDDGGDITPP
+3044 PPDDGGDVTPPDDGGDVTPPDDGGDVTPPDDGGDVTPPDDDGDITPP

-3101 GSIWM
+3101 GSVWM

-3285 TRLGVRVD
+3285 TRLGMRVD